1 MAFKKAGLISKF
13 ISKGSFKLNKISKK
27 IFKLNPI
34 LKREKPLKR
43 HKKTKSIKKPFNK
56 NKSFLKASV
65 LLIGALGGLPHLRAS
80 ECRYWSWWSGY
91 HDKIESGS
99 NSPTHNSY
107 CLFSST
113 QGSGTYYLNTLTTYS
128 AGGAS
133 FTQKFNNGTLNVGG
147 NIRFGGTGVN
157 GVNVGYI
164 TGTYDAQTINFNS
177 SRITTGNSLS
187 DGGGATLNFNATNR
201 ITINQAS
208 FDNSDAGAQHSY
220 MNFKGSNINVSGSS
234 FTDDT
239 NGGFSFSG
247 NNNNSAISFNKT
259 KFNQGTY
266 NFTNSANLSFNNS
279 NFNQST
285 YNFNSLQSTF
295 NNSTFNQGTYNFTDN
310 TSFNNDTFNQ
320 GTYNFNTSK
329 VSFSGANTLNSSSP
343 FASLKGSVSF
353 GSGAVFNLN
362 QTLNANQTYDILT
375 TNGTIQYGVYQS
387 YLWDLI
393 NYKGDKAISHVEV
406 GNNTYD
412 VTFDINGQDE
422 TLQETFSNKSITT
435 QFLGDDLQAKA
446 KATYQQDLNN
456 SQSALSNATND
467 NKIASADTGYTNNQN
482 TTIKQDAQN
491 LEHTSQQIAK
501 DEQALQGDLN
511 KLKQLANSSFN
522 EQAFNQAQ
530 SKEQQD
536 EQTLQNEENTFS
548 SEQEGL
554 EKALANA
561 KEQQE
566 QQQAQATYQQDLNN
580 SQSALSNATND
591 NKIASADTDYTKN
604 QNTAIKQDAQ
614 NLENTSQQIT
624 QDQKDLEQDL
634 DKLQQLAN
642 SKTGFNEQAFNQA
655 QSTEQQDEQTL
666 QNEEETFSSEQE
678 GLEKALANAKHT
690 SPTPTKHTAQNNPP
704 NKVSPPTQNLPT
716 TNVWNGVYNFQ
727 NQTYSKKGIYY
738 IDPNLSGQSGQSG
751 NTLSTYGYLDWFTL
765 KNKFSVNA
773 NNGTLII
780 GNNTESANTKG
791 LIWIGDDKGL
801 VYYNTGTFN
810 AANIYLTSNLK
821 TGNGFSGEG
830 ATLNFNA
837 TNRITINQASFD
849 NSDAGAQHSYMN
861 FKGSNINVSGS
872 SFTDDT
878 NGGFSFSGNNNNS
891 AISFNKTKFNQG
903 TYNFTNS
910 ANLSFNNSNFNQSTY
925 NFNSLQSTFNNSTF
939 NQGTY
944 NFTDNT
950 SFNNDTFNQG
960 TYNFNTSKVSFSGA
974 NTLNSSSPFASLKGS
989 VSFGS
994 GAVFNL
1000 NQTLNANQTY
1010 DILTTNGTIQYGVY
1024 QSYLWDL
1031 INYKGDKAISH
1042 VEVGNNTYDVT
1053 FDING
1058 QDETL
1063 QETFSNKSITT
1074 QFLGDD
1080 LQAKAKATYQQ
1091 DLNNS
1096 QSALSNATNDNKI
1109 ASADTGYTNNQ
1120 NTTIKQDAQNL
1131 EHTSQQIAKDE
1142 QALQGDLNK
1151 LKQLA
1156 NSSFNEQAFNQ
1167 AQSKEQQDEQTLQ
1180 NEEETFSSEQEG
1192 LEKALANAKPASPTP
1207 TPTPTPTPSPTP
1219 NPTPTKHTAPNKVP
1233 PTPPTQNLPTTNVW
1247 NGVYWLQNQTYS
1259 QKGVYYIDPNLS
1271 GQSGQSANTLSTY
1284 TANLLGRSFGVN
1296 IQNGTL
1302 IIGNN
1307 TESVNDNGLI
1317 WIGHGGFGYIIGT
1330 FNAANIYLTNN
1341 FKTGEGVSGSDGG
1354 GANIT
1359 FKASDN
1365 ITMDGL
1371 NYNDAETVTKMI
1383 QTGASQHSYATFDAT
1398 NNISV
1403 TNSSFSDMT
1412 WGKFSFNAKNISFS
1426 NASFSGFTNPGG
1438 SSVIS
1443 ANAANSLSFNNSRLN
1458 GGAVYNLWA
1467 NSLIFNNTQAV
1478 FNVLYSRGTSNF
1490 NATTQL
1496 LGNTSFTLSSQS
1508 LLNFNGDTTLQ
1519 NNANITL
1526 GNKSQTAFKNSLT
1539 LDNNSNLSLDNQSVL
1554 NASGASAFNNQ
1565 ASLNIYNG
1573 SQATFNSLFFNGATL
1588 SLNANSKLNASSAS
1602 FSNNTTINLDDS
1614 VLSVS
1619 NASSLN
1625 ANINF
1630 QGASQATFGGN
1641 TTIDAASFNFDS
1653 ASSLSFNNLT
1663 ANGALNFNGYAPS
1676 LSKALM
1682 SVSGQFVLG
1691 NNGDIN
1697 LSDINIFDNI
1707 TKSVTYNILNAQKG
1721 ITGISGANGYEK
1733 ILFYGMKIQNAT
1745 YSDNNNI
1752 QTWSFI
1758 NPLNSSQIIQESIKN
1773 GDLTIEVLNNPN
1785 SASNTIFNIA
1795 PELYN
1800 YQASKQN
1807 PTGYSYDYS
1816 DNQAGTYY
1824 LTSNIKGLFTPKG
1837 SQTPQTPGTYSPF
1850 NQPLNSLN
1858 IYNKGFSSGNLKTLL
1873 GILSQNSAT
1882 LKEMIETNQLDNI
1895 TSINEVLQLLDRIK
1909 ITPAQKQAL
1918 LETINHLTDNINQTF
1933 SNGNLV
1939 IGATQDHVT
1948 NSTSSIWFGGN
1959 GYSSPCALD
1968 SATCSS
1974 FRNTYLGQLLGSTSP
1989 YLGYINADFK
1999 AKSIY
2004 ITGTLGSG
2012 NAFES
2017 GGSADITFQ
2026 SANNLVLNK
2035 ANIEAQATDNIFNL
2049 LGQEGIDKIF
2059 NQGNLANVLSQMAM
2073 EKIKQAGG
2081 LGNFVENALIPLS
2094 KELPSSLQN
2103 ETLGQLIGQNNLDNL
2118 LNNSGV
2124 MNAIQNIISKKL
2136 SIFGNFVTP
2145 SIIENY
2151 LAKQSLKSMLDDK
2164 GLLNFIGGYM
2174 DASELSSILSVIL
2187 KDITNPPTS
2196 LQKDIGVVANDLL
2209 DEFLGQDVVKKL
2221 ESQGLVS
2228 NIINN
2233 IISQGGLS
2241 GIYNQGLGS
2250 VLPPSLQNALKEND
2264 LGALLS
2270 PRGLHDFWQKGYFNF
2285 LSNGYVFVNN
2295 SSFSNATGGSLN
2307 FVANKSIIFN
2317 GDNTIDFSKYQGAL
2331 IFASNGVSNINI
2343 TTLNATNGLSLNAGL
2358 NNVSVQKGEICIN
2371 LANCPTTKN
2380 SSSTNS
2386 SVTPTNE
2393 SLSVRANNFTF
2404 LGVIASNG
2412 AIDLSQVKNNS
2423 VIGTLNLNENA
2434 TLQANNLTIANAFNN
2449 ASNSTANINGDF
2461 TLNQQATLSTNASGL
2476 NVMGNFNSYGDLVFN
2491 LSHSVSH
2498 AIINAQGIA
2507 TIMTN
2512 YNNPLIQFNTSSK
2525 ETGAYTLID
2534 SAKAIY
2540 YGYNDQITGGSSLDN
2555 YLKLYTLININGK
2568 HMVMTDNGLTYNG
2581 QAVSIKDGGLIV
2593 GFKDSQNQ
2601 YIYTSILYNKV
2612 KIAVSNAPIN
2622 NLQAP
2627 TLKQYIAQIQ
2637 GIQGVDSIEQAG
2649 GTQAINWLN
2658 KIFETKG
2665 SPLFAPYYL
2674 ESHSTKDLTTIAG
2687 DIANTLEVI
2696 ANPNFKNDATNILQ
2710 INTYTQQ
2717 MSRLAKLSDTSTFA
2731 SADFHERLEALK
2743 NKRFADAIPN
2753 AMDVILKY
2761 SQRNRVKNNVWA
2773 TGVGGASFINGG
2785 TGTLYGINVGYDRFI
2800 KGVIVGG
2807 YAAYGYSGFH
2817 ANITQSGSSNV
2828 NMGVYSRAF
2837 IKRSELTMSLNET
2850 WGYNKTFINSYD
2862 PLLSIINQS
2871 YRYNTWTTDAKINY
2885 GYDFMFKDKSVIF
2898 KPQIGLAYYYIG
2910 MSGLRGIMDDPI
2922 YNQFRANAD
2931 PNKKSVLTINF
2942 ALESRHYF
2950 NKNSYYFVIADVGRD
2965 LFINSM
2971 GDKMVRFIG
2980 NNTLSYRDGGRYNTF
2995 ASIITGGEIRLFK
3008 TFYVNAGIGARFG
3021 LDYKDINITGNIG
3034 MRYAF

>member
-1 MAFKKAGLISKF
+1 M
-13 ISKGSFKLNKISKK
+13 NKISKK
-27 IFKLNPI
+27 FFTLNQI
-34 LKREKPLKR
+34 LKRKKPLKR
-43 HKKTKSIKKPFNK
+43 HKKTKSIEKPFNK

-65 LLIGALGGLPHLRAS
+65 LLIGALGGLSHLRAN
-80 ECRYWSWWSGY
+80 ECRYWSWSSWSY
-91 HDKIESGS
+91 QDNIESGP

-128 AGGAS
+128 TGGAS
-133 FTQKFNNGTLNVGG
+133 FTQKFNNGTLDIGG
-147 NIRFGGTGVN
+147 NIRFGGTGIN
-157 GVNVGYI
+157 GGDVGYI
-164 TGTYDAQTINFNS
+164 TGTYDAQTMNFNS
-177 SRITTGNSLS
+177 SHITTGNSYA
-187 DGGGATLNFNATNR
+187 DGGGATLNFNATNN

-208 FDNSDAGAQHSY
+208 FDNSDAGTQKSY
-220 MNFKGSNINVSGSS
+220 MNFKGSNIKVSGSS

-239 NGGFSFSG
+239 DGGFSFSG
-247 NNNNSAISFNKT
+247 SNNNSAISFNQT
-259 KFNQGTY
+259 SFNQGTY
-266 NFTNSANLSFNNS
+266 HFNSA
-279 NFNQST
+279 
-285 YNFNSLQSTF
+285 QSTF
-295 NNSTFNQGTYNFTDN
+295 ENSN
-310 TSFNNDTFNQ
+310 FNQ
-320 GTYNFNTSK
+320 GTYNFNDSVSFNNNTFNQGTYDFNDSK
-329 VSFSGANTLNSSSP
+329 VSFSGTNTLNSSSP

-353 GSGAVFNLN
+353 NSNAIFNLN
-362 QTLNANQTYDILT
+362 QTLNNNQTYDILT
-375 TNGTIQYGVYQS
+375 TNGAIQYGVYQS

-422 TLQETFSNKSITT
+422 TLQETFSNQSIIT
-435 QFLGDDLQAKA
+435 QFLGDDLQQQAQK
-446 KATYQQDLNN
+446 TYQEDVNN
-456 SQSALSNATND
+456 SQNALNDVTSDNTIANNDTSYTQSKNATVA
-467 NKIASADTGYTNNQN
+467 K
-482 TTIKQDAQN
+482 DAQS
-491 LEHTSQQIAK
+491 LENTNQQIQK
-501 DEQALQGDLN
+501 DEQALEKDLAQI
-511 KLKQLANSSFN
+511 KQLANSTTGFN
-522 EQAFNQAQ
+522 EQAFTQAQ
-530 SKEQQD
+530 KQEQQD
-536 EQTLQNEENTFS
+536 EQTLQNNENAFNT
-548 SEQEGL
+548 EQEGL
-554 EKALANA
+554 K
-561 KEQQE
+561 
-566 QQQAQATYQQDLNN
+566 QA
-580 SQSALSNATND
+580 
-591 NKIASADTDYTKN
+591 I
-604 QNTAIKQDAQ
+604 
-614 NLENTSQQIT
+614 
-624 QDQKDLEQDL
+624 
-634 DKLQQLAN
+634 
-642 SKTGFNEQAFNQA
+642 
-655 QSTEQQDEQTL
+655 
-666 QNEEETFSSEQE
+666 
-678 GLEKALANAKHT
+678 
-690 SPTPTKHTAQNNPP
+690 
-704 NKVSPPTQNLPT
+704 
-716 TNVWNGVYNFQ
+716 
-727 NQTYSKKGIYY
+727 
-738 IDPNLSGQSGQSG
+738 
-751 NTLSTYGYLDWFTL
+751 
-765 KNKFSVNA
+765 
-773 NNGTLII
+773 
-780 GNNTESANTKG
+780 
-791 LIWIGDDKGL
+791 
-801 VYYNTGTFN
+801 
-810 AANIYLTSNLK
+810 
-821 TGNGFSGEG
+821 
-830 ATLNFNA
+830 
-837 TNRITINQASFD
+837 
-849 NSDAGAQHSYMN
+849 
-861 FKGSNINVSGS
+861 
-872 SFTDDT
+872 
-878 NGGFSFSGNNNNS
+878 
-891 AISFNKTKFNQG
+891 
-903 TYNFTNS
+903 
-910 ANLSFNNSNFNQSTY
+910 
-925 NFNSLQSTFNNSTF
+925 
-939 NQGTY
+939 
-944 NFTDNT
+944 
-950 SFNNDTFNQG
+950 
-960 TYNFNTSKVSFSGA
+960 
-974 NTLNSSSPFASLKGS
+974 
-989 VSFGS
+989 
-994 GAVFNL
+994 
-1000 NQTLNANQTY
+1000 
-1010 DILTTNGTIQYGVY
+1010 
-1024 QSYLWDL
+1024 
-1031 INYKGDKAISH
+1031 
-1042 VEVGNNTYDVT
+1042 
-1053 FDING
+1053 
-1058 QDETL
+1058 
-1063 QETFSNKSITT
+1063 
-1074 QFLGDD
+1074 
-1080 LQAKAKATYQQ
+1080 
-1091 DLNNS
+1091 
-1096 QSALSNATNDNKI
+1096 
-1109 ASADTGYTNNQ
+1109 
-1120 NTTIKQDAQNL
+1120 
-1131 EHTSQQIAKDE
+1131 
-1142 QALQGDLNK
+1142 
-1151 LKQLA
+1151 
-1156 NSSFNEQAFNQ
+1156 
-1167 AQSKEQQDEQTLQ
+1167 
-1180 NEEETFSSEQEG
+1180 
-1192 LEKALANAKPASPTP
+1192 ANAKPASPTP
-1207 TPTPTPTPSPTP
+1207 TPTPS
-1219 NPTPTKHTAPNKVP
+1219 PTKHTAPNTPPSQVP
-1233 PTPPTQNLPTTNVW
+1233 PTPTQNPPAESVW
-1247 NGVYWLQNQTYS
+1247 SGVYWLQNKTYS
-1259 QKGVYYIDPNLS
+1259 NKGIYYIDPNLS
-1271 GQSGQSANTLSTY
+1271 GQIGQSGNTLSTY

-1296 IQNGTL
+1296 IQNGAL
-1302 IIGNN
+1302 IIGND

-1317 WIGHGGFGYIIGT
+1317 WIGHGGFGYITGT

-1341 FKTGEGVSGSDGG
+1341 FKTGEGVSNSDGG

-1371 NYNDAETVTKMI
+1371 NYNNAETVTKMI
-1383 QTGASQHSYATFDAT
+1383 QTGASQHSYATFEAT

-1412 WGKFSFNAKNISFS
+1412 WGKFSFSAENISFS

-1438 SSVIS
+1438 SSTIS
-1443 ANAANSLSFNNSRLN
+1443 ANASNSLSFIDSRLN
-1458 GGAVYNLWA
+1458 GGAVYNLQA

-1496 LGNTSFTLSSQS
+1496 LGNTSFTLISQS

-1526 GNKSQTAFKNSLT
+1526 GNKSQAAFKNSLT

-1573 SQATFNSLFFNGATL
+1573 SQAAFNSLFFNGGTL
-1588 SLNANSKLNASSAS
+1588 SLNANSKLSASSAS

-1614 VLSVS
+1614 VL
-1619 NASSLN
+1619 NANNTSSLN

-1630 QGASQATFGGN
+1630 QGTSQADFGGN
-1641 TTIDAASFNFDS
+1641 TTIDTASFNFDS
-1653 ASSLSFNNLT
+1653 ASSLNFNNLT

-1676 LSKALM
+1676 LTKALM

-1691 NNGDIN
+1691 SNGDIN

-1758 NPLNSSQIIQESIKN
+1758 NPLNYSQIIQESIKN

-1858 IYNKGFSSGNLKTLL
+1858 IYNKGFSSENLKTLL
-1873 GILSQNSAT
+1873 GILSQNSAA
-1882 LKEMIETNQLDNI
+1882 LKEMIESNQLDNI
-1895 TSINEVLQLLDRIK
+1895 TNINEVLQLLDKIK
-1909 ITPAQKQAL
+1909 ITQAQKQAL

-1933 SNGNLV
+1933 NNGNLV
-1939 IGATQDHVT
+1939 IGATQDNVT

-2004 ITGTLGSG
+2004 ITGTIGSG

-2017 GGSADITFQ
+2017 GGSADVTFQ

-2081 LGNFVENALIPLS
+2081 LGNFIENALSPLS
-2094 KELPSSLQN
+2094 KELPASLQD
-2103 ETLGQLIGQNNLDNL
+2103 ETLGQLIGQNNLDDL

-2124 MNAIQNIISKKL
+2124 MNEIQNIISKKL

-2164 GLLNFIGGYM
+2164 GLLNFIGGYI

-2209 DEFLGQDVVKKL
+2209 NEFLGQDVVKKL

-2228 NIINN
+2228 NIINS

-2241 GIYNQGLGS
+2241 GVYDQGLGS
-2250 VLPPSLQNALKEND
+2250 VLPLSLQNALKEND

-2380 SSSTNS
+2380 GSTSSANS

-2393 SLSVRANNFTF
+2393 TLSVHANNFTF
-2404 LGVIASNG
+2404 LGTIASNG
-2412 AIDLSQVKNNS
+2412 AIDLSQVTNNS

-2434 TLQANNLTIANAFNN
+2434 TLQANNLTITNAFNN
-2449 ASNSTANINGDF
+2449 ASNSTANINGNF
-2461 TLNQQATLSTNASGL
+2461 TLNQQATLSTNANGL

-2491 LSHSVSH
+2491 ISHSASH
-2498 AIINAQGIA
+2498 AIINAQGTA
-2507 TIMTN
+2507 TIMAN
-2512 YNNPLIQFNTSSK
+2512 DNNPLIQFNASSK
-2525 ETGAYTLID
+2525 EVGTYTLID

-2540 YGYNDQITGGSSLDN
+2540 YGYNNQITGGSSLDN
-2555 YLKLYTLININGK
+2555 YLKLYALIDINGK

-2581 QAVSIKDGGLIV
+2581 QAVSVKDGGLVV

-2612 KIAVSNAPIN
+2612 KIAVSNDPIN

-2637 GIQGVDSIEQAG
+2637 GVQSVDSIDQAG
-2649 GTQAINWLN
+2649 GNQAINWLN

-2674 ESHSTKDLTTIAG
+2674 ESHSVKDLTTIAG

-2731 SADFHERLEALK
+2731 RSDFLERLEALK

-2773 TGVGGASFINGG
+2773 TGVGGASFISGG

-2828 NMGVYSRAF
+2828 NVGVYSRAF

-2871 YRYNTWTTDAKINY
+2871 YRYDTWTTDAKINY

-2898 KPQIGLAYYYIG
+2898 KPQVGLSYYYIG
-2910 MSGLRGIMDDPI
+2910 LSGLRGIMDDPI

-2971 GDKMVRFIG
+2971 GDKMVRFID

>member
-1 MAFKKAGLISKF
+1 M
-13 ISKGSFKLNKISKK
+13 NKISKK
-27 IFKLNPI
+27 FFTLNQI

-43 HKKTKSIKKPFNK
+43 HKKTKSIEKPFNK

-65 LLIGALGGLPHLRAS
+65 LLIGALGGLSHLRAN
-80 ECRYWSWWSGY
+80 ECRYWSWLSWSY
-91 HDKIESGS
+91 QDNIESGP

-107 CLFSST
+107 CLFSSA

-133 FTQKFNNGTLNVGG
+133 FTQKFNNGTLDIGG
-147 NIRFGGTGVN
+147 NIRFGGTGIN
-157 GVNVGYI
+157 GGDVGYI
-164 TGTYDAQTINFNS
+164 TGTYDAQTMNFNS
-177 SRITTGNSLS
+177 SHITTGNSYA
-187 DGGGATLNFNATNR
+187 DGGGTTLNFNAANN

-208 FDNSDAGAQHSY
+208 FDNSDAGTQKSY
-220 MNFKGSNINVSGSS
+220 MNFKGSNIKVSGSS

-239 NGGFSFSG
+239 NGGFNFSG
-247 NNNNSAISFNKT
+247 NNNNSTISFNQT
-259 KFNQGTY
+259 SFNQGTY
-266 NFTNSANLSFNNS
+266 NFSNSATLSFNNS
-279 NFNQST
+279 NFNQGT
-285 YNFNSLQSTF
+285 YHFNSTQSTF
-295 NNSTFNQGTYNFTDN
+295 ENSNFNQGTYNFNDN

-320 GTYNFNTSK
+320 GTYNFNSSK
-329 VSFSGANTLNSSSP
+329 VSFSGTNTLNSSSP

-353 GSGAVFNLN
+353 NSGAIFNLN
-362 QTLNANQTYDILT
+362 QTLNNNQTYDILT
-375 TNGTIQYGVYQS
+375 TNGAIQYGVYQS

-406 GNNTYD
+406 SNNTYD

-422 TLQETFSNKSITT
+422 TLQETFSNQSIIT
-435 QFLGDDLQAKA
+435 QFLGDDLQQQAQQ
-446 KATYQQDLNN
+446 TYQEDLTN
-456 SQSALSNATND
+456 SKNALSGVTSDNTIANNDTSYTQSKNATIL
-467 NKIASADTGYTNNQN
+467 K
-482 TTIKQDAQN
+482 DAQN
-491 LEHTSQQIAK
+491 LENTNQQIQK
-501 DEQALQGDLN
+501 DEQALEKDLAQI
-511 KLKQLANSSFN
+511 KQLANSTTGFN

-530 SKEQQD
+530 KQEQQD
-536 EQTLQNEENTFS
+536 EQTLQNEENAFNT
-548 SEQEGL
+548 EQEGL
-554 EKALANA
+554 E
-561 KEQQE
+561 
-566 QQQAQATYQQDLNN
+566 QA
-580 SQSALSNATND
+580 
-591 NKIASADTDYTKN
+591 I
-604 QNTAIKQDAQ
+604 
-614 NLENTSQQIT
+614 
-624 QDQKDLEQDL
+624 
-634 DKLQQLAN
+634 
-642 SKTGFNEQAFNQA
+642 
-655 QSTEQQDEQTL
+655 
-666 QNEEETFSSEQE
+666 
-678 GLEKALANAKHT
+678 ANAKHAN
-690 SPTPTKHTAQNNPP
+690 PTPSPTKHTAPNTPP
-704 NKVSPPTQNLPT
+704 SQVPPTPTQNPPAE
-716 TNVWNGVYNFQ
+716 NVWNGVYWLQ
-727 NQTYSKKGIYY
+727 NKTYSNKGIYY

-751 NTLSTYGYLDWFTL
+751 NTLSTY
-765 KNKFSVNA
+765 
-773 NNGTLII
+773 
-780 GNNTESANTKG
+780 
-791 LIWIGDDKGL
+791 
-801 VYYNTGTFN
+801 
-810 AANIYLTSNLK
+810 
-821 TGNGFSGEG
+821 
-830 ATLNFNA
+830 
-837 TNRITINQASFD
+837 
-849 NSDAGAQHSYMN
+849 
-861 FKGSNINVSGS
+861 
-872 SFTDDT
+872 
-878 NGGFSFSGNNNNS
+878 
-891 AISFNKTKFNQG
+891 
-903 TYNFTNS
+903 
-910 ANLSFNNSNFNQSTY
+910 
-925 NFNSLQSTFNNSTF
+925 
-939 NQGTY
+939 
-944 NFTDNT
+944 
-950 SFNNDTFNQG
+950 
-960 TYNFNTSKVSFSGA
+960 
-974 NTLNSSSPFASLKGS
+974 
-989 VSFGS
+989 
-994 GAVFNL
+994 
-1000 NQTLNANQTY
+1000 
-1010 DILTTNGTIQYGVY
+1010 
-1024 QSYLWDL
+1024 
-1031 INYKGDKAISH
+1031 
-1042 VEVGNNTYDVT
+1042 
-1053 FDING
+1053 
-1058 QDETL
+1058 
-1063 QETFSNKSITT
+1063 
-1074 QFLGDD
+1074 
-1080 LQAKAKATYQQ
+1080 
-1091 DLNNS
+1091 
-1096 QSALSNATNDNKI
+1096 
-1109 ASADTGYTNNQ
+1109 
-1120 NTTIKQDAQNL
+1120 
-1131 EHTSQQIAKDE
+1131 
-1142 QALQGDLNK
+1142 
-1151 LKQLA
+1151 
-1156 NSSFNEQAFNQ
+1156 
-1167 AQSKEQQDEQTLQ
+1167 
-1180 NEEETFSSEQEG
+1180 
-1192 LEKALANAKPASPTP
+1192 
-1207 TPTPTPTPSPTP
+1207 
-1219 NPTPTKHTAPNKVP
+1219 
-1233 PTPPTQNLPTTNVW
+1233 
-1247 NGVYWLQNQTYS
+1247 
-1259 QKGVYYIDPNLS
+1259 
-1271 GQSGQSANTLSTY
+1271 

-1296 IQNGTL
+1296 ANNGTL

-1317 WIGHGGFGYIIGT
+1317 WIGHGGFGYITGT

-1341 FKTGEGVSGSDGG
+1341 FKTGEGVSNSDGG

-1371 NYNDAETVTKMI
+1371 NYNNAETVTKMI
-1383 QTGASQHSYATFDAT
+1383 QTGASQHSYAVFDAT

-1443 ANAANSLSFNNSRLN
+1443 ANASNSLSFIDSRLN
-1458 GGAVYNLWA
+1458 GGAVYNLQA

-1526 GNKSQTAFKNSLT
+1526 GNKSQVAFKNSLT

-1554 NASGASAFNNQ
+1554 NASGTSAFNNQ

-1573 SQATFNSLFFNGATL
+1573 SQATFNSLFFNGGTL

-1614 VLSVS
+1614 VL
-1619 NASSLN
+1619 NANNTSSLN

-1630 QGASQATFGGN
+1630 QGASQADFGGN
-1641 TTIDAASFNFDS
+1641 TTIDTASFNFDS
-1653 ASSLSFNNLT
+1653 ASSLNFNNLT

-1676 LSKALM
+1676 LTKALM

-1745 YSDNNNI
+1745 YSDNNNV

-1858 IYNKGFSSGNLKTLL
+1858 IYNKGFSSENLKTLL

-1882 LKEMIETNQLDNI
+1882 LKEMIESNQLDNI
-1895 TSINEVLQLLDRIK
+1895 TNINEVLQLLDKIK
-1909 ITPAQKQAL
+1909 ITQAQKQAL

-1933 SNGNLV
+1933 NNGNLV
-1939 IGATQDHVT
+1939 IGATQDNVT

-2004 ITGTLGSG
+2004 ITGTIGSG

-2017 GGSADITFQ
+2017 GGSADVTFQ

-2081 LGNFVENALIPLS
+2081 LGNFIENALSPLS
-2094 KELPSSLQN
+2094 KELPASLQD
-2103 ETLGQLIGQNNLDNL
+2103 ETLGQLIGQNNLDDL

-2124 MNAIQNIISKKL
+2124 MNEIQNIISQKL

-2164 GLLNFIGGYM
+2164 GLLNFIGGYI
-2174 DASELSSILSVIL
+2174 DASELSSILGVIL

-2209 DEFLGQDVVKKL
+2209 NEFLGQDVVKKL

-2241 GIYNQGLGS
+2241 GVYNQGLGS

-2343 TTLNATNGLSLNAGL
+2343 TTLNATNGLSLNADL

-2380 SSSTNS
+2380 SSSANS

-2393 SLSVRANNFTF
+2393 SLSVHANNFTF
-2404 LGVIASNG
+2404 LGAIASNG
-2412 AIDLSQVKNNS
+2412 AIDLSQVTNNS

-2434 TLQANNLTIANAFNN
+2434 TLQANNLTITNAFNN
-2449 ASNSTANINGDF
+2449 ASNSTANINGNF

-2498 AIINAQGIA
+2498 AIINTQGTA
-2507 TIMTN
+2507 TIMAN
-2512 YNNPLIQFNTSSK
+2512 NNPLIQFNASSK
-2525 ETGAYTLID
+2525 EVGTYTLID

-2540 YGYNDQITGGSSLDN
+2540 YGYNNQITGGSSLDN
-2555 YLKLYTLININGK
+2555 YLKLYALIDINGK

-2581 QAVSIKDGGLIV
+2581 QAVSVKDGGLVV

-2612 KIAVSNAPIN
+2612 KIAVSNNPIN

-2637 GIQGVDSIEQAG
+2637 GVQSVDSIDQAG
-2649 GTQAINWLN
+2649 GNQAINWLN

-2731 SADFHERLEALK
+2731 RSDFLERLEALK

-2785 TGTLYGINVGYDRFI
+2785 TGTLYGINIGYDRFI

-2828 NMGVYSRAF
+2828 NVGVYSRAF

-2871 YRYNTWTTDAKINY
+2871 YRYDTWTTDAKINY

-2898 KPQIGLAYYYIG
+2898 KPQVGLSYYYIG
-2910 MSGLRGIMDDPI
+2910 LSGLRGIMDDPI

>member
-1 MAFKKAGLISKF
+1 MAFEKAGLISKF

-27 IFKLNPI
+27 IFKLNLI
-34 LKREKPLKR
+34 LKREKLLKR
-43 HKKTKSIKKPFNK
+43 HKKTKSVKKPFNK

-65 LLIGALGGLPHLRAS
+65 LLIGALGGLSHLRAS
-80 ECRYWSWWSGY
+80 ECRYWSWSSWSY
-91 HDKIESGS
+91 HDNIESGS

-107 CLFSST
+107 CLFSSA

-157 GVNVGYI
+157 GGNVGYI

-177 SRITTGNSLS
+177 SRITTGNSYS
-187 DGGGATLNFNATNR
+187 TGGGATLNFNATNH

-208 FDNSDAGAQHSY
+208 FDNSDAGTQHSY
-220 MNFKGSNINVSGSS
+220 MNFSSSNINVSDSS

-247 NNNNSAISFNKT
+247 NGANSNLSFDKTNFNQGTYKFTNSANLNFNNSN
-259 KFNQGTY
+259 FNQGTY
-266 NFTNSANLSFNNS
+266 NFNSA
-279 NFNQST
+279 
-285 YNFNSLQSTF
+285 QSTF
-295 NNSTFNQGTYNFTDN
+295 NNDTFSQGTYSFTDN
-310 TSFNNDTFNQ
+310 ASFNNDTFNQ

-353 GSGAVFNLN
+353 GSGAIFNLN
-362 QTLNANQTYDILT
+362 QTLNTNQIYDILT
-375 TNGTIQYGVYQS
+375 TNKTIQYGVYQS

-422 TLQETFSNKSITT
+422 TLQETFSNQSITT

-446 KATYQQDLNN
+446 KATYQQDLSN
-456 SQSALSNATND
+456 SQTALNNATSD
-467 NKIASADTGYTNNQN
+467 NKIASSDTGYTNNQN
-482 TTIKQDAQN
+482 TTIQK
-491 LEHTSQQIAK
+491 
-501 DEQALQGDLN
+501 
-511 KLKQLANSSFN
+511 
-522 EQAFNQAQ
+522 
-530 SKEQQD
+530 
-536 EQTLQNEENTFS
+536 
-548 SEQEGL
+548 
-554 EKALANA
+554 
-561 KEQQE
+561 
-566 QQQAQATYQQDLNN
+566 
-580 SQSALSNATND
+580 
-591 NKIASADTDYTKN
+591 
-604 QNTAIKQDAQ
+604 DAQ
-614 NLENTSQQIT
+614 NLENTDQTIQQDE
-624 QDQKDLEQDL
+624 QALEKDLA
-634 DKLQQLAN
+634 KLQQLA
-642 SKTGFNEQAFNQA
+642 SSTTGLNEQAFKNA
-655 QSTEQQDEQTL
+655 QSAEQQDLQTL
-666 QNEEETFSSEQE
+666 QNDEKTFNAEQE
-678 GLEKALANAKHT
+678 GLK
-690 SPTPTKHTAQNNPP
+690 
-704 NKVSPPTQNLPT
+704 
-716 TNVWNGVYNFQ
+716 
-727 NQTYSKKGIYY
+727 
-738 IDPNLSGQSGQSG
+738 
-751 NTLSTYGYLDWFTL
+751 
-765 KNKFSVNA
+765 
-773 NNGTLII
+773 
-780 GNNTESANTKG
+780 
-791 LIWIGDDKGL
+791 
-801 VYYNTGTFN
+801 
-810 AANIYLTSNLK
+810 
-821 TGNGFSGEG
+821 
-830 ATLNFNA
+830 
-837 TNRITINQASFD
+837 QA
-849 NSDAGAQHSYMN
+849 
-861 FKGSNINVSGS
+861 I
-872 SFTDDT
+872 
-878 NGGFSFSGNNNNS
+878 
-891 AISFNKTKFNQG
+891 
-903 TYNFTNS
+903 
-910 ANLSFNNSNFNQSTY
+910 
-925 NFNSLQSTFNNSTF
+925 
-939 NQGTY
+939 
-944 NFTDNT
+944 
-950 SFNNDTFNQG
+950 
-960 TYNFNTSKVSFSGA
+960 
-974 NTLNSSSPFASLKGS
+974 
-989 VSFGS
+989 
-994 GAVFNL
+994 
-1000 NQTLNANQTY
+1000 
-1010 DILTTNGTIQYGVY
+1010 
-1024 QSYLWDL
+1024 
-1031 INYKGDKAISH
+1031 
-1042 VEVGNNTYDVT
+1042 
-1053 FDING
+1053 
-1058 QDETL
+1058 
-1063 QETFSNKSITT
+1063 
-1074 QFLGDD
+1074 
-1080 LQAKAKATYQQ
+1080 
-1091 DLNNS
+1091 
-1096 QSALSNATNDNKI
+1096 
-1109 ASADTGYTNNQ
+1109 
-1120 NTTIKQDAQNL
+1120 
-1131 EHTSQQIAKDE
+1131 
-1142 QALQGDLNK
+1142 
-1151 LKQLA
+1151 
-1156 NSSFNEQAFNQ
+1156 
-1167 AQSKEQQDEQTLQ
+1167 
-1180 NEEETFSSEQEG
+1180 
-1192 LEKALANAKPASPTP
+1192 ANAKPASPTP
-1207 TPTPTPTPSPTP
+1207 TPT
-1219 NPTPTKHTAPNKVP
+1219 KHTVPNTPPNKVP

-1247 NGVYWLQNQTYS
+1247 NGVYNLQNQTYS
-1259 QKGVYYIDPNLS
+1259 KQGVYYIDPNLS

-1284 TANLLGRSFGVN
+1284 TANLFGRSFGVN

-1317 WIGHGGFGYIIGT
+1317 WIGHGGFGYITGT

-1359 FKASDN
+1359 FKASNN

-1383 QTGASQHSYATFDAT
+1383 QTGASQHSYAAFDAT

-1412 WGKFSFNAKNISFS
+1412 WGKFSFSAKNISFS

-1526 GNKSQTAFKNSLT
+1526 GNKSQAAFKDSLT

-1554 NASGASAFNNQ
+1554 NANGASAFNNQ

-1573 SQATFNSLFFNGATL
+1573 SQATFNSLFFNGGIL

-1614 VLSVS
+1614 VLLAS
-1619 NASSLN
+1619 NTSSLN

-1630 QGASQATFGGN
+1630 QGASQANFGGN
-1641 TTIDAASFNFDS
+1641 TTIDTASFNFDS
-1653 ASSLSFNNLT
+1653 ASSLGFNNLT

-1676 LSKALM
+1676 LTKALM

-1745 YSDNNNI
+1745 YSGNNNI

-1824 LTSNIKGLFTPKG
+1824 LTSNIKGLFTPKN

-1882 LKEMIETNQLDNI
+1882 LKEMIESNQLDNI
-1895 TSINEVLQLLDRIK
+1895 TSINEVLQLLDKIK
-1909 ITPAQKQAL
+1909 ITPVQKQAL

-1939 IGATQDHVT
+1939 IGATQDNVT

-2004 ITGTLGSG
+2004 ITGTVGSA

-2017 GGSADITFQ
+2017 GGSADVTFQ
-2026 SANNLVLNK
+2026 SANNLVLNN

-2081 LGNFVENALIPLS
+2081 LGNFVENALSPLS
-2094 KELPSSLQN
+2094 KELPASLQN

-2124 MNAIQNIISKKL
+2124 MNAIQDIISKKL

-2164 GLLNFIGGYM
+2164 GLLNFIGGYI

-2209 DEFLGQDVVKKL
+2209 NEFLGQDVVKKL

-2241 GIYNQGLGS
+2241 GVYNQGLGS

-2386 SVTPTNE
+2386 SVTPTDE

-2404 LGVIASNG
+2404 LGTIASNG

-2434 TLQANNLTIANAFNN
+2434 TLQANNLTITNAFNN
-2449 ASNSTANINGDF
+2449 ASNSTANINGNF

-2476 NVMGNFNSYGDLVFN
+2476 DVMGNFNSYGDLVFN
-2491 LSHSVSH
+2491 LSHSASH
-2498 AIINAQGIA
+2498 AIINAQGTA
-2507 TIMTN
+2507 TIMADN
-2512 YNNPLIQFNTSSK
+2512 NNPLIQFNTSSK
-2525 ETGAYTLID
+2525 EAGTYTLID

-2555 YLKLYTLININGK
+2555 YLKLYTLIDINGK

-2581 QAVSIKDGGLIV
+2581 QAVNIKDGGLIV

-2612 KIAVSNAPIN
+2612 KIAVSNDPIN

-2637 GIQGVDSIEQAG
+2637 GTQGVDSIDQAG
-2649 GTQAINWLN
+2649 GAQAINWLN

-2696 ANPNFKNDATNILQ
+2696 ANPDFKNDATNILQ

-2785 TGTLYGINVGYDRFI
+2785 TGTLYGINIGYDRFI

-2871 YRYNTWTTDAKINY
+2871 YKYNTWTTDAKINY

-2910 MSGLRGIMDDPI
+2910 LSGLRGIMDDPI

-3008 TFYVNAGIGARFG
+3008 TFYVNASIGARFG

>member
-1 MAFKKAGLISKF
+1 MAFKKARLISKF
-13 ISKGSFKLNKISKK
+13 ISKGFFKLNKISKK
-27 IFKLNPI
+27 IFKLNQI
-34 LKREKPLKR
+34 LKREKPLKC

-56 NKSFLKASV
+56 NKSFLKASI
-65 LLIGALGGLPHLRAS
+65 LLIGALGGLSHLRAN
-80 ECRYWSWWSGY
+80 ECRYWSWSSWSY
-91 HDKIESGS
+91 QDNIESGP

-107 CLFSST
+107 CLFSSA

-133 FTQKFNNGTLNVGG
+133 FTQKFNGGTLNVGG
-147 NIRFGGTGVN
+147 NIRFGGTGIN
-157 GVNVGYI
+157 GGDVGYI

-177 SRITTGNSLS
+177 SHLTTGNSYA
-187 DGGGATLNFNATNR
+187 DGGGATLNFNATNNL
-201 ITINQAS
+201 TINQAS
-208 FDNSDAGAQHSY
+208 FDNSDAGTQKSY
-220 MNFKGSNINVSGSS
+220 MNFKGSNIKVSGSS
-234 FTDDT
+234 FKDDT
-239 NGGFSFSG
+239 NGGFNFSG
-247 NNNNSAISFNKT
+247 NNNNSTISFNQT
-259 KFNQGTY
+259 NFNQGTY
-266 NFTNSANLSFNNS
+266 NFSNSASSSFGNS
-279 NFNQST
+279 N
-285 YNFNSLQSTF
+285 
-295 NNSTFNQGTYNFTDN
+295 FNQGTYNFNDSV
-310 TSFNNDTFNQ
+310 SFNNDTFNQ
-320 GTYNFNTSK
+320 GTYDFNTSK
-329 VSFSGANTLNSSSP
+329 VSFSGINTLNSSSP

-353 GSGAVFNLN
+353 NSGAIFNLN
-362 QTLNANQTYDILT
+362 QTLNNNQTYDILT
-375 TNGTIQYGVYQS
+375 TNGAIQYGVYQS

-393 NYKGDKAISHVEV
+393 NYKGDKAISHVGV

-422 TLQETFSNKSITT
+422 TLQETFNNQSITT
-435 QFLGDDLQAKA
+435 QFLGDNLQAKA
-446 KATYQQDLNN
+446 QKTYQQDLSN
-456 SQSALSNATND
+456 SQSALNNAASD
-467 NKIASADTGYTNNQN
+467 SKIANSDTDYTKSSNP
-482 TTIKQDAQN
+482 TINKDAQN
-491 LEHTSQQIAK
+491 LEHTNQQIAQ
-501 DEQALQGDLN
+501 DEQALQGDLD
-511 KLKQLANSSFN
+511 KLKQLANSKTGFN

-530 SKEQQD
+530 DKEQQD
-536 EQTLQNEENTFS
+536 EQTLQNEEKTFNA
-548 SEQEGL
+548 EQEGL
-554 EKALANA
+554 KQAIQQAQAQE
-561 KEQQE
+561 QE
-566 QQQAQATYQQDLNN
+566 QQQAQKTYQQDLSN
-580 SQSALSNATND
+580 SQSALNNATSD
-591 NKIASADTDYTKN
+591 SKIASSDTDYTQSKN
-604 QNTAIKQDAQ
+604 ATVAKDAQ
-614 NLENTSQQIT
+614 NLEYTSQQIA
-624 QDQKDLEQDL
+624 QDEQALQGDL

-666 QNEEETFSSEQE
+666 QNEEKTFSNEQE
-678 GLEKALANAKHT
+678 GLKQAIANAKHT
-690 SPTPTKHTAQNNPP
+690 SPTPSPTPTPTKHTAPNTPP
-704 NKVSPPTQNLPT
+704 NKVPPTPPTQNLPT

-727 NQTYSKKGIYY
+727 NQTYSNKGIYY
-738 IDPNLSGQSGQSG
+738 IDPNLSGQSGQS
-751 NTLSTYGYLDWFTL
+751 D
-765 KNKFSVNA
+765 
-773 NNGTLII
+773 
-780 GNNTESANTKG
+780 
-791 LIWIGDDKGL
+791 
-801 VYYNTGTFN
+801 
-810 AANIYLTSNLK
+810 
-821 TGNGFSGEG
+821 
-830 ATLNFNA
+830 
-837 TNRITINQASFD
+837 
-849 NSDAGAQHSYMN
+849 
-861 FKGSNINVSGS
+861 
-872 SFTDDT
+872 
-878 NGGFSFSGNNNNS
+878 
-891 AISFNKTKFNQG
+891 
-903 TYNFTNS
+903 
-910 ANLSFNNSNFNQSTY
+910 
-925 NFNSLQSTFNNSTF
+925 
-939 NQGTY
+939 
-944 NFTDNT
+944 
-950 SFNNDTFNQG
+950 
-960 TYNFNTSKVSFSGA
+960 
-974 NTLNSSSPFASLKGS
+974 
-989 VSFGS
+989 
-994 GAVFNL
+994 
-1000 NQTLNANQTY
+1000 
-1010 DILTTNGTIQYGVY
+1010 
-1024 QSYLWDL
+1024 
-1031 INYKGDKAISH
+1031 
-1042 VEVGNNTYDVT
+1042 
-1053 FDING
+1053 
-1058 QDETL
+1058 
-1063 QETFSNKSITT
+1063 
-1074 QFLGDD
+1074 
-1080 LQAKAKATYQQ
+1080 
-1091 DLNNS
+1091 
-1096 QSALSNATNDNKI
+1096 
-1109 ASADTGYTNNQ
+1109 
-1120 NTTIKQDAQNL
+1120 
-1131 EHTSQQIAKDE
+1131 
-1142 QALQGDLNK
+1142 
-1151 LKQLA
+1151 
-1156 NSSFNEQAFNQ
+1156 
-1167 AQSKEQQDEQTLQ
+1167 
-1180 NEEETFSSEQEG
+1180 
-1192 LEKALANAKPASPTP
+1192 
-1207 TPTPTPTPSPTP
+1207 
-1219 NPTPTKHTAPNKVP
+1219 
-1233 PTPPTQNLPTTNVW
+1233 
-1247 NGVYWLQNQTYS
+1247 
-1259 QKGVYYIDPNLS
+1259 
-1271 GQSGQSANTLSTY
+1271 NTLSTY
-1284 TANLLGRSFGVN
+1284 TANLFGRSFGVN

-1317 WIGHGGFGYIIGT
+1317 WIGHGGFGYITGT
-1330 FNAANIYLTNN
+1330 FSAANIYLTNN
-1341 FKTGEGVSGSDGG
+1341 FKTGEGVSNSDGG

-1365 ITMDGL
+1365 ITVDGL

-1383 QTGASQHSYATFDAT
+1383 QTGASQHSYAAFDALD
-1398 NNISV
+1398 NISV

-1412 WGKFSFNAKNISFS
+1412 WGKFSFSAKNISFS

-1438 SSVIS
+1438 SSTIS
-1443 ANAANSLSFNNSRLN
+1443 ANASNSLSFINSRLN
-1458 GGAVYNLWA
+1458 GGAVYNLQA

-1496 LGNTSFTLSSQS
+1496 LGNTNFTLSSQS

-1526 GNKSQTAFKNSLT
+1526 GNKSQATFKNSLT

-1554 NASGASAFNNQ
+1554 NANGTSAFNNQ

-1573 SQATFNSLFFNGATL
+1573 SQAAFNSLFFNGGTL
-1588 SLNANSKLNASSAS
+1588 SLNASSKLNASNAS

-1614 VLSVS
+1614 VLSAS
-1619 NASSLN
+1619 NTSSLD

-1630 QGASQATFGGN
+1630 QGASQADFGGN
-1641 TTIDAASFNFDS
+1641 TTIDTASFNFDS

-1663 ANGALNFNGYAPS
+1663 ANGALNFNGYTPS
-1676 LSKALM
+1676 LTKALM

-1850 NQPLNSLN
+1850 NQPLSSLN
-1858 IYNKGFSSGNLKTLL
+1858 IYNKGFSSENLKTLL
-1873 GILSQNSAT
+1873 GILSQNSAA
-1882 LKEMIETNQLDNI
+1882 LKEMIESNQLDNI
-1895 TSINEVLQLLDRIK
+1895 TNINEVLQLLDKIK
-1909 ITPAQKQAL
+1909 ITQAQKQAL

-1939 IGATQDHVT
+1939 IGATQDNVT

-2004 ITGTLGSG
+2004 ITGTIGSG

-2017 GGSADITFQ
+2017 GGSADVTFQ

-2049 LGQEGIDKIF
+2049 LGQKGIDKIF
-2059 NQGNLANVLSQMAM
+2059 NQGNLANVLSQVAM

-2081 LGNFVENALIPLS
+2081 LGNFIENALSPLS
-2094 KELPSSLQN
+2094 KELPASLQN
-2103 ETLGQLIGQNNLDNL
+2103 ETLGQLIGQNNLDDL

-2124 MNAIQNIISKKL
+2124 MNEIQNIISKKL

-2164 GLLNFIGGYM
+2164 GLLNFIGGYI
-2174 DASELSSILSVIL
+2174 DASELSSILSVVL
-2187 KDITNPPTS
+2187 KDITNPPAS

-2209 DEFLGQDVVKKL
+2209 NEFLGQDVVKKL

-2233 IISQGGLS
+2233 VISQGGLS
-2241 GIYNQGLGS
+2241 GVYNQGLGS
-2250 VLPPSLQNALKEND
+2250 VLPLSLQNALKEND

-2270 PRGLHDFWQKGYFNF
+2270 PRDLHDFWQKGYFNF

-2331 IFASNGVSNINI
+2331 IFASNDVSNINI

-2358 NNVSVQKGEICIN
+2358 NNVSVQKGEICVN
-2371 LANCPTTKN
+2371 LASCPTTKN

-2404 LGVIASNG
+2404 LGAIASNG
-2412 AIDLSQVKNNS
+2412 AIDLSQVTNNS

-2434 TLQANNLTIANAFNN
+2434 TLQANNLTITNAFNN
-2449 ASNSTANINGDF
+2449 ASNSTANINGNF
-2461 TLNQQATLSTNASGL
+2461 TLNQQATLSTNANGL

-2498 AIINAQGIA
+2498 AIINAQGAA
-2507 TIMTN
+2507 TIMAN
-2512 YNNPLIQFNTSSK
+2512 NNNPLIQFNASSK
-2525 ETGAYTLID
+2525 ETGTYTLID

-2540 YGYNDQITGGSSLDN
+2540 YGYNNQITGGSSLDN
-2555 YLKLYTLININGK
+2555 YLKLYALIDINGK

-2581 QAVSIKDGGLIV
+2581 QAVNIKDGGLVV

-2612 KIAVSNAPIN
+2612 KIAVSNDPIN

-2637 GIQGVDSIEQAG
+2637 GIQSVDSIDQAG
-2649 GTQAINWLN
+2649 GSQAINWLN

-2785 TGTLYGINVGYDRFI
+2785 TGTLYGINIGYDRFI

-2871 YRYNTWTTDAKINY
+2871 YKYDTWTTDAKINY

-2898 KPQIGLAYYYIG
+2898 KPQVGLAYYYIG
-2910 MSGLRGIMDDPI
+2910 LSGLRGIMDDPI

>member
-1 MAFKKAGLISKF
+1 MAFKKVRLISKF

-27 IFKLNPI
+27 IFKLNQI

-43 HKKTKSIKKPFNK
+43 HEKTKSIKKPFNQ

-65 LLIGALGGLPHLRAS
+65 LLIGALGGLSHLRAS
-80 ECRYWSWWSGY
+80 ECRYWSWSSWSY
-91 HDKIESGS
+91 QDNIESGP

-133 FTQKFNNGTLNVGG
+133 FTQKFNGGTLNVGG
-147 NIRFGGTGVN
+147 NIRFGGTSIN
-157 GVNVGYI
+157 GGDVGYI

-177 SRITTGNSLS
+177 SYLTTGNSYS
-187 DGGGATLNFNATNR
+187 TGGGATLNFNAANN

-208 FDNSDAGAQHSY
+208 FDNSDAGTQKSY

-239 NGGFSFSG
+239 DGGFSFSG
-247 NNNNSAISFNKT
+247 NNNNSAISFNQT
-259 KFNQGTY
+259 NFNQGTY
-266 NFTNSANLSFNNS
+266 NFSNSATLSFNHS
-279 NFNQST
+279 AFNQGT
-285 YNFNSLQSTF
+285 YHFNSTQSVF
-295 NNSTFNQGTYNFTDN
+295 ENSSFNQGTYNFNDN
-310 TSFNNDTFNQ
+310 ASFDNDTFNQ
-320 GTYNFNTSK
+320 GTYNFNTSQ
-329 VSFSGANTLNSSSP
+329 VSFSGINTLNSSSP

-353 GSGAVFNLN
+353 GSDAIFNLN
-362 QTLNANQTYDILT
+362 QTLNNNQTYDILT
-375 TNGTIQYGVYQS
+375 TNGAIQYGVYQS

-422 TLQETFSNKSITT
+422 TLQETFNKQSIIT

-446 KATYQQDLNN
+446 QKTYQQDLSN
-456 SQSALSNATND
+456 SQTALNNATND
-467 NKIASADTGYTNNQN
+467 SKIAKS
-482 TTIKQDAQN
+482 
-491 LEHTSQQIAK
+491 
-501 DEQALQGDLN
+501 
-511 KLKQLANSSFN
+511 
-522 EQAFNQAQ
+522 
-530 SKEQQD
+530 
-536 EQTLQNEENTFS
+536 
-548 SEQEGL
+548 
-554 EKALANA
+554 
-561 KEQQE
+561 
-566 QQQAQATYQQDLNN
+566 
-580 SQSALSNATND
+580 
-591 NKIASADTDYTKN
+591 DTDYTKN
-604 QNTAIKQDAQ
+604 QNTTIAKDAQ
-614 NLENTSQQIT
+614 NLEHTNQQIAKDK
-624 QDQKDLEQDL
+624 QALEHDLENL
-634 DKLQQLAN
+634 KPLAN
-642 SKTGFNEQAFNQA
+642 SKTGFNEQAFKKA
-655 QSTEQQDEQTL
+655 QSTEQQALQTL
-666 QNEEETFSSEQE
+666 QNEEKTFSSEQE
-678 GLEKALANAKHT
+678 GLKQAIAKPVSPT
-690 SPTPTKHTAQNNPP
+690 PSPTPTKHTAQNTPP
-704 NKVSPPTQNLPT
+704 NKVSPT
-716 TNVWNGVYNFQ
+716 
-727 NQTYSKKGIYY
+727 
-738 IDPNLSGQSGQSG
+738 
-751 NTLSTYGYLDWFTL
+751 
-765 KNKFSVNA
+765 
-773 NNGTLII
+773 
-780 GNNTESANTKG
+780 
-791 LIWIGDDKGL
+791 
-801 VYYNTGTFN
+801 
-810 AANIYLTSNLK
+810 
-821 TGNGFSGEG
+821 
-830 ATLNFNA
+830 
-837 TNRITINQASFD
+837 
-849 NSDAGAQHSYMN
+849 
-861 FKGSNINVSGS
+861 
-872 SFTDDT
+872 
-878 NGGFSFSGNNNNS
+878 
-891 AISFNKTKFNQG
+891 
-903 TYNFTNS
+903 
-910 ANLSFNNSNFNQSTY
+910 
-925 NFNSLQSTFNNSTF
+925 
-939 NQGTY
+939 
-944 NFTDNT
+944 
-950 SFNNDTFNQG
+950 
-960 TYNFNTSKVSFSGA
+960 
-974 NTLNSSSPFASLKGS
+974 
-989 VSFGS
+989 
-994 GAVFNL
+994 
-1000 NQTLNANQTY
+1000 
-1010 DILTTNGTIQYGVY
+1010 
-1024 QSYLWDL
+1024 
-1031 INYKGDKAISH
+1031 
-1042 VEVGNNTYDVT
+1042 
-1053 FDING
+1053 
-1058 QDETL
+1058 
-1063 QETFSNKSITT
+1063 
-1074 QFLGDD
+1074 
-1080 LQAKAKATYQQ
+1080 
-1091 DLNNS
+1091 
-1096 QSALSNATNDNKI
+1096 
-1109 ASADTGYTNNQ
+1109 
-1120 NTTIKQDAQNL
+1120 
-1131 EHTSQQIAKDE
+1131 
-1142 QALQGDLNK
+1142 
-1151 LKQLA
+1151 
-1156 NSSFNEQAFNQ
+1156 
-1167 AQSKEQQDEQTLQ
+1167 
-1180 NEEETFSSEQEG
+1180 
-1192 LEKALANAKPASPTP
+1192 
-1207 TPTPTPTPSPTP
+1207 
-1219 NPTPTKHTAPNKVP
+1219 

-1247 NGVYWLQNQTYS
+1247 NGVYNLQNQTYS
-1259 QKGVYYIDPNLS
+1259 NKGVYYIDPNLS

-1284 TANLLGRSFGVN
+1284 TANLFGRSFGVN

-1317 WIGHGGFGYIIGT
+1317 WIGHGGFGYITGT

-1341 FKTGEGVSGSDGG
+1341 FKTGEGVSNSDGG

-1383 QTGASQHSYATFDAT
+1383 QTGASQHSYAAFDAM

-1403 TNSSFSDMT
+1403 TDSSFSDMT
-1412 WGKFSFNAKNISFS
+1412 WGKFSFSAKNISFS

-1443 ANAANSLSFNNSRLN
+1443 ANASNSLSFVNSRLN
-1458 GGAVYNLWA
+1458 GGAIYNLQA

-1526 GNKSQTAFKNSLT
+1526 GNKSQATFKNSLT

-1554 NASGASAFNNQ
+1554 NANGASAFNNQ

-1573 SQATFNSLFFNGATL
+1573 SQATFNSLFFNGGTL
-1588 SLNANSKLNASSAS
+1588 SLNANSKLNASRTS

-1614 VLSVS
+1614 VLSAS
-1619 NASSLN
+1619 NTNSLN

-1630 QGASQATFGGN
+1630 QGASQADFGGN
-1641 TTIDAASFNFDS
+1641 TTIDTASFNFDS

-1676 LSKALM
+1676 LAKALM

-1745 YSDNNNI
+1745 YSDSNNI

-1837 SQTPQTPGTYSPF
+1837 SQTSQTPGTYSPF

-1858 IYNKGFSSGNLKTLL
+1858 IYNKGFSSENLKTLL

-1882 LKEMIETNQLDNI
+1882 LKEMIESNQLDNI
-1895 TSINEVLQLLDRIK
+1895 TNINEVLQLLDKIK
-1909 ITPAQKQAL
+1909 ITQAQKQAL

-1933 SNGNLV
+1933 NNGNLI
-1939 IGATQDHVT
+1939 IGATQDNVT

-1999 AKSIY
+1999 AKSVY

-2017 GGSADITFQ
+2017 GGSADVTFQ

-2059 NQGNLANVLSQMAM
+2059 NQGNLANVLSQVAM

-2081 LGNFVENALIPLS
+2081 LGNFIENALSPLS
-2094 KELPSSLQN
+2094 KELPASLQD
-2103 ETLGQLIGQNNLDNL
+2103 ETLGQLIGQNNLDDL

-2124 MNAIQNIISKKL
+2124 MNEIQNIISKKL

-2164 GLLNFIGGYM
+2164 GLLNFIGGYI
-2174 DASELSSILSVIL
+2174 DASELSSILSVVL
-2187 KDITNPPTS
+2187 KDITNPPAS

-2209 DEFLGQDVVKKL
+2209 NEFLGQDVVKKL
-2221 ESQGLVS
+2221 ESQGLVN

-2241 GIYNQGLGS
+2241 GVYNQGLGS

-2331 IFASNGVSNINI
+2331 IFASNDVSNINI

-2371 LANCPTTKN
+2371 LANCPATKN
-2380 SSSTNS
+2380 SSPANS

-2423 VIGTLNLNENA
+2423 VIGTINLNENA
-2434 TLQANNLTIANAFNN
+2434 ALQANNLTITNAFNN

-2461 TLNQQATLSTNASGL
+2461 TLNQQATLSTNSSGL
-2476 NVMGNFNSYGDLVFN
+2476 NVMGNFNSYGGLVFN
-2491 LSHSVSH
+2491 ISHSVSH
-2498 AIINAQGIA
+2498 AIINAQGSA
-2507 TIMTN
+2507 TIMAN
-2512 YNNPLIQFNTSSK
+2512 NNPLIQFNTSSK
-2525 ETGAYTLID
+2525 ETGTYTLID

-2555 YLKLYTLININGK
+2555 YLKLYTLIDINGK
-2568 HMVMTDNGLTYNG
+2568 HMVMTENGLTYNG
-2581 QAVSIKDGGLIV
+2581 QAVNIKDGGLIV

-2612 KIAVSNAPIN
+2612 KIAVSNDPIN
-2622 NLQAP
+2622 NPQAP

-2637 GIQGVDSIEQAG
+2637 GVQSVDSIDQAG
-2649 GTQAINWLN
+2649 GNQAINWLN

-2674 ESHSTKDLTTIAG
+2674 ESHSAKDLTTIAG

-2696 ANPNFKNDATNILQ
+2696 ANPDFKNDATNILQ

-2731 SADFHERLEALK
+2731 RSDFLERLEALK

-2871 YRYNTWTTDAKINY
+2871 YKYDTWTTDAKINY

-2910 MSGLRGIMDDPI
+2910 LSGLRGIMDDPI

>member
-1 MAFKKAGLISKF
+1 MAFKKARLISKF

-27 IFKLNPI
+27 IFKLNQI
-34 LKREKPLKR
+34 LKREKPLKC
-43 HKKTKSIKKPFNK
+43 HKKALKSIKKLSNR
-56 NKSFLKASV
+56 NKSFLKASI
-65 LLIGALGGLPHLRAS
+65 LLIGALGGLSHLRAN
-80 ECRYWSWWSGY
+80 ECRYWSWSSWGY
-91 HDKIESGS
+91 QDNIESGP

-133 FTQKFNNGTLNVGG
+133 FTQKFNGGTLDIGG
-147 NIRFGGTGVN
+147 NIRFGGTGIN
-157 GVNVGYI
+157 GGDVGYI

-177 SRITTGNSLS
+177 SHLTTGNSYA
-187 DGGGATLNFNATNR
+187 DGGGATLNFNAANN

-208 FDNSDAGAQHSY
+208 FDNSDAGTQKSY
-220 MNFKGSNINVSGSS
+220 MNFKGSQINVSGSS

-239 NGGFSFSG
+239 DGGFNFSG
-247 NNNNSAISFNKT
+247 NSNNSTISFNQT
-259 KFNQGTY
+259 NFNQGTYHFSNSASSSFDNSNFNQGTY
-266 NFTNSANLSFNNS
+266 NFNSAQSAFNNS
-279 NFNQST
+279 A
-285 YNFNSLQSTF
+285 
-295 NNSTFNQGTYNFTDN
+295 FNQGTYNFN
-310 TSFNNDTFNQ
+310 SAQSAFNNDTFNQ
-320 GTYNFNTSK
+320 GSYDFSNNASFDNDTFNQGTYSFNTSK
-329 VSFSGANTLNSSSP
+329 VSFSGINTLNSSSP

-353 GSGAVFNLN
+353 GSDAIFNLN
-362 QTLNANQTYDILT
+362 QTLNNNQTYDILT
-375 TNGTIQYGVYQS
+375 TNGAIQYGVYQS

-393 NYKGDKAISHVEV
+393 NYKGDKAISHVGV

-422 TLQETFSNKSITT
+422 TLQETFNNQSIIT
-435 QFLGDDLQAKA
+435 QFLGDDLQQQAQKTYQQDWSNSQTAVSDASKDNQIASNDASDTTSKNTAIAKDA
-446 KATYQQDLNN
+446 QGLENTNQKIQQDEQVLEKDLAQIKQLANSTTGFNEQAFNQAQKQEQQDEQTLQNDENAFNTKQDSLNKAIQQVQAQQQKQEQQQAQKTYQQDLSN
-456 SQSALSNATND
+456 SQTALNNAAND
-467 NKIASADTGYTNNQN
+467 NKIASNDTSYTQSKN
-482 TTIKQDAQN
+482 TTVAKDAQN
-491 LEHTSQQIAK
+491 LEHTNQQIAQ
-501 DEQALQGDLN
+501 DEQALEKDLAQI
-511 KLKQLANSSFN
+511 KQLANSPTGFS

-536 EQTLQNEENTFS
+536 EQTLQNEEKTFS

-554 EKALANA
+554 K
-561 KEQQE
+561 
-566 QQQAQATYQQDLNN
+566 QA
-580 SQSALSNATND
+580 
-591 NKIASADTDYTKN
+591 I
-604 QNTAIKQDAQ
+604 
-614 NLENTSQQIT
+614 
-624 QDQKDLEQDL
+624 
-634 DKLQQLAN
+634 
-642 SKTGFNEQAFNQA
+642 
-655 QSTEQQDEQTL
+655 
-666 QNEEETFSSEQE
+666 
-678 GLEKALANAKHT
+678 
-690 SPTPTKHTAQNNPP
+690 
-704 NKVSPPTQNLPT
+704 
-716 TNVWNGVYNFQ
+716 
-727 NQTYSKKGIYY
+727 
-738 IDPNLSGQSGQSG
+738 
-751 NTLSTYGYLDWFTL
+751 
-765 KNKFSVNA
+765 
-773 NNGTLII
+773 
-780 GNNTESANTKG
+780 
-791 LIWIGDDKGL
+791 
-801 VYYNTGTFN
+801 
-810 AANIYLTSNLK
+810 
-821 TGNGFSGEG
+821 
-830 ATLNFNA
+830 
-837 TNRITINQASFD
+837 
-849 NSDAGAQHSYMN
+849 
-861 FKGSNINVSGS
+861 
-872 SFTDDT
+872 
-878 NGGFSFSGNNNNS
+878 
-891 AISFNKTKFNQG
+891 
-903 TYNFTNS
+903 
-910 ANLSFNNSNFNQSTY
+910 
-925 NFNSLQSTFNNSTF
+925 
-939 NQGTY
+939 
-944 NFTDNT
+944 
-950 SFNNDTFNQG
+950 
-960 TYNFNTSKVSFSGA
+960 
-974 NTLNSSSPFASLKGS
+974 
-989 VSFGS
+989 
-994 GAVFNL
+994 
-1000 NQTLNANQTY
+1000 
-1010 DILTTNGTIQYGVY
+1010 
-1024 QSYLWDL
+1024 
-1031 INYKGDKAISH
+1031 
-1042 VEVGNNTYDVT
+1042 
-1053 FDING
+1053 
-1058 QDETL
+1058 
-1063 QETFSNKSITT
+1063 
-1074 QFLGDD
+1074 
-1080 LQAKAKATYQQ
+1080 
-1091 DLNNS
+1091 
-1096 QSALSNATNDNKI
+1096 
-1109 ASADTGYTNNQ
+1109 
-1120 NTTIKQDAQNL
+1120 
-1131 EHTSQQIAKDE
+1131 
-1142 QALQGDLNK
+1142 
-1151 LKQLA
+1151 
-1156 NSSFNEQAFNQ
+1156 
-1167 AQSKEQQDEQTLQ
+1167 
-1180 NEEETFSSEQEG
+1180 
-1192 LEKALANAKPASPTP
+1192 ANAKPTS
-1207 TPTPTPTPSPTP
+1207 PTPSPT
-1219 NPTPTKHTAPNKVP
+1219 PTPTKHTAPNTPPNKVS
-1233 PTPPTQNLPTTNVW
+1233 PTPPTQNPPAESVW
-1247 NGVYWLQNQTYS
+1247 SGVYWLQNKTYS
-1259 QKGVYYIDPNLS
+1259 NKGIYYIDPNLS

-1284 TANLLGRSFGVN
+1284 TANLFGRSFSVN

-1302 IIGNN
+1302 IIGND

-1317 WIGHGGFGYIIGT
+1317 WIGHGGFGYITGT

-1341 FKTGEGVSGSDGG
+1341 FKTGEGVSNSDGG

-1383 QTGASQHSYATFDAT
+1383 QTGASQHSYAAFDAT

-1403 TNSSFSDMT
+1403 TDSSFSDMT
-1412 WGKFSFNAKNISFS
+1412 WGKFSFSAKNISFS

-1443 ANAANSLSFNNSRLN
+1443 ANASNSLSFINSRLN
-1458 GGAVYNLWA
+1458 GGAVYNLQA

-1496 LGNTSFTLSSQS
+1496 LGNTNFTLSSQS

-1519 NNANITL
+1519 DNANITL
-1526 GNKSQTAFKNSLT
+1526 GNKSQAAFKNSLT
-1539 LDNNSNLSLDNQSVL
+1539 LNSNSNLSLDNQSVL
-1554 NASGASAFNNQ
+1554 NANGASAFNNQ

-1573 SQATFNSLFFNGATL
+1573 SQATFKSLFFNGGTL
-1588 SLNANSKLNASSAS
+1588 SLNASSKLNASSAS

-1614 VLSVS
+1614 VLSAS
-1619 NASSLN
+1619 NTSSLN

-1630 QGASQATFGGN
+1630 QGASQADFGGN
-1641 TTIDAASFNFDS
+1641 TTIDTASFNFDS
-1653 ASSLSFNNLT
+1653 ASSLNFNNLT
-1663 ANGALNFNGYAPS
+1663 ANGALNFNGYTPS
-1676 LSKALM
+1676 LAKALM

-1837 SQTPQTPGTYSPF
+1837 SQTPQAPGTYSPF
-1850 NQPLNSLN
+1850 NQPLSSLN
-1858 IYNKGFSSGNLKTLL
+1858 IYNKGFSSENLKTLL

-1882 LKEMIETNQLDNI
+1882 LKEMIESNQLDNI
-1895 TSINEVLQLLDRIK
+1895 TNINEVLQLLDKIK
-1909 ITPAQKQAL
+1909 ITQTQKQAL

-1933 SNGNLV
+1933 NNGNLI
-1939 IGATQDHVT
+1939 IGATQNNVT

-2004 ITGTLGSG
+2004 ITGTIGSA

-2017 GGSADITFQ
+2017 GGSADVTFQ

-2059 NQGNLANVLSQMAM
+2059 NQGNLANVLSQVAM

-2081 LGNFVENALIPLS
+2081 LGNFIENALSPLS
-2094 KELPSSLQN
+2094 KELPTSLQN
-2103 ETLGQLIGQNNLDNL
+2103 ETLGQLIGQNNLDDL

-2164 GLLNFIGGYM
+2164 GLLNFIGGYI
-2174 DASELSSILSVIL
+2174 DASELSSILSVVL
-2187 KDITNPPTS
+2187 KDITNPHAS

-2209 DEFLGQDVVKKL
+2209 NEFLGQDVVKKL
-2221 ESQGLVS
+2221 ESQGLVN

-2241 GIYNQGLGS
+2241 GVYNQGLGS

-2264 LGALLS
+2264 LGTLLS

-2317 GDNTIDFSKYQGAL
+2317 GDNTIDFSKYQGTL
-2331 IFASNGVSNINI
+2331 IFASNDISNINI

-2358 NNVSVQKGEICIN
+2358 NNVSVQKGEICVN

-2404 LGVIASNG
+2404 LGAITSNG
-2412 AIDLSQVKNNS
+2412 VIDLSQVTNNS

-2434 TLQANNLTIANAFNN
+2434 ALQANNLTITNAFNN
-2449 ASNSTANINGDF
+2449 ASNSTANINGNF

-2491 LSHSVSH
+2491 ISHSASH
-2498 AIINAQGIA
+2498 AIINAQGNA
-2507 TIMTN
+2507 TIMAN
-2512 YNNPLIQFNTSSK
+2512 DNNPLIQFNTSSK
-2525 ETGAYTLID
+2525 EAGTYTLID

-2540 YGYNDQITGGSSLDN
+2540 YGYNDQITGDSSLDN
-2555 YLKLYTLININGK
+2555 YLKLYALIDINGK

-2581 QAVSIKDGGLIV
+2581 QAVNVKDGGLVV

-2612 KIAVSNAPIN
+2612 KIAISNDPIN

-2637 GIQGVDSIEQAG
+2637 GVQSVDSIDQAG
-2649 GTQAINWLN
+2649 GSQAINWLN

-2674 ESHSTKDLTTIAG
+2674 ESHSIKDLTTIAG

-2696 ANPNFKNDATNILQ
+2696 ANPDFKNDATNILQ

-2817 ANITQSGSSNV
+2817 GNITQSGSSNV

-2871 YRYNTWTTDAKINY
+2871 YRYDTWTTDAKINY

-2898 KPQIGLAYYYIG
+2898 KPQVGLAYYYIG
-2910 MSGLRGIMDDPI
+2910 LSGLRGIMDDPI

>member
-1 MAFKKAGLISKF
+1 MAFKKARLISNL

-27 IFKLNPI
+27 FFKLNQI

-43 HKKTKSIKKPFNK
+43 HEKTKSIKKPFNK

-65 LLIGALGGLPHLRAS
+65 LLIGALGGLSHLRAS
-80 ECRYWSWWSGY
+80 ECKTWSWSSWDY
-91 HDKIESGS
+91 HDNIESGP

-107 CLFSST
+107 CLFNST
-113 QGSGTYYLNTLTTYS
+113 QGSGTYYLNTLTTYK
-128 AGGAS
+128 AYNVS
-133 FTQKFNNGTLNVGG
+133 FTQKFNDGTLDVGG
-147 NIRFGGTGVN
+147 NIRFGGTGIN
-157 GVNVGYI
+157 GGDVGYI

-177 SRITTGNSLS
+177 SRIATGNSYS
-187 DGGGATLNFNATNR
+187 DGGGATLNFNATNN

-208 FDNSDAGAQHSY
+208 FDNNDAGAQHSY
-220 MNFKGSNINVSGSS
+220 MSFKGSNINVNSSS
-234 FTDDT
+234 FKDNT

-247 NNNNSAISFNKT
+247 SNNNSAISFNQT
-259 KFNQGTY
+259 SFNQGTY
-266 NFTNSANLSFNNS
+266 NFNSTQSAFENS
-279 NFNQST
+279 N
-285 YNFNSLQSTF
+285 
-295 NNSTFNQGTYNFTDN
+295 FNQGTYNFSNSATL
-310 TSFNNDTFNQ
+310 SLNNDTFNQ
-320 GTYNFNTSK
+320 GTYHFNTSK
-329 VSFSGANTLNSSSP
+329 VSFSGINTLNSSSP

-353 GSGAVFNLN
+353 NSGTIFNLN
-362 QTLNANQTYDILT
+362 QTLNNNQTYDILT

-422 TLQETFSNKSITT
+422 TLQETFNQQSITT

-446 KATYQQDLNN
+446 QQTYQGDITN
-456 SQSALSNATND
+456 SQYQNALNSAAND
-467 NKIASADTGYTNNQN
+467 NQIAKNDTDYIKNKN
-482 TTIKQDAQN
+482 TTIAKDTQN
-491 LEHTSQQIAK
+491 LENTNQTIQQ
-501 DEQALQGDLN
+501 DEQKLEQDLT
-511 KLKQLANSSFN
+511 KLKQLADSTTGFN
-522 EQAFNQAQ
+522 EPAFKNAQ
-530 SKEQQD
+530 TKEQQAL
-536 EQTLQNEENTFS
+536 QTLQNNENIFNA
-548 SEQEGL
+548 EQEEL
-554 EKALANA
+554 KQAIA
-561 KEQQE
+561 K
-566 QQQAQATYQQDLNN
+566 D
-580 SQSALSNATND
+580 
-591 NKIASADTDYTKN
+591 
-604 QNTAIKQDAQ
+604 
-614 NLENTSQQIT
+614 
-624 QDQKDLEQDL
+624 
-634 DKLQQLAN
+634 
-642 SKTGFNEQAFNQA
+642 
-655 QSTEQQDEQTL
+655 
-666 QNEEETFSSEQE
+666 
-678 GLEKALANAKHT
+678 T
-690 SPTPTKHTAQNNPP
+690 SPTPAPKHTAKNTPP
-704 NKVSPPTQNLPT
+704 NQ
-716 TNVWNGVYNFQ
+716 
-727 NQTYSKKGIYY
+727 
-738 IDPNLSGQSGQSG
+738 
-751 NTLSTYGYLDWFTL
+751 
-765 KNKFSVNA
+765 
-773 NNGTLII
+773 
-780 GNNTESANTKG
+780 
-791 LIWIGDDKGL
+791 
-801 VYYNTGTFN
+801 
-810 AANIYLTSNLK
+810 
-821 TGNGFSGEG
+821 
-830 ATLNFNA
+830 
-837 TNRITINQASFD
+837 
-849 NSDAGAQHSYMN
+849 
-861 FKGSNINVSGS
+861 
-872 SFTDDT
+872 
-878 NGGFSFSGNNNNS
+878 
-891 AISFNKTKFNQG
+891 
-903 TYNFTNS
+903 
-910 ANLSFNNSNFNQSTY
+910 
-925 NFNSLQSTFNNSTF
+925 
-939 NQGTY
+939 
-944 NFTDNT
+944 
-950 SFNNDTFNQG
+950 
-960 TYNFNTSKVSFSGA
+960 
-974 NTLNSSSPFASLKGS
+974 
-989 VSFGS
+989 
-994 GAVFNL
+994 
-1000 NQTLNANQTY
+1000 
-1010 DILTTNGTIQYGVY
+1010 
-1024 QSYLWDL
+1024 
-1031 INYKGDKAISH
+1031 
-1042 VEVGNNTYDVT
+1042 
-1053 FDING
+1053 
-1058 QDETL
+1058 
-1063 QETFSNKSITT
+1063 
-1074 QFLGDD
+1074 
-1080 LQAKAKATYQQ
+1080 
-1091 DLNNS
+1091 
-1096 QSALSNATNDNKI
+1096 
-1109 ASADTGYTNNQ
+1109 
-1120 NTTIKQDAQNL
+1120 
-1131 EHTSQQIAKDE
+1131 
-1142 QALQGDLNK
+1142 
-1151 LKQLA
+1151 
-1156 NSSFNEQAFNQ
+1156 
-1167 AQSKEQQDEQTLQ
+1167 
-1180 NEEETFSSEQEG
+1180 
-1192 LEKALANAKPASPTP
+1192 
-1207 TPTPTPTPSPTP
+1207 
-1219 NPTPTKHTAPNKVP
+1219 VP
-1233 PTPPTQNLPTTNVW
+1233 PTPPTQNLPTESVW
-1247 NGVYWLQNQTYS
+1247 SGVYWLQNKTYS
-1259 QKGVYYIDPNLS
+1259 NKGVYYIDPNLS
-1271 GQSGQSANTLSTY
+1271 GQSGQSGNTLSTY

-1302 IIGNN
+1302 IIGNDI
-1307 TESVNDNGLI
+1307 ESVNDNGLI
-1317 WIGHGGFGYIIGT
+1317 WIGHGGFGYITGT
-1330 FNAANIYLTNN
+1330 FNATNIYLTNN
-1341 FKTGEGVSGSDGG
+1341 FKTGEGVSNSDGG

-1383 QTGASQHSYATFDAT
+1383 QTGASQHSYAAFEAT

-1403 TNSSFSDMT
+1403 TDSSFSDMT
-1412 WGKFSFNAKNISFS
+1412 WGKFSFSAKNISFS

-1438 SSVIS
+1438 SSVIN
-1443 ANAANSLSFNNSRLN
+1443 ANAANSLSFINSRLN
-1458 GGAVYNLWA
+1458 GGAVYNLQA

-1519 NNANITL
+1519 DNANITL
-1526 GNKSQTAFKNSLT
+1526 GNKSQAVFKNSLT

-1554 NASGASAFNNQ
+1554 NANGASAFNNQ

-1573 SQATFNSLFFNGATL
+1573 SQATFNSLFFNSGIL
-1588 SLNANSKLNASSAS
+1588 SLNANSKLNASNAS

-1614 VLSVS
+1614 VLSA
-1619 NASSLN
+1619 NNTSSLN

-1630 QGASQATFGGN
+1630 QGASQANFGGN
-1641 TTIDAASFNFDS
+1641 TTIDTASFNFDS

-1676 LSKALM
+1676 LAKALM

-1691 NNGDIN
+1691 NNGEIN

-1837 SQTPQTPGTYSPF
+1837 SQTPETPGTYSPF

-1882 LKEMIETNQLDNI
+1882 LKEMIESNQLDNI
-1895 TSINEVLQLLDRIK
+1895 TNINEVLQLLDKIK
-1909 ITPAQKQAL
+1909 ITQAQKQAL

-1933 SNGNLV
+1933 NNGNLI
-1939 IGATQDHVT
+1939 IGATQDNVT

-2004 ITGTLGSG
+2004 ITGTVGSG

-2017 GGSADITFQ
+2017 GGSADVTFQ
-2026 SANNLVLNK
+2026 SASNLVLNK

-2059 NQGNLANVLSQMAM
+2059 NQGNLANVLSQVAM

-2081 LGNFVENALIPLS
+2081 LGNFIENALSPLS
-2094 KELPSSLQN
+2094 KELPASLQN
-2103 ETLGQLIGQNNLDNL
+2103 ETLGQLIGQNNLNNL

-2124 MNAIQNIISKKL
+2124 MNEIQNIISEKL

-2164 GLLNFIGGYM
+2164 GLLNFIGGYI
-2174 DASELSSILSVIL
+2174 DASELSSILSVVL

-2228 NIINN
+2228 DIINN

-2241 GIYNQGLGS
+2241 GVYNQGLGS
-2250 VLPPSLQNALKEND
+2250 VLPLSLQNALKENN

-2307 FVANKSIIFN
+2307 FVASKSIIFN

-2331 IFASNGVSNINI
+2331 IFASNDVSNINI

-2358 NNVSVQKGEICIN
+2358 NNVSVQKGEICVN

-2380 SSSTNS
+2380 SPSTN

-2393 SLSVRANNFTF
+2393 SLSVHANNFTF

-2434 TLQANNLTIANAFNN
+2434 TLQANNLTITNAFNN
-2449 ASNSTANINGDF
+2449 ASNSTANINGNF
-2461 TLNQQATLSTNASGL
+2461 ILNQQAALSTNASGL

-2491 LSHSVSH
+2491 LESSASH
-2498 AIINAQGIA
+2498 AIINVQGTA
-2507 TIMTN
+2507 TIMAN
-2512 YNNPLIQFNTSSK
+2512 NNNPLIQFNASSK
-2525 ETGAYTLID
+2525 EASDYTLID

-2540 YGYNDQITGGSSLDN
+2540 YGYNSQITGGNSLDN
-2555 YLKLYTLININGK
+2555 YLKLYTLIDINGK

-2581 QAVSIKDGGLIV
+2581 QAVSVKDGGLIV

-2612 KIAVSNAPIN
+2612 KIAVSDDPIN

-2637 GIQGVDSIEQAG
+2637 GVQSVDSIEQAG
-2649 GTQAINWLN
+2649 GNQAINWLN

-2696 ANPNFKNDATNILQ
+2696 ANPDFKNDATNILQ

-2731 SADFHERLEALK
+2731 RSDFLERLEALK

-2871 YRYNTWTTDAKINY
+2871 YKYDTWTTDAKINY

-2910 MSGLRGIMDDPI
+2910 LSGLRGIMDDPI

-3034 MRYAF
+3034 MRYVF

>member
-1 MAFKKAGLISKF
+1 MWDLIKTIGVLMAFKKARLISRF

-27 IFKLNPI
+27 IFTLNQI

-65 LLIGALGGLPHLRAS
+65 LLIGALGGLSHLRAN
-80 ECRYWSWWSGY
+80 ECRYWSWSTWGY
-91 HDKIESGS
+91 HDNIESGP

-107 CLFSST
+107 CLFSSA

-133 FTQKFNNGTLNVGG
+133 FTQKFNGGTLNVGG
-147 NIRFGGTGVN
+147 NIRFGGTGIN
-157 GVNVGYI
+157 GGDVGYI

-177 SRITTGNSLS
+177 SHLTTGNSYS
-187 DGGGATLNFNATNR
+187 DGGGATLNFNATNNL
-201 ITINQAS
+201 TINQAS
-208 FDNSDAGAQHSY
+208 FDNSDAGTQHSY

-239 NGGFSFSG
+239 NGGFNFSG
-247 NNNNSAISFNKT
+247 NNNNSAISFNQT
-259 KFNQGTY
+259 NFNQGTY
-266 NFTNSANLSFNNS
+266 NFSNSASSSFDNSSFNQGS
-279 NFNQST
+279 
-285 YNFNSLQSTF
+285 YHFNSTQSTF
-295 NNSTFNQGTYNFTDN
+295 ENSNFNQGTYNFNDN

-320 GTYNFNTSK
+320 GTYSFNTSK

-353 GSGAVFNLN
+353 NSGAIFNLN
-362 QTLNANQTYDILT
+362 QTLNNNQTYDILT
-375 TNGTIQYGVYQS
+375 TNGAIQYGVYQS

-393 NYKGDKAISHVEV
+393 NYKGDKAISHVGV
-406 GNNTYD
+406 GDNTYD

-422 TLQETFSNKSITT
+422 TLQETFNKQSITT
-435 QFLGDDLQAKA
+435 QFLGDNLQQQAQQ
-446 KATYQQDLNN
+446 TYQEDVANSQNALNN
-456 SQSALSNATND
+456 VTSDNTIANNDTSYTQS
-467 NKIASADTGYTNNQN
+467 KN
-482 TTIKQDAQN
+482 TTIAKDAQG
-491 LEHTSQQIAK
+491 LENTNQQITQ
-501 DEQALQGDLN
+501 DEQALEQDLD
-511 KLKQLANSSFN
+511 KLKQLANS
-522 EQAFNQAQ
+522 
-530 SKEQQD
+530 
-536 EQTLQNEENTFS
+536 T
-548 SEQEGL
+548 
-554 EKALANA
+554 
-561 KEQQE
+561 
-566 QQQAQATYQQDLNN
+566 
-580 SQSALSNATND
+580 
-591 NKIASADTDYTKN
+591 
-604 QNTAIKQDAQ
+604 
-614 NLENTSQQIT
+614 
-624 QDQKDLEQDL
+624 
-634 DKLQQLAN
+634 
-642 SKTGFNEQAFNQA
+642 TGFNEQAFNQA
-655 QSTEQQDEQTL
+655 QKQEQQDEQTL
-666 QNEEETFSSEQE
+666 QNDENAFNAEQE
-678 GLEKALANAKHT
+678 GLKQAIANAKPT
-690 SPTPTKHTAQNNPP
+690 SPTPSHAPTPTKHTAQNTPP
-704 NKVSPPTQNLPT
+704 SQVPPTPTQNLPK
-716 TNVWNGVYNFQ
+716 TNVW
-727 NQTYSKKGIYY
+727 
-738 IDPNLSGQSGQSG
+738 
-751 NTLSTYGYLDWFTL
+751 
-765 KNKFSVNA
+765 
-773 NNGTLII
+773 
-780 GNNTESANTKG
+780 
-791 LIWIGDDKGL
+791 
-801 VYYNTGTFN
+801 
-810 AANIYLTSNLK
+810 
-821 TGNGFSGEG
+821 
-830 ATLNFNA
+830 
-837 TNRITINQASFD
+837 
-849 NSDAGAQHSYMN
+849 
-861 FKGSNINVSGS
+861 
-872 SFTDDT
+872 
-878 NGGFSFSGNNNNS
+878 
-891 AISFNKTKFNQG
+891 
-903 TYNFTNS
+903 
-910 ANLSFNNSNFNQSTY
+910 
-925 NFNSLQSTFNNSTF
+925 
-939 NQGTY
+939 
-944 NFTDNT
+944 
-950 SFNNDTFNQG
+950 
-960 TYNFNTSKVSFSGA
+960 
-974 NTLNSSSPFASLKGS
+974 
-989 VSFGS
+989 
-994 GAVFNL
+994 
-1000 NQTLNANQTY
+1000 
-1010 DILTTNGTIQYGVY
+1010 
-1024 QSYLWDL
+1024 
-1031 INYKGDKAISH
+1031 
-1042 VEVGNNTYDVT
+1042 
-1053 FDING
+1053 
-1058 QDETL
+1058 
-1063 QETFSNKSITT
+1063 
-1074 QFLGDD
+1074 
-1080 LQAKAKATYQQ
+1080 
-1091 DLNNS
+1091 
-1096 QSALSNATNDNKI
+1096 
-1109 ASADTGYTNNQ
+1109 
-1120 NTTIKQDAQNL
+1120 
-1131 EHTSQQIAKDE
+1131 
-1142 QALQGDLNK
+1142 
-1151 LKQLA
+1151 
-1156 NSSFNEQAFNQ
+1156 
-1167 AQSKEQQDEQTLQ
+1167 
-1180 NEEETFSSEQEG
+1180 SE
-1192 LEKALANAKPASPTP
+1192 
-1207 TPTPTPTPSPTP
+1207 
-1219 NPTPTKHTAPNKVP
+1219 
-1233 PTPPTQNLPTTNVW
+1233 
-1247 NGVYWLQNQTYS
+1247 VYWLQNQTYS
-1259 QKGVYYIDPNLS
+1259 KQGIYYIDPNLS

-1284 TANLLGRSFGVN
+1284 TANLLGRSFSVN

-1317 WIGHGGFGYIIGT
+1317 WIGHGGFGYITGT

-1341 FKTGEGVSGSDGG
+1341 FKTGEGVSNSDGG

-1383 QTGASQHSYATFDAT
+1383 QTGASQHSYATFDAL

-1403 TNSSFSDMT
+1403 TNSNFSDMT
-1412 WGKFSFNAKNISFS
+1412 WGKFSFSAKNISFS

-1443 ANAANSLSFNNSRLN
+1443 ANASNSLSFINSRLN
-1458 GGAVYNLWA
+1458 GGAVYNLQA

-1526 GNKSQTAFKNSLT
+1526 GNKSQAAFKNSLT

-1554 NASGASAFNNQ
+1554 NANGASAFNNQ

-1573 SQATFNSLFFNGATL
+1573 SQATFNSLFFNGGTL

-1614 VLSVS
+1614 VLSA
-1619 NASSLN
+1619 NNTSSLN

-1630 QGASQATFGGN
+1630 QGASQADFGGN
-1641 TTIDAASFNFDS
+1641 TTIDTASFNFDS

-1676 LSKALM
+1676 LTKALM

-1816 DNQAGTYY
+1816 GNQAGTYY

-1837 SQTPQTPGTYSPF
+1837 SQTPQAPGTYSPF
-1850 NQPLNSLN
+1850 NQPLSSLN
-1858 IYNKGFSSGNLKTLL
+1858 IYNKGFSSENLKTLL

-1882 LKEMIETNQLDNI
+1882 LKEMIESNQLDNI
-1895 TSINEVLQLLDRIK
+1895 TNINEMLQLLDKIK
-1909 ITPAQKQAL
+1909 ITQAQKQAL

-1933 SNGNLV
+1933 NNGNLI
-1939 IGATQDHVT
+1939 IGATQDNVT

-1959 GYSSPCALD
+1959 GYSSPCTLD

-2004 ITGTLGSG
+2004 ITGTIGSG

-2017 GGSADITFQ
+2017 GGSADVTFQ

-2049 LGQEGIDKIF
+2049 LGQKGIDKIF
-2059 NQGNLANVLSQMAM
+2059 NQGNLANVLSQVAM

-2081 LGNFVENALIPLS
+2081 LGNFIENALSPLS
-2094 KELPSSLQN
+2094 KELPASLQD
-2103 ETLGQLIGQNNLDNL
+2103 ETLGQLIGQNNLDDL

-2124 MNAIQNIISKKL
+2124 MNEIQNIISKKL

-2164 GLLNFIGGYM
+2164 GLLNFIGGYI

-2209 DEFLGQDVVKKL
+2209 NEFLGQNVVKKL
-2221 ESQGLVS
+2221 ESQGLVN

-2241 GIYNQGLGS
+2241 GVYNQGLGS

-2285 LSNGYVFVNN
+2285 LSNGYIFVNN

-2307 FVANKSIIFN
+2307 FIANKSIIFN

-2358 NNVSVQKGEICIN
+2358 NNVSVQKGEICVN
-2371 LANCPTTKN
+2371 LASCPTTKN

-2434 TLQANNLTIANAFNN
+2434 TLQANNLTITNAFNN
-2449 ASNSTANINGDF
+2449 ASNSTANINGNF

-2491 LSHSVSH
+2491 LSHSASH
-2498 AIINAQGIA
+2498 AIINAQGAA
-2507 TIMTN
+2507 TIMAN
-2512 YNNPLIQFNTSSK
+2512 DNNPLIQFNTSSK
-2525 ETGAYTLID
+2525 ETGTYTLID

-2540 YGYNDQITGGSSLDN
+2540 YGYNNQITGGSSLDN
-2555 YLKLYTLININGK
+2555 YLKLYALIDINGK

-2581 QAVSIKDGGLIV
+2581 QAVSVKDGGLVV

-2612 KIAVSNAPIN
+2612 KIAVSNDPIN

-2637 GIQGVDSIEQAG
+2637 GTQSVDSIDQVG
-2649 GTQAINWLN
+2649 GNQAINWLN

-2696 ANPNFKNDATNILQ
+2696 ANPDFKNDATNILQ

-2731 SADFHERLEALK
+2731 RSDFLERLEALK

-2817 ANITQSGSSNV
+2817 GNITQSGSSNV
-2828 NMGVYSRAF
+2828 NVGVYSRAF

-2871 YRYNTWTTDAKINY
+2871 YRYDTWTTDAKINY

-2898 KPQIGLAYYYIG
+2898 KPQVSLAYYYIG
-2910 MSGLRGIMDDPI
+2910 LSGLRGIMDDPI

>member
-13 ISKGSFKLNKISKK
+13 ISKRSFKLNKISKK
-27 IFKLNPI
+27 IFKLNLI
-34 LKREKPLKR
+34 LKREKPLS

-65 LLIGALGGLPHLRAS
+65 LLIGALGGLSHLRAS
-80 ECRYWSWWSGY
+80 ECRYWSWSSWSY
-91 HDKIESGS
+91 HDNIESGS

-107 CLFSST
+107 CLFSSA

-157 GVNVGYI
+157 GGDVGYI
-164 TGTYDAQTINFNS
+164 TGTYDAQTINFDS
-177 SRITTGNSLS
+177 SRITTGNSFS
-187 DGGGATLNFNATNR
+187 TGGGTTLNFNATNH

-208 FDNSDAGAQHSY
+208 FDNSDAGTQHSY
-220 MNFKGSNINVSGSS
+220 MNFSGSNINVSGSS

-239 NGGFSFSG
+239 DGGFSFSANG
-247 NNNNSAISFNKT
+247 ANSNLSFNKT
-259 KFNQGTY
+259 NFNQGTYKFTNSANLNFNNSAFNQGTY
-266 NFTNSANLSFNNS
+266 NFNSAQSVFENS
-279 NFNQST
+279 NFNQGT
-285 YNFNSLQSTF
+285 YSFTDNTGLNF
-295 NNSTFNQGTYNFTDN
+295 NNSAFNQGTYNFNSAQSVFENSNFNQGTYSFTDN
-310 TSFNNDTFNQ
+310 TGLNFNNDTFNQ
-320 GTYNFNTSK
+320 GTYSFNASK

-343 FASLKGSVSF
+343 FASLKGNVSF
-353 GSGAVFNLN
+353 GSGAIFNLN
-362 QTLNANQTYDILT
+362 QTFNTNQTYDILT
-375 TNGTIQYGVYQS
+375 TNKTIQYGVYQS

-406 GNNTYD
+406 GSNTYD

-422 TLQETFSNKSITT
+422 TLQETFNNQSITT

-446 KATYQQDLNN
+446 QATYQQDLSN
-456 SQSALSNATND
+456 SQTALNNATSD
-467 NKIASADTGYTNNQN
+467 NKIASSDTGYTNNQN
-482 TTIKQDAQN
+482 TTIKKDAQ
-491 LEHTSQQIAK
+491 S
-501 DEQALQGDLN
+501 
-511 KLKQLANSSFN
+511 
-522 EQAFNQAQ
+522 
-530 SKEQQD
+530 
-536 EQTLQNEENTFS
+536 
-548 SEQEGL
+548 
-554 EKALANA
+554 
-561 KEQQE
+561 
-566 QQQAQATYQQDLNN
+566 
-580 SQSALSNATND
+580 
-591 NKIASADTDYTKN
+591 
-604 QNTAIKQDAQ
+604 
-614 NLENTSQQIT
+614 LENTSQQIA
-624 QDQKDLEQDL
+624 QDKQALKGDL

-642 SKTGFNEQAFNQA
+642 APTGFNEQAFKNA
-655 QSTEQQDEQTL
+655 QSTEQQDLQTL
-666 QNEEETFSSEQE
+666 QENENTFNSEQE
-678 GLEKALANAKHT
+678 GLEKAIANAKPT
-690 SPTPTKHTAQNNPP
+690 SPTPTPTKHTVPNTPP
-704 NKVSPPTQNLPT
+704 NKVPPTPPTQNLPT
-716 TNVWNGVYNFQ
+716 TNVWSGVYWLQ
-727 NQTYSKKGIYY
+727 NQTYSKQGVYY

-751 NTLSTYGYLDWFTL
+751 NTLSTY
-765 KNKFSVNA
+765 
-773 NNGTLII
+773 
-780 GNNTESANTKG
+780 
-791 LIWIGDDKGL
+791 
-801 VYYNTGTFN
+801 
-810 AANIYLTSNLK
+810 
-821 TGNGFSGEG
+821 
-830 ATLNFNA
+830 
-837 TNRITINQASFD
+837 
-849 NSDAGAQHSYMN
+849 
-861 FKGSNINVSGS
+861 
-872 SFTDDT
+872 
-878 NGGFSFSGNNNNS
+878 
-891 AISFNKTKFNQG
+891 
-903 TYNFTNS
+903 
-910 ANLSFNNSNFNQSTY
+910 
-925 NFNSLQSTFNNSTF
+925 
-939 NQGTY
+939 
-944 NFTDNT
+944 
-950 SFNNDTFNQG
+950 
-960 TYNFNTSKVSFSGA
+960 
-974 NTLNSSSPFASLKGS
+974 
-989 VSFGS
+989 
-994 GAVFNL
+994 
-1000 NQTLNANQTY
+1000 
-1010 DILTTNGTIQYGVY
+1010 
-1024 QSYLWDL
+1024 
-1031 INYKGDKAISH
+1031 
-1042 VEVGNNTYDVT
+1042 
-1053 FDING
+1053 
-1058 QDETL
+1058 
-1063 QETFSNKSITT
+1063 
-1074 QFLGDD
+1074 
-1080 LQAKAKATYQQ
+1080 
-1091 DLNNS
+1091 
-1096 QSALSNATNDNKI
+1096 
-1109 ASADTGYTNNQ
+1109 
-1120 NTTIKQDAQNL
+1120 
-1131 EHTSQQIAKDE
+1131 
-1142 QALQGDLNK
+1142 
-1151 LKQLA
+1151 
-1156 NSSFNEQAFNQ
+1156 
-1167 AQSKEQQDEQTLQ
+1167 
-1180 NEEETFSSEQEG
+1180 
-1192 LEKALANAKPASPTP
+1192 
-1207 TPTPTPTPSPTP
+1207 
-1219 NPTPTKHTAPNKVP
+1219 
-1233 PTPPTQNLPTTNVW
+1233 
-1247 NGVYWLQNQTYS
+1247 
-1259 QKGVYYIDPNLS
+1259 
-1271 GQSGQSANTLSTY
+1271 
-1284 TANLLGRSFGVN
+1284 TANLLGRSFSVN
-1296 IQNGTL
+1296 ANNGTL

-1317 WIGHGGFGYIIGT
+1317 WIGHGGFGYITGT

-1383 QTGASQHSYATFDAT
+1383 QTGASQHSYAAFDAT

-1403 TNSSFSDMT
+1403 TNSSFSDIT

-1526 GNKSQTAFKNSLT
+1526 GNKSQAAFKNSLT

-1554 NASGASAFNNQ
+1554 NANGASVFNNQ

-1573 SQATFNSLFFNGATL
+1573 SQATFNSLFFNGGTL
-1588 SLNANSKLNASSAS
+1588 SLNANSKLNASSVS
-1602 FSNNTTINLDDS
+1602 FSNNTIINLDDS
-1614 VLSVS
+1614 VLSAS

-1630 QGASQATFGGN
+1630 QGASQADFGGN
-1641 TTIDAASFNFDS
+1641 TTIDTASFNFDS

-1676 LSKALM
+1676 LTKALM

-1882 LKEMIETNQLDNI
+1882 LKEMIESNQLDNI
-1895 TSINEVLQLLDRIK
+1895 TSINEVLQLLDEIK
-1909 ITPAQKQAL
+1909 ITPVQKQAL

-1939 IGATQDHVT
+1939 IGTTQDNVT

-2004 ITGTLGSG
+2004 ITGTVGSA

-2017 GGSADITFQ
+2017 GGSADVTFQ

-2059 NQGNLANVLSQMAM
+2059 NQGNLANVLSQVAM

-2081 LGNFVENALIPLS
+2081 LGNFVENALSPLS
-2094 KELPSSLQN
+2094 KELPASLQN

-2124 MNAIQNIISKKL
+2124 MNEIQNIISKKL

-2164 GLLNFIGGYM
+2164 GLLNFIGGYI

-2209 DEFLGQDVVKKL
+2209 NEFLGQDVVKKL

-2241 GIYNQGLGS
+2241 GVYNQGLGS

-2270 PRGLHDFWQKGYFNF
+2270 PRDLQDFWQKGYFNF

-2434 TLQANNLTIANAFNN
+2434 TLQANNLTITNAFNN
-2449 ASNSTANINGDF
+2449 ASNSTANINGNF

-2476 NVMGNFNSYGDLVFN
+2476 NVMRNFNSYGDLVFN

-2498 AIINAQGIA
+2498 AIINAQGTA
-2507 TIMTN
+2507 TIMAN
-2512 YNNPLIQFNTSSK
+2512 NNNPLIQFNTSSK

-2540 YGYNDQITGGSSLDN
+2540 YGYNDQITGGSSLAD
-2555 YLKLYTLININGK
+2555 YLKLYTLIDINGK
-2568 HMVMTDNGLTYNG
+2568 HMVMSNNGLTYNG
-2581 QAVSIKDGGLIV
+2581 QAVNIKDGGLIV

-2612 KIAVSNAPIN
+2612 KIAVSNDPIN

-2637 GIQGVDSIEQAG
+2637 GAQGVDSIDQAG
-2649 GTQAINWLN
+2649 GAQAINWLN

-2696 ANPNFKNDATNILQ
+2696 ANPDFKNDATNILQ

-2785 TGTLYGINVGYDRFI
+2785 TGTLYGINIGYDRFI

-2871 YRYNTWTTDAKINY
+2871 YKYNTWTTDAKINY

-2910 MSGLRGIMDDPI
+2910 LSGLRGIMDDPI

-3021 LDYKDINITGNIG
+3021 LDYKDINITGSIG

>member
-1 MAFKKAGLISKF
+1 MAFKKARLISKL

-65 LLIGALGGLPHLRAS
+65 LLIGALGGLSHLRAS
-80 ECRYWSWWSGY
+80 ECKTWSWSSWSY
-91 HDKIESGS
+91 HDNIESGS
-99 NSPTHNSY
+99 NSPTHNTY

-113 QGSGTYYLNTLTTYS
+113 QGSGTYYLNTLTTYDS
-128 AGGAS
+128 GNVS
-133 FTQKFNNGTLNVGG
+133 FTQKFNNGTLDIGG
-147 NIRFGGTGVN
+147 NIRFGGTG
-157 GVNVGYI
+157 GDGGDLGYI

-177 SRITTGNSLS
+177 SRITTGNSFS
-187 DGGGATLNFNATNR
+187 TGGGATLNFNATNN
-201 ITINQAS
+201 ITINQAN
-208 FDNSDAGAQHSY
+208 FDNNDAGAQHSY
-220 MNFKGSNINVSGSS
+220 MNFKGSNINVSNSS
-234 FTDDT
+234 FKDDT

-247 NNNNSAISFNKT
+247 SNKNSAISFNQSN
-259 KFNQGTY
+259 FNQGTY
-266 NFTNSANLSFNNS
+266 NFNSAQSAFENS
-279 NFNQST
+279 DFNQGA
-285 YNFNSLQSTF
+285 YNFN
-295 NNSTFNQGTYNFTDN
+295 GN

-329 VSFSGANTLNSSSP
+329 VSFSGINTLNSSSP
-343 FASLKGSVSF
+343 FASLKGNVSF
-353 GSGAVFNLN
+353 NSNAVFNLN
-362 QTLNANQTYDILT
+362 QTLNNNQTYDILT

-393 NYKGDKAISHVEV
+393 NYKGDKAISHVGV

-422 TLQETFSNKSITT
+422 TLQETFNNQSIIT

-446 KATYQQDLNN
+446 QKTYQEDLTH
-456 SQSALSNATND
+456 SQNALSGATSD
-467 NKIASADTGYTNNQN
+467 NTIASNDTSYTQSKN
-482 TTIKQDAQN
+482 TTIAKDAQG
-491 LEHTSQQIAK
+491 LENTNQQIAQ
-501 DEQALQGDLN
+501 DEQALQGDLD
-511 KLKQLANSSFN
+511 KLKQLANSPTGFN
-522 EQAFNQAQ
+522 QQAFNQAQ
-530 SKEQQD
+530 KQEQQD
-536 EQTLQNEENTFS
+536 EQTLQNEEKTFS

-554 EKALANA
+554 KQAIANA
-561 KEQQE
+561 KP
-566 QQQAQATYQQDLNN
+566 
-580 SQSALSNATND
+580 
-591 NKIASADTDYTKN
+591 
-604 QNTAIKQDAQ
+604 
-614 NLENTSQQIT
+614 TSPT
-624 QDQKDLEQDL
+624 P
-634 DKLQQLAN
+634 
-642 SKTGFNEQAFNQA
+642 SPT
-655 QSTEQQDEQTL
+655 
-666 QNEEETFSSEQE
+666 
-678 GLEKALANAKHT
+678 
-690 SPTPTKHTAQNNPP
+690 PTPTKHT
-704 NKVSPPTQNLPT
+704 V
-716 TNVWNGVYNFQ
+716 
-727 NQTYSKKGIYY
+727 
-738 IDPNLSGQSGQSG
+738 
-751 NTLSTYGYLDWFTL
+751 
-765 KNKFSVNA
+765 
-773 NNGTLII
+773 
-780 GNNTESANTKG
+780 
-791 LIWIGDDKGL
+791 
-801 VYYNTGTFN
+801 
-810 AANIYLTSNLK
+810 
-821 TGNGFSGEG
+821 
-830 ATLNFNA
+830 
-837 TNRITINQASFD
+837 
-849 NSDAGAQHSYMN
+849 
-861 FKGSNINVSGS
+861 
-872 SFTDDT
+872 
-878 NGGFSFSGNNNNS
+878 
-891 AISFNKTKFNQG
+891 
-903 TYNFTNS
+903 
-910 ANLSFNNSNFNQSTY
+910 
-925 NFNSLQSTFNNSTF
+925 
-939 NQGTY
+939 
-944 NFTDNT
+944 
-950 SFNNDTFNQG
+950 
-960 TYNFNTSKVSFSGA
+960 
-974 NTLNSSSPFASLKGS
+974 
-989 VSFGS
+989 
-994 GAVFNL
+994 
-1000 NQTLNANQTY
+1000 
-1010 DILTTNGTIQYGVY
+1010 
-1024 QSYLWDL
+1024 
-1031 INYKGDKAISH
+1031 
-1042 VEVGNNTYDVT
+1042 
-1053 FDING
+1053 
-1058 QDETL
+1058 
-1063 QETFSNKSITT
+1063 
-1074 QFLGDD
+1074 
-1080 LQAKAKATYQQ
+1080 
-1091 DLNNS
+1091 
-1096 QSALSNATNDNKI
+1096 
-1109 ASADTGYTNNQ
+1109 Q
-1120 NTTIKQDAQNL
+1120 NTPP
-1131 EHTSQQIAKDE
+1131 SQ
-1142 QALQGDLNK
+1142 
-1151 LKQLA
+1151 
-1156 NSSFNEQAFNQ
+1156 
-1167 AQSKEQQDEQTLQ
+1167 
-1180 NEEETFSSEQEG
+1180 
-1192 LEKALANAKPASPTP
+1192 
-1207 TPTPTPTPSPTP
+1207 
-1219 NPTPTKHTAPNKVP
+1219 VP

-1247 NGVYWLQNQTYS
+1247 NGVYNLQNQTYS
-1259 QKGVYYIDPNLS
+1259 NKGVYYIDPNLS

-1284 TANLLGRSFGVN
+1284 TANLFGRSFGVN
-1296 IQNGTL
+1296 IQNSTL

-1317 WIGHGGFGYIIGT
+1317 WIGHGGFGYITGT
-1330 FNAANIYLTNN
+1330 FSAANIYLTNN
-1341 FKTGEGVSGSDGG
+1341 FKTGEGVSNSDGG

-1383 QTGASQHSYATFDAT
+1383 QTGASQHSYAAFDAL

-1412 WGKFSFNAKNISFS
+1412 WGKFSFTAKNISFS

-1458 GGAVYNLWA
+1458 GGAVYNLQA

-1496 LGNTSFTLSSQS
+1496 LGNTNFTLSSQS
-1508 LLNFNGDTTLQ
+1508 SLNFNGDTTLQ

-1526 GNKSQTAFKNSLT
+1526 GNKSQAAFKNSLT

-1554 NASGASAFNNQ
+1554 NANGTSAFNNQ

-1573 SQATFNSLFFNGATL
+1573 SQATFKSLFFNGGTL
-1588 SLNANSKLNASSAS
+1588 SLNAGSKLNASNAS
-1602 FSNNTTINLDDS
+1602 FSSNTTINLDDS
-1614 VLSVS
+1614 VLSA
-1619 NASSLN
+1619 NNTSSLN

-1630 QGASQATFGGN
+1630 QGTSQADFGGN
-1641 TTIDAASFNFDS
+1641 TTIDTASFNFDS
-1653 ASSLSFNNLT
+1653 ASSLNFNNLT

-1676 LSKALM
+1676 LTKALM

-1745 YSDNNNI
+1745 YSDSNNI

-1816 DNQAGTYY
+1816 NNQAGTYY

-1858 IYNKGFSSGNLKTLL
+1858 IYNKGFSSENLKTLL

-1882 LKEMIETNQLDNI
+1882 LKELIESNQLDNI
-1895 TSINEVLQLLDRIK
+1895 TNINEVLQLLDKIK
-1909 ITPAQKQAL
+1909 ITQTQKQAL

-1933 SNGNLV
+1933 NNGNLI
-1939 IGATQDHVT
+1939 IGATQDNVT

-1959 GYSSPCALD
+1959 GYSSPCTLD

-2004 ITGTLGSG
+2004 ITGTIGSG

-2017 GGSADITFQ
+2017 GGSADVTFQ

-2049 LGQEGIDKIF
+2049 LGQKGIDKIF
-2059 NQGNLANVLSQMAM
+2059 NQGNLANVLSQVAM

-2081 LGNFVENALIPLS
+2081 LGNFIENALSPLS
-2094 KELPSSLQN
+2094 KELPTSLQD
-2103 ETLGQLIGQNNLDNL
+2103 ETLGQLIGQNNLDDL

-2124 MNAIQNIISKKL
+2124 MNEIQNIISKKL

-2164 GLLNFIGGYM
+2164 GLLNFIGGYI
-2174 DASELSSILSVIL
+2174 DASELSSILSVVL

-2209 DEFLGQDVVKKL
+2209 NEFLGQDVIKKL

-2241 GIYNQGLGS
+2241 GVYNQGLGS

-2331 IFASNGVSNINI
+2331 IFASNDVSNINI
-2343 TTLNATNGLSLNAGL
+2343 TTLNATNGLNLNAGL
-2358 NNVSVQKGEICIN
+2358 NNVSVQKGEICVN

-2412 AIDLSQVKNNS
+2412 AIDLSQVTNNS

-2449 ASNSTANINGDF
+2449 ASNSTANINGNF

-2476 NVMGNFNSYGDLVFN
+2476 NVMGNFNSYGDLVFK

-2498 AIINAQGIA
+2498 AIINAQGSA
-2507 TIMTN
+2507 TIMAN
-2512 YNNPLIQFNTSSK
+2512 NNNPLIQFNTSSK
-2525 ETGAYTLID
+2525 EAGTYTLID

-2555 YLKLYTLININGK
+2555 YLKLYTLIDINGK

-2581 QAVSIKDGGLIV
+2581 QAVNIKDGGLVV

-2612 KIAVSNAPIN
+2612 KIAVSNDPIN

-2637 GIQGVDSIEQAG
+2637 GIQSVDSIDQAG
-2649 GTQAINWLN
+2649 GNQAINWLN

-2696 ANPNFKNDATNILQ
+2696 ANPDFKNDATNILQ

-2871 YRYNTWTTDAKINY
+2871 YRYDTWTTDAKINY

-2910 MSGLRGIMDDPI
+2910 LSSLRGIMDDPI

-3008 TFYVNAGIGARFG
+3008 TFYMNAGIGARFG

>member
-1 MAFKKAGLISKF
+1 MAFKKARLISNF
-13 ISKGSFKLNKISKK
+13 VSKGSFLNKISKK
-27 IFKLNPI
+27 IFKLNQI
-34 LKREKPLKR
+34 LKREKPLS

-65 LLIGALGGLPHLRAS
+65 LLVGALGGLSHLRAS
-80 ECRYWSWWSGY
+80 ECRYWSWSSWSY
-91 HDKIESGS
+91 HDNIESGS

-107 CLFSST
+107 CLFNSA

-128 AGGAS
+128 PGGAS

-157 GVNVGYI
+157 GGDVGYI

-177 SRITTGNSLS
+177 SRITTGNSFS
-187 DGGGATLNFNATNR
+187 TGGGATLNFNAANH

-208 FDNSDAGAQHSY
+208 FDNGDAGTQHSY
-220 MNFKGSNINVSGSS
+220 MNFSGSNINVSGSS

-247 NNNNSAISFNKT
+247 NGTNSNLSFNQTNFNQGVYKFTNSANLNFNNSA
-259 KFNQGTY
+259 FNQGTY
-266 NFTNSANLSFNNS
+266 NFNSAQSVFENS
-279 NFNQST
+279 N
-285 YNFNSLQSTF
+285 
-295 NNSTFNQGTYNFTDN
+295 FNQGTYNFTDN
-310 TSFNNDTFNQ
+310 ASFNNDTFNQ
-320 GTYNFNTSK
+320 GTYSFNASK

-353 GSGAVFNLN
+353 GSGAIFNLN
-362 QTLNANQTYDILT
+362 QTFNANQTYDILT
-375 TNGTIQYGVYQS
+375 TNKTIQYGVYQS

-406 GNNTYD
+406 GSNTYD

-422 TLQETFSNKSITT
+422 TLQETFNNQSIIT

-446 KATYQQDLNN
+446 QKTYQQDLSN
-456 SQSALSNATND
+456 SQTALNNATSD
-467 NKIASADTGYTNNQN
+467 NKIASNDTDYTNNQN
-482 TTIKQDAQN
+482 TTIKKDAQ
-491 LEHTSQQIAK
+491 S
-501 DEQALQGDLN
+501 
-511 KLKQLANSSFN
+511 
-522 EQAFNQAQ
+522 
-530 SKEQQD
+530 
-536 EQTLQNEENTFS
+536 
-548 SEQEGL
+548 
-554 EKALANA
+554 
-561 KEQQE
+561 
-566 QQQAQATYQQDLNN
+566 
-580 SQSALSNATND
+580 
-591 NKIASADTDYTKN
+591 
-604 QNTAIKQDAQ
+604 
-614 NLENTSQQIT
+614 LENTSQQIA

-634 DKLQQLAN
+634 DNLQQLAN
-642 SKTGFNEQAFNQA
+642 APTGLNEQAFNQA
-655 QSTEQQDEQTL
+655 QSTEQQDLKTL
-666 QNEEETFSSEQE
+666 QENENTFSSEQE
-678 GLEKALANAKHT
+678 GLEKA
-690 SPTPTKHTAQNNPP
+690 
-704 NKVSPPTQNLPT
+704 
-716 TNVWNGVYNFQ
+716 
-727 NQTYSKKGIYY
+727 I
-738 IDPNLSGQSGQSG
+738 
-751 NTLSTYGYLDWFTL
+751 
-765 KNKFSVNA
+765 
-773 NNGTLII
+773 
-780 GNNTESANTKG
+780 
-791 LIWIGDDKGL
+791 
-801 VYYNTGTFN
+801 
-810 AANIYLTSNLK
+810 
-821 TGNGFSGEG
+821 
-830 ATLNFNA
+830 
-837 TNRITINQASFD
+837 
-849 NSDAGAQHSYMN
+849 
-861 FKGSNINVSGS
+861 
-872 SFTDDT
+872 
-878 NGGFSFSGNNNNS
+878 
-891 AISFNKTKFNQG
+891 
-903 TYNFTNS
+903 
-910 ANLSFNNSNFNQSTY
+910 
-925 NFNSLQSTFNNSTF
+925 
-939 NQGTY
+939 
-944 NFTDNT
+944 
-950 SFNNDTFNQG
+950 
-960 TYNFNTSKVSFSGA
+960 
-974 NTLNSSSPFASLKGS
+974 
-989 VSFGS
+989 
-994 GAVFNL
+994 
-1000 NQTLNANQTY
+1000 
-1010 DILTTNGTIQYGVY
+1010 
-1024 QSYLWDL
+1024 
-1031 INYKGDKAISH
+1031 
-1042 VEVGNNTYDVT
+1042 
-1053 FDING
+1053 
-1058 QDETL
+1058 
-1063 QETFSNKSITT
+1063 
-1074 QFLGDD
+1074 
-1080 LQAKAKATYQQ
+1080 
-1091 DLNNS
+1091 
-1096 QSALSNATNDNKI
+1096 
-1109 ASADTGYTNNQ
+1109 
-1120 NTTIKQDAQNL
+1120 
-1131 EHTSQQIAKDE
+1131 
-1142 QALQGDLNK
+1142 
-1151 LKQLA
+1151 
-1156 NSSFNEQAFNQ
+1156 
-1167 AQSKEQQDEQTLQ
+1167 
-1180 NEEETFSSEQEG
+1180 
-1192 LEKALANAKPASPTP
+1192 ANAKPASPTP
-1207 TPTPTPTPSPTP
+1207 SPT
-1219 NPTPTKHTAPNKVP
+1219 PTPTKHTAPNTPPNKVP

-1247 NGVYWLQNQTYS
+1247 SGVYWLQNQTYS
-1259 QKGVYYIDPNLS
+1259 KQGVYYIDPNLS
-1271 GQSGQSANTLSTY
+1271 GQSGQSGNTLSTY

-1317 WIGHGGFGYIIGT
+1317 WIGHGGFGYITGT

-1383 QTGASQHSYATFDAT
+1383 QTGASQHSYAAFDAT

-1412 WGKFSFNAKNISFS
+1412 WGKFSFSAKNISFS

-1526 GNKSQTAFKNSLT
+1526 GNKSQAVFKNSLT

-1554 NASGASAFNNQ
+1554 NANGASAFNNQ

-1573 SQATFNSLFFNGATL
+1573 SQATFNSLFFNGGII
-1588 SLNANSKLNASSAS
+1588 SLNANSKLSASSAS

-1614 VLSVS
+1614 ILSAS
-1619 NASSLN
+1619 NTSSLN

-1630 QGASQATFGGN
+1630 QGTSQAHFGGN
-1641 TTIDAASFNFDS
+1641 TTIDTASFNFDS

-1676 LSKALM
+1676 LTKALM

-1745 YSDNNNI
+1745 YSGNNNI

-1824 LTSNIKGLFTPKG
+1824 LTSSIKGLFTPKG

-1882 LKEMIETNQLDNI
+1882 LKEMIESNQLDNI
-1895 TSINEVLQLLDRIK
+1895 TSINEVLQLLDKIK

-1933 SNGNLV
+1933 NNGNLV
-1939 IGATQDHVT
+1939 IGATQDNVT

-1959 GYSSPCALD
+1959 GYSSPCVLD

-2004 ITGTLGSG
+2004 ITGTVGSG

-2017 GGSADITFQ
+2017 GGSADVTFQ
-2026 SANNLVLNK
+2026 SANNLVLSK

-2059 NQGNLANVLSQMAM
+2059 NQGNLANVLSQVAM

-2081 LGNFVENALIPLS
+2081 LGNFVENALSPLS
-2094 KELPSSLQN
+2094 KELPASLQN

-2124 MNAIQNIISKKL
+2124 MNEIQNIISKKL

-2164 GLLNFIGGYM
+2164 GLLNFIGGYI

-2209 DEFLGQDVVKKL
+2209 NEFLGQDVVKKL

-2241 GIYNQGLGS
+2241 GVYNQGLGS

-2371 LANCPTTKN
+2371 LANCPTTKS
-2380 SSSTNS
+2380 SSSTSS

-2404 LGVIASNG
+2404 LGTIASNG

-2434 TLQANNLTIANAFNN
+2434 ALQANNLTITNAFNN
-2449 ASNSTANINGDF
+2449 ASNSTANINGNF

-2498 AIINAQGIA
+2498 AIINAQGTA
-2507 TIMTN
+2507 TIMAN
-2512 YNNPLIQFNTSSK
+2512 NNNPLIQFNTSSK
-2525 ETGAYTLID
+2525 ETGTYTLID
-2534 SAKAIY
+2534 SAKTIY
-2540 YGYNDQITGGSSLDN
+2540 YGYNDQITGGNSLAD
-2555 YLKLYTLININGK
+2555 YLKLYTLIDINGK

-2581 QAVSIKDGGLIV
+2581 QAVNIKDGGLVV

-2612 KIAVSNAPIN
+2612 KIAVSNDPIN

-2637 GIQGVDSIEQAG
+2637 GTQGVDSIDQVG

-2658 KIFETKG
+2658 RIFETKG

-2696 ANPNFKNDATNILQ
+2696 ANPDFKNDATNILQ

-2731 SADFHERLEALK
+2731 STDFHERLEALK

-2785 TGTLYGINVGYDRFI
+2785 TGTLYGINIGYDRFI

-2871 YRYNTWTTDAKINY
+2871 YKYNTWTTDAKINY

-2910 MSGLRGIMDDPI
+2910 LSGLRGIMDDPI

-3008 TFYVNAGIGARFG
+3008 TFYVNASIGARFG

>member
-1 MAFKKAGLISKF
+1 MAFKKDRLISRF
-13 ISKGSFKLNKISKK
+13 ISKGSFKLNQ
-27 IFKLNPI
+27 I
-34 LKREKPLKR
+34 LKREKPLKC

-56 NKSFLKASV
+56 NKSFLKVSV
-65 LLIGALGGLPHLRAS
+65 LLIGALGGLSHLRAN
-80 ECRYWSWWSGY
+80 ECRYWSWPTWSY
-91 HDKIESGS
+91 HDNIESGS

-133 FTQKFNNGTLNVGG
+133 FTQKFNGGTLNVGG
-147 NIRFGGTGVN
+147 NIRFGGTGIN
-157 GVNVGYI
+157 GGDVGYI
-164 TGTYDAQTINFNS
+164 TGTYDAANIYLTS
-177 SRITTGNSLS
+177 HLTTGNSYS
-187 DGGGATLNFNATNR
+187 DGGGATLNFNATNNL
-201 ITINQAS
+201 TINQAS
-208 FDNSDAGAQHSY
+208 FDNSDAGTQHSY
-220 MNFKGSNINVSGSS
+220 MNFKGSNIKVSGSS
-234 FTDDT
+234 FKDDT

-247 NNNNSAISFNKT
+247 NNNNSVISFNQT
-259 KFNQGTY
+259 NFNQGTY
-266 NFTNSANLSFNNS
+266 NFSNSASSSFDNS
-279 NFNQST
+279 NFNQGT
-285 YNFNSLQSTF
+285 YHFNSAQSAF
-295 NNSTFNQGTYNFTDN
+295 NNSAFNQGTYNFN
-310 TSFNNDTFNQ
+310 SNASFDNDTFNQ
-320 GTYNFNTSK
+320 GSYSFNTSK

-343 FASLKGSVSF
+343 FASLKGNVSF
-353 GSGAVFNLN
+353 NSGAIFNLN
-362 QTLNANQTYDILT
+362 QTLNSNQTYDILT
-375 TNGTIQYGVYQS
+375 TNGAIQYGVYQS

-406 GNNTYD
+406 GDNTYD

-422 TLQETFSNKSITT
+422 TLQETFNKQSIIT
-435 QFLGDDLQAKA
+435 QFLGDNLQQQAQQ
-446 KATYQQDLNN
+446 TYQEDVANSQNALNN
-456 SQSALSNATND
+456 VTSD
-467 NKIASADTGYTNNQN
+467 NTIASNDTGYTQSKN
-482 TTIKQDAQN
+482 TTIATDAQN
-491 LEHTSQQIAK
+491 LENTNQQIAQ
-501 DEQALQGDLN
+501 DEQALEKDLAQI
-511 KLKQLANSSFN
+511 KQLANSTTGFN

-536 EQTLQNEENTFS
+536 EQTLQNEEKTFNA
-548 SEQEGL
+548 EQEGL
-554 EKALANA
+554 KQAI
-561 KEQQE
+561 
-566 QQQAQATYQQDLNN
+566 QQAQAQEQKQEQAQAQKTYQQDLSN
-580 SQSALSNATND
+580 SQTAVSDASKDNQIASNDTSYTQSKNATVV
-591 NKIASADTDYTKN
+591 K
-604 QNTAIKQDAQ
+604 DAQ
-614 NLENTSQQIT
+614 NLESTNQKIQQDE
-624 QDQKDLEQDL
+624 QALEKDLAQI
-634 DKLQQLAN
+634 KQLAN
-642 SKTGFNEQAFNQA
+642 STTGFNEQAFTQA
-655 QSTEQQDEQTL
+655 QKQEQQDEQTL
-666 QNEEETFSSEQE
+666 QNDENAFNTEQE
-678 GLEKALANAKHT
+678 GLKQAIANAKPT
-690 SPTPTKHTAQNNPP
+690 SPTPSPTPTPTKHTAQNTPP
-704 NKVSPPTQNLPT
+704 SQVPPTPPTQNPPAES
-716 TNVWNGVYNFQ
+716 VWSGVYNIQ
-727 NQTYSKKGIYY
+727 NQTYSNKGIYY

-751 NTLSTYGYLDWFTL
+751 NTLSTY
-765 KNKFSVNA
+765 
-773 NNGTLII
+773 
-780 GNNTESANTKG
+780 
-791 LIWIGDDKGL
+791 
-801 VYYNTGTFN
+801 
-810 AANIYLTSNLK
+810 
-821 TGNGFSGEG
+821 
-830 ATLNFNA
+830 
-837 TNRITINQASFD
+837 
-849 NSDAGAQHSYMN
+849 
-861 FKGSNINVSGS
+861 
-872 SFTDDT
+872 
-878 NGGFSFSGNNNNS
+878 
-891 AISFNKTKFNQG
+891 
-903 TYNFTNS
+903 
-910 ANLSFNNSNFNQSTY
+910 
-925 NFNSLQSTFNNSTF
+925 
-939 NQGTY
+939 
-944 NFTDNT
+944 
-950 SFNNDTFNQG
+950 
-960 TYNFNTSKVSFSGA
+960 
-974 NTLNSSSPFASLKGS
+974 
-989 VSFGS
+989 
-994 GAVFNL
+994 
-1000 NQTLNANQTY
+1000 
-1010 DILTTNGTIQYGVY
+1010 
-1024 QSYLWDL
+1024 
-1031 INYKGDKAISH
+1031 
-1042 VEVGNNTYDVT
+1042 
-1053 FDING
+1053 
-1058 QDETL
+1058 
-1063 QETFSNKSITT
+1063 
-1074 QFLGDD
+1074 
-1080 LQAKAKATYQQ
+1080 
-1091 DLNNS
+1091 
-1096 QSALSNATNDNKI
+1096 
-1109 ASADTGYTNNQ
+1109 
-1120 NTTIKQDAQNL
+1120 
-1131 EHTSQQIAKDE
+1131 
-1142 QALQGDLNK
+1142 
-1151 LKQLA
+1151 
-1156 NSSFNEQAFNQ
+1156 
-1167 AQSKEQQDEQTLQ
+1167 
-1180 NEEETFSSEQEG
+1180 
-1192 LEKALANAKPASPTP
+1192 
-1207 TPTPTPTPSPTP
+1207 
-1219 NPTPTKHTAPNKVP
+1219 
-1233 PTPPTQNLPTTNVW
+1233 
-1247 NGVYWLQNQTYS
+1247 
-1259 QKGVYYIDPNLS
+1259 
-1271 GQSGQSANTLSTY
+1271 
-1284 TANLLGRSFGVN
+1284 TANLFGRSFGVN

-1302 IIGNN
+1302 IIGND

-1317 WIGHGGFGYIIGT
+1317 WIGHGGFGYITGT

-1341 FKTGEGVSGSDGG
+1341 FKTGEGVSNSDGG

-1383 QTGASQHSYATFDAT
+1383 QTGASQHSYAAFDAT

-1412 WGKFSFNAKNISFS
+1412 WGKFSFSAKNISFS

-1438 SSVIS
+1438 SSTIS
-1443 ANAANSLSFNNSRLN
+1443 ANASNSLSFINSRLN
-1458 GGAVYNLWA
+1458 GGAIYNLQA

-1496 LGNTSFTLSSQS
+1496 LGNTNFTLSSQS

-1526 GNKSQTAFKNSLT
+1526 GNKSQAAFKNSLT

-1554 NASGASAFNNQ
+1554 NANGASAFNNQ

-1573 SQATFNSLFFNGATL
+1573 SQATFNSLFFNGGTL
-1588 SLNANSKLNASSAS
+1588 SLNASSKLNASSAS
-1602 FSNNTTINLDDS
+1602 FSNTTINLDDS
-1614 VLSVS
+1614 VLSAN

-1630 QGASQATFGGN
+1630 QGTSQADFGGN
-1641 TTIDAASFNFDS
+1641 TTIDTASFNFDS
-1653 ASSLSFNNLT
+1653 ASSLNFNNLT
-1663 ANGALNFNGYAPS
+1663 ANGALNFNGYTPS
-1676 LSKALM
+1676 LTKALM

-1858 IYNKGFSSGNLKTLL
+1858 IYNKGFSSENLKTLL
-1873 GILSQNSAT
+1873 GILSQNSAA
-1882 LKEMIETNQLDNI
+1882 LKEMIESDQLDNI
-1895 TSINEVLQLLDRIK
+1895 TNINEVLQLLDKIK
-1909 ITPAQKQAL
+1909 ITQAQKQAL

-1939 IGATQDHVT
+1939 IGATQDNVT

-2017 GGSADITFQ
+2017 GGSADVTFQ

-2049 LGQEGIDKIF
+2049 LGQKGIDKIF
-2059 NQGNLANVLSQMAM
+2059 NQGNLANVLSQVAM

-2081 LGNFVENALIPLS
+2081 LGNFIENALSPLS
-2094 KELPSSLQN
+2094 KELPASLQD
-2103 ETLGQLIGQNNLDNL
+2103 ETLGQLIGQNNLDDL

-2164 GLLNFIGGYM
+2164 GLLNFIGGYI
-2174 DASELSSILSVIL
+2174 DASELSSILSVVL

-2209 DEFLGQDVVKKL
+2209 NEFLGQDVVKKL
-2221 ESQGLVS
+2221 ESQGLAN

-2241 GIYNQGLGS
+2241 GVYNQGLGS

-2358 NNVSVQKGEICIN
+2358 NNVSVQKGEICVN

-2380 SSSTNS
+2380 GSTSSTNS

-2393 SLSVRANNFTF
+2393 TLSVRANNFTF
-2404 LGVIASNG
+2404 LGAIASNG
-2412 AIDLSQVKNNS
+2412 AIDLSQVTNNS

-2434 TLQANNLTIANAFNN
+2434 TLQANNLTITNAFNN
-2449 ASNSTANINGDF
+2449 ASNSTANINGNF

-2491 LSHSVSH
+2491 LSHSASH
-2498 AIINAQGIA
+2498 AIINAQGNA
-2507 TIMTN
+2507 TIMAN
-2512 YNNPLIQFNTSSK
+2512 DNNPLIQFNTSSK
-2525 ETGAYTLID
+2525 EAGTYTLID

-2555 YLKLYTLININGK
+2555 YLKLYALIDINGK
-2568 HMVMTDNGLTYNG
+2568 HMVMSDNGLTYNG
-2581 QAVSIKDGGLIV
+2581 QAVSVKDGGLVV

-2612 KIAVSNAPIN
+2612 KIAVSNDPIN

-2637 GIQGVDSIEQAG
+2637 GIQSVDSIDQVG
-2649 GTQAINWLN
+2649 GNQAINWLN

-2674 ESHSTKDLTTIAG
+2674 ESHSAKDLTTIAG

-2696 ANPNFKNDATNILQ
+2696 ANPDFKNDATNILQ

-2817 ANITQSGSSNV
+2817 GNITQSGSSNV
-2828 NMGVYSRAF
+2828 NIGVYSRAF

-2871 YRYNTWTTDAKINY
+2871 YRYDTWTTDAKINY

-2910 MSGLRGIMDDPI
+2910 LSSLRGIMDDPI

>member
-1 MAFKKAGLISKF
+1 MAFKKVRLISKL

-27 IFKLNPI
+27 IFRLNQI

-56 NKSFLKASV
+56 NKSFLKASI
-65 LLIGALGGLPHLRAS
+65 LLIGALGGLSHLRAN
-80 ECRYWSWWSGY
+80 ECRYWSWSSWNY
-91 HDKIESGS
+91 QDNIESGP

-107 CLFSST
+107 CLFSSA

-133 FTQKFNNGTLNVGG
+133 FTQKFNGGTLDIGG
-147 NIRFGGTGVN
+147 NIRFGGTGIN
-157 GVNVGYI
+157 GGDVGYI
-164 TGTYDAQTINFNS
+164 TGTYDAQTMNFNS
-177 SRITTGNSLS
+177 SHIITGNSYA
-187 DGGGATLNFNATNR
+187 DGGGTTLNFNATNN

-208 FDNSDAGAQHSY
+208 FDNSDAGTQKSY
-220 MNFKGSNINVSGSS
+220 MNFKGSNIKVSGSS
-234 FTDDT
+234 FKDDT
-239 NGGFSFSG
+239 DGGFSFSG
-247 NNNNSAISFNKT
+247 NNNNSAISFNQT
-259 KFNQGTY
+259 SFNQGTY
-266 NFTNSANLSFNNS
+266 NFSNNATLSFNNS
-279 NFNQST
+279 NFNQGT
-285 YNFNSLQSTF
+285 YHFNSTQSTF
-295 NNSTFNQGTYNFTDN
+295 DNSNFNQGAYDFSNN

-329 VSFSGANTLNSSSP
+329 VSFSGINTLNSSSP

-353 GSGAVFNLN
+353 NSGAIFNLN
-362 QTLNANQTYDILT
+362 QTLSGNQTYDILT
-375 TNGTIQYGVYQS
+375 TNGAIQYGVYQS

-422 TLQETFSNKSITT
+422 TLQETFNNQSIIT
-435 QFLGDDLQAKA
+435 QFLGDDLQQQAQK
-446 KATYQQDLNN
+446 TYQEDLTHSQNALNN
-456 SQSALSNATND
+456 VTSDNTIANSDTDYTKNKNTAIAT
-467 NKIASADTGYTNNQN
+467 
-482 TTIKQDAQN
+482 DAQN
-491 LEHTSQQIAK
+491 LENTNQQIAQ
-501 DEQALQGDLN
+501 DEQALQGDLD
-511 KLKQLANSSFN
+511 KLQQLANSTTGFN

-530 SKEQQD
+530 DKEQQD
-536 EQTLQNEENTFS
+536 EQTLQNEEKTFNA
-548 SEQEGL
+548 EQEGL
-554 EKALANA
+554 K
-561 KEQQE
+561 
-566 QQQAQATYQQDLNN
+566 QA
-580 SQSALSNATND
+580 
-591 NKIASADTDYTKN
+591 I
-604 QNTAIKQDAQ
+604 
-614 NLENTSQQIT
+614 
-624 QDQKDLEQDL
+624 
-634 DKLQQLAN
+634 
-642 SKTGFNEQAFNQA
+642 
-655 QSTEQQDEQTL
+655 
-666 QNEEETFSSEQE
+666 
-678 GLEKALANAKHT
+678 ANAKHASPT
-690 SPTPTKHTAQNNPP
+690 PTPTKHTVPNTPP
-704 NKVSPPTQNLPT
+704 NKVSPTPPTQNLPT
-716 TNVWNGVYNFQ
+716 TNVWDGVYNLQ
-727 NQTYSKKGIYY
+727 NQTYSKQGVYY

-751 NTLSTYGYLDWFTL
+751 NTLSTY
-765 KNKFSVNA
+765 
-773 NNGTLII
+773 
-780 GNNTESANTKG
+780 
-791 LIWIGDDKGL
+791 
-801 VYYNTGTFN
+801 
-810 AANIYLTSNLK
+810 
-821 TGNGFSGEG
+821 
-830 ATLNFNA
+830 
-837 TNRITINQASFD
+837 
-849 NSDAGAQHSYMN
+849 
-861 FKGSNINVSGS
+861 
-872 SFTDDT
+872 
-878 NGGFSFSGNNNNS
+878 
-891 AISFNKTKFNQG
+891 
-903 TYNFTNS
+903 
-910 ANLSFNNSNFNQSTY
+910 
-925 NFNSLQSTFNNSTF
+925 
-939 NQGTY
+939 
-944 NFTDNT
+944 
-950 SFNNDTFNQG
+950 
-960 TYNFNTSKVSFSGA
+960 
-974 NTLNSSSPFASLKGS
+974 
-989 VSFGS
+989 
-994 GAVFNL
+994 
-1000 NQTLNANQTY
+1000 
-1010 DILTTNGTIQYGVY
+1010 
-1024 QSYLWDL
+1024 
-1031 INYKGDKAISH
+1031 
-1042 VEVGNNTYDVT
+1042 
-1053 FDING
+1053 
-1058 QDETL
+1058 
-1063 QETFSNKSITT
+1063 
-1074 QFLGDD
+1074 
-1080 LQAKAKATYQQ
+1080 
-1091 DLNNS
+1091 
-1096 QSALSNATNDNKI
+1096 
-1109 ASADTGYTNNQ
+1109 
-1120 NTTIKQDAQNL
+1120 
-1131 EHTSQQIAKDE
+1131 
-1142 QALQGDLNK
+1142 
-1151 LKQLA
+1151 
-1156 NSSFNEQAFNQ
+1156 
-1167 AQSKEQQDEQTLQ
+1167 
-1180 NEEETFSSEQEG
+1180 
-1192 LEKALANAKPASPTP
+1192 
-1207 TPTPTPTPSPTP
+1207 
-1219 NPTPTKHTAPNKVP
+1219 
-1233 PTPPTQNLPTTNVW
+1233 
-1247 NGVYWLQNQTYS
+1247 
-1259 QKGVYYIDPNLS
+1259 
-1271 GQSGQSANTLSTY
+1271 
-1284 TANLLGRSFGVN
+1284 TANLFGRSFGVN

-1317 WIGHGGFGYIIGT
+1317 WIGHGGFGYITGT

-1341 FKTGEGVSGSDGG
+1341 FKTGEGVSNSDGG

-1383 QTGASQHSYATFDAT
+1383 QTGASQHSYAAFDAL

-1412 WGKFSFNAKNISFS
+1412 WGKFSFSAKNISFS

-1443 ANAANSLSFNNSRLN
+1443 ANASNSLSFINSRLN
-1458 GGAVYNLWA
+1458 GGAVYNLQA

-1526 GNKSQTAFKNSLT
+1526 GNKSQAAFKNSLT

-1554 NASGASAFNNQ
+1554 NANGTSAFNNQ

-1573 SQATFNSLFFNGATL
+1573 SQAAFNSLFFNGGTL
-1588 SLNANSKLNASSAS
+1588 SLNASSKLNASSAS
-1602 FSNNTTINLDDS
+1602 FSNSTTINLDDS
-1614 VLSVS
+1614 VLSANS
-1619 NASSLN
+1619 TSSLN

-1630 QGASQATFGGN
+1630 QGASQADFGGN
-1641 TTIDAASFNFDS
+1641 TIIDTASFNFDS
-1653 ASSLSFNNLT
+1653 ASSLNFNNLT

-1676 LSKALM
+1676 LTKALM

-1837 SQTPQTPGTYSPF
+1837 SQTPQAPGTYSPF

-1858 IYNKGFSSGNLKTLL
+1858 IYNKGFSSENLKTLL

-1882 LKEMIETNQLDNI
+1882 LKEMIESNQLDNI
-1895 TSINEVLQLLDRIK
+1895 TSINEVLQLLDKIK
-1909 ITPAQKQAL
+1909 ITQAQKQAL

-1939 IGATQDHVT
+1939 IGATQDNVT

-1959 GYSSPCALD
+1959 GYSSPCTLD

-2004 ITGTLGSG
+2004 ITGTIGSG

-2017 GGSADITFQ
+2017 GGSADVTFQ

-2059 NQGNLANVLSQMAM
+2059 NQGNLANVLSQVAM

-2081 LGNFVENALIPLS
+2081 LGNFIENALSPLS
-2094 KELPSSLQN
+2094 KELPASLQN
-2103 ETLGQLIGQNNLDNL
+2103 ETLGQLIGQNNLDDL
-2118 LNNSGV
+2118 LNNSGI

-2164 GLLNFIGGYM
+2164 GLLNFIGGYI
-2174 DASELSSILSVIL
+2174 DASELSSILSVVL

-2209 DEFLGQDVVKKL
+2209 NEFLGQDVIKKL

-2241 GIYNQGLGS
+2241 GVYNQGLGS

-2285 LSNGYVFVNN
+2285 LSNGYIFVNN

-2331 IFASNGVSNINI
+2331 IFASNDVSNINI
-2343 TTLNATNGLSLNAGL
+2343 TTLNATDGLSLNAGL
-2358 NNVSVQKGEICIN
+2358 NNVSVQKGEICVN

-2380 SSSTNS
+2380 SSTSS

-2434 TLQANNLTIANAFNN
+2434 TLQANNLTITNAFNN
-2449 ASNSTANINGDF
+2449 ASNSTANINGNF

-2498 AIINAQGIA
+2498 AIINAQGNA
-2507 TIMTN
+2507 TIMAN
-2512 YNNPLIQFNTSSK
+2512 DNNPLIQFNAYSK
-2525 ETGAYTLID
+2525 ETGTYTLID

-2555 YLKLYTLININGK
+2555 YLKLYTLIDINGK
-2568 HMVMTDNGLTYNG
+2568 HMVMTGNGLTYNG
-2581 QAVSIKDGGLIV
+2581 QAVSVKDGGLVV

-2612 KIAVSNAPIN
+2612 KIAVSNDPIN

-2637 GIQGVDSIEQAG
+2637 GTQGVDSIDQAG
-2649 GTQAINWLN
+2649 GNQAIDWLN

-2696 ANPNFKNDATNILQ
+2696 ANPDFKNDATNILQ

-2817 ANITQSGSSNV
+2817 GNITQSGSSNV

-2871 YRYNTWTTDAKINY
+2871 YKYDTWTTDAKINY

-2898 KPQIGLAYYYIG
+2898 KPQVGLAYYYIG
-2910 MSGLRGIMDDPI
+2910 LSGLRGIMDDPI

>member
-1 MAFKKAGLISKF
+1 MAFKKARLISRF
-13 ISKGSFKLNKISKK
+13 VSKGSFKLNKISKK
-27 IFKLNPI
+27 FFTLNQI
-34 LKREKPLKR
+34 LKCEKPLKR
-43 HKKTKSIKKPFNK
+43 HKKALKPIKKLSNR

-65 LLIGALGGLPHLRAS
+65 LLIGALGGLSHLRAN
-80 ECRYWSWWSGY
+80 ECRYWSWSSWSY
-91 HDKIESGS
+91 QDNIESGP

-107 CLFSST
+107 CLFSSA
-113 QGSGTYYLNTLTTYS
+113 QGSGTYYLKTLTTYS

-133 FTQKFNNGTLNVGG
+133 FTQKFNGGTLNVGG
-147 NIRFGGTGVN
+147 NIRFGGTGIN
-157 GVNVGYI
+157 GGDVGYI

-177 SRITTGNSLS
+177 SHLTTGNSYA
-187 DGGGATLNFNATNR
+187 DGGGATLNFNAANN

-208 FDNSDAGAQHSY
+208 FDNSDAGAQKSY
-220 MNFKGSNINVSGSS
+220 MNFKGSNIKVSGSS
-234 FTDDT
+234 FKDDT
-239 NGGFSFSG
+239 DGGFSFSG
-247 NNNNSAISFNKT
+247 NNNNSAISFNQT
-259 KFNQGTY
+259 NFNQGTY
-266 NFTNSANLSFNNS
+266 HFSNSTTLSFNH
-279 NFNQST
+279 
-285 YNFNSLQSTF
+285 
-295 NNSTFNQGTYNFTDN
+295 STFNQGTYNFNSAQSVFNNSAFNQGTYNFNDN
-310 TSFNNDTFNQ
+310 ASFDNDTFNQ
-320 GTYNFNTSK
+320 GTYDFNTSK

-353 GSGAVFNLN
+353 GSDAIFNLN
-362 QTLNANQTYDILT
+362 QTLNNNQTYDILT
-375 TNGTIQYGVYQS
+375 TNGAIQYGVYQS

-393 NYKGDKAISHVEV
+393 NYKGDKAISHVGV

-422 TLQETFSNKSITT
+422 TLQETFNKQSIIT

-446 KATYQQDLNN
+446 QKTYQQDWSN
-456 SQSALSNATND
+456 SQSALNNAASD
-467 NKIASADTGYTNNQN
+467 NKIANSDTGYTKNKN
-482 TTIKQDAQN
+482 TTIATDAQN
-491 LEHTSQQIAK
+491 LEHTNQQIAQ
-501 DEQALQGDLN
+501 DEQALQGDLD
-511 KLKQLANSSFN
+511 KLQQLANSTTGFN

-530 SKEQQD
+530 DKEQQD
-536 EQTLQNEENTFS
+536 EQTLQNEEKTFNA
-548 SEQEGL
+548 EQEGL
-554 EKALANA
+554 KQAI
-561 KEQQE
+561 
-566 QQQAQATYQQDLNN
+566 QQAQAQAQEQKQEQAQAQKTYQEDVAHSQNALNN
-580 SQSALSNATND
+580 VTSDNTIANNDTSYTQSKNTT
-591 NKIASADTDYTKN
+591 IAK
-604 QNTAIKQDAQ
+604 DAQ
-614 NLENTSQQIT
+614 GLENTNQKIQQDE
-624 QDQKDLEQDL
+624 QALEKDLAQI
-634 DKLQQLAN
+634 KQLAN
-642 SKTGFNEQAFNQA
+642 STTGFNEQAFNTA
-655 QSTEQQDEQTL
+655 QKQEQQDEQTL
-666 QNEEETFSSEQE
+666 QNEEKTFNSEQE
-678 GLEKALANAKHT
+678 GLKQAIANAKHT
-690 SPTPTKHTAQNNPP
+690 SPTP
-704 NKVSPPTQNLPT
+704 
-716 TNVWNGVYNFQ
+716 
-727 NQTYSKKGIYY
+727 
-738 IDPNLSGQSGQSG
+738 
-751 NTLSTYGYLDWFTL
+751 
-765 KNKFSVNA
+765 
-773 NNGTLII
+773 
-780 GNNTESANTKG
+780 
-791 LIWIGDDKGL
+791 
-801 VYYNTGTFN
+801 
-810 AANIYLTSNLK
+810 
-821 TGNGFSGEG
+821 
-830 ATLNFNA
+830 
-837 TNRITINQASFD
+837 
-849 NSDAGAQHSYMN
+849 
-861 FKGSNINVSGS
+861 
-872 SFTDDT
+872 
-878 NGGFSFSGNNNNS
+878 
-891 AISFNKTKFNQG
+891 
-903 TYNFTNS
+903 
-910 ANLSFNNSNFNQSTY
+910 
-925 NFNSLQSTFNNSTF
+925 
-939 NQGTY
+939 
-944 NFTDNT
+944 
-950 SFNNDTFNQG
+950 
-960 TYNFNTSKVSFSGA
+960 
-974 NTLNSSSPFASLKGS
+974 
-989 VSFGS
+989 
-994 GAVFNL
+994 
-1000 NQTLNANQTY
+1000 
-1010 DILTTNGTIQYGVY
+1010 
-1024 QSYLWDL
+1024 
-1031 INYKGDKAISH
+1031 
-1042 VEVGNNTYDVT
+1042 
-1053 FDING
+1053 
-1058 QDETL
+1058 
-1063 QETFSNKSITT
+1063 
-1074 QFLGDD
+1074 
-1080 LQAKAKATYQQ
+1080 
-1091 DLNNS
+1091 
-1096 QSALSNATNDNKI
+1096 
-1109 ASADTGYTNNQ
+1109 
-1120 NTTIKQDAQNL
+1120 
-1131 EHTSQQIAKDE
+1131 
-1142 QALQGDLNK
+1142 
-1151 LKQLA
+1151 
-1156 NSSFNEQAFNQ
+1156 
-1167 AQSKEQQDEQTLQ
+1167 
-1180 NEEETFSSEQEG
+1180 
-1192 LEKALANAKPASPTP
+1192 SPT
-1207 TPTPTPTPSPTP
+1207 
-1219 NPTPTKHTAPNKVP
+1219 PTPTKHTAPNTPPNKVP

-1247 NGVYWLQNQTYS
+1247 DGVYNLQNQTYS
-1259 QKGVYYIDPNLS
+1259 QKGIYYIDPNLS

-1284 TANLLGRSFGVN
+1284 TANLFGRSFGVN

-1317 WIGHGGFGYIIGT
+1317 WIGHGGFGYITGT

-1341 FKTGEGVSGSDGG
+1341 FKTGEGVSNSDGG

-1359 FKASDN
+1359 LKASDN

-1383 QTGASQHSYATFDAT
+1383 QTGASQHSYATFDAL

-1412 WGKFSFNAKNISFS
+1412 WGKFSFSAKNISFS

-1438 SSVIS
+1438 SSVIG
-1443 ANAANSLSFNNSRLN
+1443 ANATNSLSFINSRLN
-1458 GGAVYNLWA
+1458 GGAIYNLQA

-1490 NATTQL
+1490 NAATQL

-1526 GNKSQTAFKNSLT
+1526 GNKSQAAFKNSLT

-1554 NASGASAFNNQ
+1554 NANGASAFNNQ

-1573 SQATFNSLFFNGATL
+1573 SQATFSSLFFNGGTL
-1588 SLNANSKLNASSAS
+1588 SLNASSKLNASSAS

-1614 VLSVS
+1614 VLSA
-1619 NASSLN
+1619 NNTSSLN

-1630 QGASQATFGGN
+1630 QGASQADFGGN
-1641 TTIDAASFNFDS
+1641 TTIDTASFNFDS

-1676 LSKALM
+1676 LAKALM

-1745 YSDNNNI
+1745 YSDNNNV

-1837 SQTPQTPGTYSPF
+1837 SQTPQAPGTYSPF

-1858 IYNKGFSSGNLKTLL
+1858 IYNKGFSSKNLKTLL

-1882 LKEMIETNQLDNI
+1882 LKEMIESNQLDNI
-1895 TSINEVLQLLDRIK
+1895 TNINEVLQLLDKIK
-1909 ITPAQKQAL
+1909 ITQTQKQVL

-1933 SNGNLV
+1933 NNGNLI
-1939 IGATQDHVT
+1939 IGATQDNVT

-1959 GYSSPCALD
+1959 GYSSPCMLD

-2017 GGSADITFQ
+2017 GGSADVTFQ

-2049 LGQEGIDKIF
+2049 LGQKGIDKIF
-2059 NQGNLANVLSQMAM
+2059 NQGNLANVLSQVAM

-2081 LGNFVENALIPLS
+2081 LGNFIENALSPLS
-2094 KELPSSLQN
+2094 KELPASLQN
-2103 ETLGQLIGQNNLDNL
+2103 ETLGQLIGPNNLDDL

-2164 GLLNFIGGYM
+2164 GLLNFIGGYI
-2174 DASELSSILSVIL
+2174 DASELSSILSVVL
-2187 KDITNPPTS
+2187 KDITNPPAS

-2209 DEFLGQDVVKKL
+2209 NEFLGQDVVKTL

-2241 GIYNQGLGS
+2241 GVYNQGLGS

-2331 IFASNGVSNINI
+2331 IFASNDVSNINI

-2358 NNVSVQKGEICIN
+2358 NNVSIQKGEICVN

-2412 AIDLSQVKNNS
+2412 AIDLSQVKSNS

-2434 TLQANNLTIANAFNN
+2434 ALQANNLTITNAFNN
-2449 ASNSTANINGDF
+2449 ASNSTANINGNF

-2498 AIINAQGIA
+2498 AIINAQGNA
-2507 TIMTN
+2507 TIMAN
-2512 YNNPLIQFNTSSK
+2512 NNNPLIQFNASSK
-2525 ETGAYTLID
+2525 ETGTYTLID

-2555 YLKLYTLININGK
+2555 YLKLYTLIDINGK
-2568 HMVMTDNGLTYNG
+2568 HMVMAGNGLTYNG
-2581 QAVSIKDGGLIV
+2581 QAVNIKDDGLVV

-2612 KIAVSNAPIN
+2612 KITVSNDPIN

-2637 GIQGVDSIEQAG
+2637 GTQGVDSIDQAG

-2696 ANPNFKNDATNILQ
+2696 ANPDFKNDATNILQ

-2850 WGYNKTFINSYD
+2850 WGYNKTFVNSYD

-2871 YRYNTWTTDAKINY
+2871 YKYDTWTTDAKINY

-2898 KPQIGLAYYYIG
+2898 KPQVGLAYYYIG
-2910 MSGLRGIMDDPI
+2910 LSSLRGIMDDPI

-3034 MRYAF
+3034 IRYAF

>member
-27 IFKLNPI
+27 IFKLNLI

-43 HKKTKSIKKPFNK
+43 HKKTKFVKKPFNK

-80 ECRYWSWWSGY
+80 ECRYWSWSSWSY
-91 HDKIESGS
+91 QDNIESGS

-107 CLFSST
+107 CLFSSA

-157 GVNVGYI
+157 GGDVGYI

-177 SRITTGNSLS
+177 SRITTGNSFS
-187 DGGGATLNFNATNR
+187 TGGGATLNFNATNH

-208 FDNSDAGAQHSY
+208 FDNSDAGTQHSY
-220 MNFKGSNINVSGSS
+220 MNFSGSNINVSGSI

-247 NNNNSAISFNKT
+247 NGANSNLSFNQT
-259 KFNQGTY
+259 NFNQGTY
-266 NFTNSANLSFNNS
+266 KFTNSANLN
-279 NFNQST
+279 
-285 YNFNSLQSTF
+285 F
-295 NNSTFNQGTYNFTDN
+295 NNSTFNQGTY
-310 TSFNNDTFNQ
+310 SFNTN
-320 GTYNFNTSK
+320 K

-353 GSGAVFNLN
+353 GSGAIFNLN
-362 QTLNANQTYDILT
+362 QTLNSNQTYDILT
-375 TNGTIQYGVYQS
+375 TNKTIQYGVYQS

-406 GNNTYD
+406 GSNTYD

-422 TLQETFSNKSITT
+422 TLQETFNSQSITT

-446 KATYQQDLNN
+446 QKTYQQDLSN
-456 SQSALSNATND
+456 SQSALNNATND
-467 NKIASADTGYTNNQN
+467 NKIASSDTGYTNNQN
-482 TTIKQDAQN
+482 TTIKKDAQS
-491 LEHTSQQIAK
+491 LEHTSQQIA
-501 DEQALQGDLN
+501 
-511 KLKQLANSSFN
+511 
-522 EQAFNQAQ
+522 
-530 SKEQQD
+530 
-536 EQTLQNEENTFS
+536 
-548 SEQEGL
+548 
-554 EKALANA
+554 
-561 KEQQE
+561 
-566 QQQAQATYQQDLNN
+566 
-580 SQSALSNATND
+580 
-591 NKIASADTDYTKN
+591 
-604 QNTAIKQDAQ
+604 
-614 NLENTSQQIT
+614 

-634 DKLQQLAN
+634 DNLKQLAN
-642 SKTGFNEQAFNQA
+642 APTGFNQQAFKNA

-666 QNEEETFSSEQE
+666 QGEENTFNSEQE
-678 GLEKALANAKHT
+678 GLKQAIANAKPT
-690 SPTPTKHTAQNNPP
+690 SPTPSPTPTPTKHTVP
-704 NKVSPPTQNLPT
+704 N
-716 TNVWNGVYNFQ
+716 
-727 NQTYSKKGIYY
+727 
-738 IDPNLSGQSGQSG
+738 
-751 NTLSTYGYLDWFTL
+751 
-765 KNKFSVNA
+765 
-773 NNGTLII
+773 
-780 GNNTESANTKG
+780 
-791 LIWIGDDKGL
+791 
-801 VYYNTGTFN
+801 
-810 AANIYLTSNLK
+810 
-821 TGNGFSGEG
+821 
-830 ATLNFNA
+830 
-837 TNRITINQASFD
+837 
-849 NSDAGAQHSYMN
+849 
-861 FKGSNINVSGS
+861 
-872 SFTDDT
+872 
-878 NGGFSFSGNNNNS
+878 
-891 AISFNKTKFNQG
+891 
-903 TYNFTNS
+903 
-910 ANLSFNNSNFNQSTY
+910 
-925 NFNSLQSTFNNSTF
+925 
-939 NQGTY
+939 
-944 NFTDNT
+944 
-950 SFNNDTFNQG
+950 
-960 TYNFNTSKVSFSGA
+960 
-974 NTLNSSSPFASLKGS
+974 
-989 VSFGS
+989 
-994 GAVFNL
+994 
-1000 NQTLNANQTY
+1000 
-1010 DILTTNGTIQYGVY
+1010 
-1024 QSYLWDL
+1024 
-1031 INYKGDKAISH
+1031 
-1042 VEVGNNTYDVT
+1042 
-1053 FDING
+1053 
-1058 QDETL
+1058 
-1063 QETFSNKSITT
+1063 
-1074 QFLGDD
+1074 
-1080 LQAKAKATYQQ
+1080 
-1091 DLNNS
+1091 
-1096 QSALSNATNDNKI
+1096 
-1109 ASADTGYTNNQ
+1109 
-1120 NTTIKQDAQNL
+1120 
-1131 EHTSQQIAKDE
+1131 
-1142 QALQGDLNK
+1142 
-1151 LKQLA
+1151 
-1156 NSSFNEQAFNQ
+1156 
-1167 AQSKEQQDEQTLQ
+1167 
-1180 NEEETFSSEQEG
+1180 
-1192 LEKALANAKPASPTP
+1192 TP
-1207 TPTPTPTPSPTP
+1207 
-1219 NPTPTKHTAPNKVP
+1219 PNKVP

-1247 NGVYWLQNQTYS
+1247 SGVYWLQNQTYS
-1259 QKGVYYIDPNLS
+1259 KQGVYYIDPNLS
-1271 GQSGQSANTLSTY
+1271 GQSGQSGNTLSTY

-1383 QTGASQHSYATFDAT
+1383 QTGASQHSYAAFDAT

-1403 TNSSFSDMT
+1403 TDSSFSDMT
-1412 WGKFSFNAKNISFS
+1412 WGKFSFSAKNISFS

-1458 GGAVYNLWA
+1458 GGAIYNLQA

-1496 LGNTSFTLSSQS
+1496 LGNTNFTLSSQS

-1526 GNKSQTAFKNSLT
+1526 GNKSQAAFKNSLT

-1554 NASGASAFNNQ
+1554 NANGASAFNNQ

-1573 SQATFNSLFFNGATL
+1573 SQATFNSLFFNSGTL
-1588 SLNANSKLNASSAS
+1588 SLNANSKLNASNAS

-1614 VLSVS
+1614 VLSAS
-1619 NASSLN
+1619 NTSSLN

-1630 QGASQATFGGN
+1630 QGASQANFGGN
-1641 TTIDAASFNFDS
+1641 TTIDTASFNFDS

-1676 LSKALM
+1676 LTKALM

-1745 YSDNNNI
+1745 YSGNNNI

-1837 SQTPQTPGTYSPF
+1837 SQTSQTPGTYSPF

-1882 LKEMIETNQLDNI
+1882 LKEMIESNQLDNI
-1895 TSINEVLQLLDRIK
+1895 TNINEVLQLLDEIK

-1939 IGATQDHVT
+1939 IGATQDNVT

-2017 GGSADITFQ
+2017 GGSADVTFQ
-2026 SANNLVLNK
+2026 SANNLVLDK

-2059 NQGNLANVLSQMAM
+2059 NQGNLANILSQMAM

-2081 LGNFVENALIPLS
+2081 LGNFVENALSPLS
-2094 KELPSSLQN
+2094 KELPTSLQN

-2209 DEFLGQDVVKKL
+2209 NEFLGQNVVKKL
-2221 ESQGLVS
+2221 EGQGLVS

-2241 GIYNQGLGS
+2241 GVYNQGLGS

-2264 LGALLS
+2264 LSALLS

-2404 LGVIASNG
+2404 LGTIASNG

-2434 TLQANNLTIANAFNN
+2434 TLQANNLTITNAFNN
-2449 ASNSTANINGDF
+2449 ASNSTANINGNF
-2461 TLNQQATLSTNASGL
+2461 ILNQQATLSTNASGL

-2491 LSHSVSH
+2491 LSHSASH
-2498 AIINAQGIA
+2498 AIINAQGTA
-2507 TIMTN
+2507 TIMAN
-2512 YNNPLIQFNTSSK
+2512 NNNPLIQFNTSSK

-2540 YGYNDQITGGSSLDN
+2540 YGYNNQITGGNSLAD
-2555 YLKLYTLININGK
+2555 YLKLYTLIDINGK
-2568 HMVMTDNGLTYNG
+2568 RMVMSNNGLTYNG
-2581 QAVSIKDGGLIV
+2581 QAVNIKDGGLIV

-2612 KIAVSNAPIN
+2612 KIAVSNDPIN

-2627 TLKQYIAQIQ
+2627 TLKQYIAQIH
-2637 GIQGVDSIEQAG
+2637 GTQGVDSIDQAG

-2696 ANPNFKNDATNILQ
+2696 ANPDFKNDATNILQ

-2731 SADFHERLEALK
+2731 STDFHERLEALK

-2785 TGTLYGINVGYDRFI
+2785 TGTLYGINIGYDRFI

-2871 YRYNTWTTDAKINY
+2871 YKYNTWTTDAKINY

-2910 MSGLRGIMDDPI
+2910 LSGLRGIMDDPI

>member
-13 ISKGSFKLNKISKK
+13 ILKGSFKLNKISKK
-27 IFKLNPI
+27 IFKLNLI
-34 LKREKPLKR
+34 LKREKPLS
-43 HKKTKSIKKPFNK
+43 HKKTKSVKKPFNK

-65 LLIGALGGLPHLRAS
+65 LLIGALGGLSHLRAS
-80 ECRYWSWWSGY
+80 ECRYWSWSSWGY
-91 HDKIESGS
+91 HDNIESGS

-107 CLFSST
+107 CLFNSA
-113 QGSGTYYLNTLTTYS
+113 QDSGTYYLNTLTTYS

-133 FTQKFNNGTLNVGG
+133 FTQKFNNGTLDVGG

-157 GVNVGYI
+157 GGDVGYI

-177 SRITTGNSLS
+177 SRITTGNSFS
-187 DGGGATLNFNATNR
+187 TGGGATLNFNATNH

-208 FDNSDAGAQHSY
+208 FDNSDAGTQHSY
-220 MNFKGSNINVSGSS
+220 MNFSGSNINVSGSS

-247 NNNNSAISFNKT
+247 NGTNSNLSFNKT
-259 KFNQGTY
+259 NFNQGTYKFTNSANLNFNNSAFNQGTY
-266 NFTNSANLSFNNS
+266 NFNSAQSVFENS
-279 NFNQST
+279 N
-285 YNFNSLQSTF
+285 
-295 NNSTFNQGTYNFTDN
+295 FNQGTYNFTDN
-310 TSFNNDTFNQ
+310 ASFNNDTFNQ
-320 GTYNFNTSK
+320 GTYSFNASK

-353 GSGAVFNLN
+353 GSDAIFNLN
-362 QTLNANQTYDILT
+362 QTLNSNQTYDILT
-375 TNGTIQYGVYQS
+375 TNKTIQYGVYQS

-406 GNNTYD
+406 GSNTYD

-422 TLQETFSNKSITT
+422 TLQETFNNQSITT

-446 KATYQQDLNN
+446 QATYQQDLSN
-456 SQSALSNATND
+456 SQTALNNATSD
-467 NKIASADTGYTNNQN
+467 SKIASSDTDYTNNQN
-482 TTIKQDAQN
+482 TTIK
-491 LEHTSQQIAK
+491 K
-501 DEQALQGDLN
+501 
-511 KLKQLANSSFN
+511 
-522 EQAFNQAQ
+522 
-530 SKEQQD
+530 
-536 EQTLQNEENTFS
+536 
-548 SEQEGL
+548 
-554 EKALANA
+554 
-561 KEQQE
+561 
-566 QQQAQATYQQDLNN
+566 
-580 SQSALSNATND
+580 
-591 NKIASADTDYTKN
+591 
-604 QNTAIKQDAQ
+604 DAQ
-614 NLENTSQQIT
+614 NLENTSQQIA
-624 QDQKDLEQDL
+624 QDKQALQGDL
-634 DKLQQLAN
+634 DKLQQLA
-642 SKTGFNEQAFNQA
+642 SSTTGFNQQAFNQA
-655 QSTEQQDEQTL
+655 QSTEQQDLQTL
-666 QNEEETFSSEQE
+666 QNEEETFNSEQE
-678 GLEKALANAKHT
+678 GLK
-690 SPTPTKHTAQNNPP
+690 
-704 NKVSPPTQNLPT
+704 
-716 TNVWNGVYNFQ
+716 
-727 NQTYSKKGIYY
+727 
-738 IDPNLSGQSGQSG
+738 
-751 NTLSTYGYLDWFTL
+751 
-765 KNKFSVNA
+765 
-773 NNGTLII
+773 
-780 GNNTESANTKG
+780 
-791 LIWIGDDKGL
+791 
-801 VYYNTGTFN
+801 
-810 AANIYLTSNLK
+810 
-821 TGNGFSGEG
+821 
-830 ATLNFNA
+830 
-837 TNRITINQASFD
+837 QA
-849 NSDAGAQHSYMN
+849 
-861 FKGSNINVSGS
+861 I
-872 SFTDDT
+872 
-878 NGGFSFSGNNNNS
+878 
-891 AISFNKTKFNQG
+891 
-903 TYNFTNS
+903 
-910 ANLSFNNSNFNQSTY
+910 
-925 NFNSLQSTFNNSTF
+925 
-939 NQGTY
+939 
-944 NFTDNT
+944 
-950 SFNNDTFNQG
+950 
-960 TYNFNTSKVSFSGA
+960 
-974 NTLNSSSPFASLKGS
+974 
-989 VSFGS
+989 
-994 GAVFNL
+994 
-1000 NQTLNANQTY
+1000 
-1010 DILTTNGTIQYGVY
+1010 
-1024 QSYLWDL
+1024 
-1031 INYKGDKAISH
+1031 
-1042 VEVGNNTYDVT
+1042 
-1053 FDING
+1053 
-1058 QDETL
+1058 
-1063 QETFSNKSITT
+1063 
-1074 QFLGDD
+1074 
-1080 LQAKAKATYQQ
+1080 
-1091 DLNNS
+1091 
-1096 QSALSNATNDNKI
+1096 
-1109 ASADTGYTNNQ
+1109 
-1120 NTTIKQDAQNL
+1120 
-1131 EHTSQQIAKDE
+1131 
-1142 QALQGDLNK
+1142 
-1151 LKQLA
+1151 
-1156 NSSFNEQAFNQ
+1156 
-1167 AQSKEQQDEQTLQ
+1167 
-1180 NEEETFSSEQEG
+1180 
-1192 LEKALANAKPASPTP
+1192 ANAKPASPTP
-1207 TPTPTPTPSPTP
+1207 TPTKHTVPNTPPNKVPPTP
-1219 NPTPTKHTAPNKVP
+1219 PNKVP

-1247 NGVYWLQNQTYS
+1247 NGVYNLQNQTYS

-1271 GQSGQSANTLSTY
+1271 GQSGQSGNTLSTY
-1284 TANLLGRSFGVN
+1284 TANLFGRSFGVN

-1317 WIGHGGFGYIIGT
+1317 WIGHGGFGYITGT

-1341 FKTGEGVSGSDGG
+1341 FKTGEGVSDSDGG

-1383 QTGASQHSYATFDAT
+1383 QTGASQHSYAAFDAA

-1458 GGAVYNLWA
+1458 GGAIYNLWA

-1526 GNKSQTAFKNSLT
+1526 GNKSQATFKNSLT

-1554 NASGASAFNNQ
+1554 NANGTSAFNNQ

-1573 SQATFNSLFFNGATL
+1573 SQAAFNSLFFNGGTL
-1588 SLNANSKLNASSAS
+1588 SLNASSKLNASSAS

-1614 VLSVS
+1614 ILSAS
-1619 NASSLN
+1619 NTSSLN

-1630 QGASQATFGGN
+1630 QGASQANFGGN
-1641 TTIDAASFNFDS
+1641 TTINTASFNFDS
-1653 ASSLSFNNLT
+1653 ISSLSFNNLT
-1663 ANGALNFNGYAPS
+1663 ANGALNFSGYAPS
-1676 LSKALM
+1676 LTKALM

-1721 ITGISGANGYEK
+1721 IAGISGANGYEK

-1882 LKEMIETNQLDNI
+1882 LKEMIESNQLDNI
-1895 TSINEVLQLLDRIK
+1895 TSINEVLQLLDKIK
-1909 ITPAQKQAL
+1909 ITPTQKQAL

-1933 SNGNLV
+1933 NNGNLV
-1939 IGATQDHVT
+1939 IGATQDNVT

-1959 GYSSPCALD
+1959 GYSSPCTLD

-2017 GGSADITFQ
+2017 GGSADVTFQ
-2026 SANNLVLNK
+2026 SANNLVLDK

-2059 NQGNLANVLSQMAM
+2059 NQGNLANVLSQVAM

-2081 LGNFVENALIPLS
+2081 LGNFVENALSPLS
-2094 KELPSSLQN
+2094 KELPTSLQN

-2124 MNAIQNIISKKL
+2124 MNEIQNIISKKL

-2164 GLLNFIGGYM
+2164 GLLNFIGGYI

-2209 DEFLGQDVVKKL
+2209 NEFLGQDVVKKL

-2241 GIYNQGLGS
+2241 GVYNQGLGS

-2264 LGALLS
+2264 LGTLLS

-2285 LSNGYVFVNN
+2285 LSDGYVFVNN

-2358 NNVSVQKGEICIN
+2358 NNVSVQKGEICVN

-2404 LGVIASNG
+2404 LGTIASNG
-2412 AIDLSQVKNNS
+2412 TIDLSQVKNNS

-2434 TLQANNLTIANAFNN
+2434 TLQANNLTITNAFNN
-2449 ASNSTANINGDF
+2449 ASNSTANINGNF
-2461 TLNQQATLSTNASGL
+2461 TLNQQATLSTNSSGL

-2491 LSHSVSH
+2491 LSHSASH

-2507 TIMTN
+2507 TIMAN
-2512 YNNPLIQFNTSSK
+2512 NNNPLIQFNTSSK
-2525 ETGAYTLID
+2525 ETGTYTLID

-2540 YGYNDQITGGSSLDN
+2540 YGYNGQITGGSSLDN
-2555 YLKLYTLININGK
+2555 YLKLYALIDINGK
-2568 HMVMTDNGLTYNG
+2568 RMVMTDNGLTYNG
-2581 QAVSIKDGGLIV
+2581 QAVNIKDGGLIV

-2612 KIAVSNAPIN
+2612 KIAVSNDPIN

-2637 GIQGVDSIEQAG
+2637 GVQSVDSIDQVG
-2649 GTQAINWLN
+2649 GSQAINWLN

-2696 ANPNFKNDATNILQ
+2696 ANPDFKNDATNILQ

-2731 SADFHERLEALK
+2731 RSDFLERLEALK

-2871 YRYNTWTTDAKINY
+2871 YKYNTWTTDAKINY

-2910 MSGLRGIMDDPI
+2910 LSGLRGIMDDPI

-3008 TFYVNAGIGARFG
+3008 TFYVNASIGARFG

>member
-1 MAFKKAGLISKF
+1 MAFKKARLISRF

-27 IFKLNPI
+27 IFKLNQI
-34 LKREKPLKR
+34 LKREKPLKC
-43 HKKTKSIKKPFNK
+43 HKKTKSIKKLSNR
-56 NKSFLKASV
+56 NKSFLKASI
-65 LLIGALGGLPHLRAS
+65 LLIGALGGLSHLRAN
-80 ECRYWSWWSGY
+80 ECRYWSWSSWGY
-91 HDKIESGS
+91 QDNIESGP

-107 CLFSST
+107 CLFSSA

-133 FTQKFNNGTLNVGG
+133 FTQKFNGGTLNIGG
-147 NIRFGGTGVN
+147 NIRFGGTGIN
-157 GVNVGYI
+157 GGDVGYI

-177 SRITTGNSLS
+177 SRITTGNSYA
-187 DGGGATLNFNATNR
+187 DGGGATLNFNAANN

-208 FDNSDAGAQHSY
+208 FDNSDAGTQHSY

-247 NNNNSAISFNKT
+247 NGTNSTISFNKT

-266 NFTNSANLSFNNS
+266 KFTNSANLSFNNS
-279 NFNQST
+279 A
-285 YNFNSLQSTF
+285 
-295 NNSTFNQGTYNFTDN
+295 FNQGTYNFTDN
-310 TSFNNDTFNQ
+310 ASFNNDTFNQ

-343 FASLKGSVSF
+343 FVSLKGSVSF
-353 GSGAVFNLN
+353 GSGAIFNLN
-362 QTLNANQTYDILT
+362 QTLNNNQTYDILT
-375 TNGTIQYGVYQS
+375 TNGAIQYGVYQS

-393 NYKGDKAISHVEV
+393 NYKGDKAISHVGV

-422 TLQETFSNKSITT
+422 TLQETFNKQSIIT
-435 QFLGDDLQAKA
+435 QFLGDDLQQQAQK
-446 KATYQQDLNN
+446 TYQQDLSN
-456 SQSALSNATND
+456 SQNALNNAAD
-467 NKIASADTGYTNNQN
+467 DSKIASNDTDYTNNQN
-482 TTIKQDAQN
+482 TAIAKDAQG
-491 LEHTSQQIAK
+491 LENTNQQIQQ
-501 DEQALQGDLN
+501 DEQALEKDLAQI
-511 KLKQLANSSFN
+511 KQLANSTTGFN
-522 EQAFNQAQ
+522 EQAFNTAQ
-530 SKEQQD
+530 KQEQQD
-536 EQTLQNEENTFS
+536 EQTLQNEEKTFNA
-548 SEQEGL
+548 EQEGL
-554 EKALANA
+554 KQAI
-561 KEQQE
+561 
-566 QQQAQATYQQDLNN
+566 QQAQEQKQEQAQAQKTYQQDLSN
-580 SQSALSNATND
+580 SQNALNNVTSDNTIASNDTSYTQSKNAT
-591 NKIASADTDYTKN
+591 IAK
-604 QNTAIKQDAQ
+604 DAQ
-614 NLENTSQQIT
+614 GLENTNQQIA
-624 QDQKDLEQDL
+624 QDEQALQGDL
-634 DKLQQLAN
+634 DKLKQLAN

-655 QSTEQQDEQTL
+655 QDKEQQDEQTL
-666 QNEEETFSSEQE
+666 QNEENAFNTEQE
-678 GLEKALANAKHT
+678 ELEQAIANAKPT
-690 SPTPTKHTAQNNPP
+690 SPTPSHVPTPTKHTAPNTPP
-704 NKVSPPTQNLPT
+704 SQIPPTPTQNPPAE
-716 TNVWNGVYNFQ
+716 NVWNGVYWLQ
-727 NQTYSKKGIYY
+727 NQTYSKQGIYY

-751 NTLSTYGYLDWFTL
+751 NTLSTY
-765 KNKFSVNA
+765 
-773 NNGTLII
+773 
-780 GNNTESANTKG
+780 
-791 LIWIGDDKGL
+791 
-801 VYYNTGTFN
+801 
-810 AANIYLTSNLK
+810 
-821 TGNGFSGEG
+821 
-830 ATLNFNA
+830 
-837 TNRITINQASFD
+837 
-849 NSDAGAQHSYMN
+849 
-861 FKGSNINVSGS
+861 
-872 SFTDDT
+872 
-878 NGGFSFSGNNNNS
+878 
-891 AISFNKTKFNQG
+891 
-903 TYNFTNS
+903 
-910 ANLSFNNSNFNQSTY
+910 
-925 NFNSLQSTFNNSTF
+925 
-939 NQGTY
+939 
-944 NFTDNT
+944 
-950 SFNNDTFNQG
+950 
-960 TYNFNTSKVSFSGA
+960 
-974 NTLNSSSPFASLKGS
+974 
-989 VSFGS
+989 
-994 GAVFNL
+994 
-1000 NQTLNANQTY
+1000 
-1010 DILTTNGTIQYGVY
+1010 
-1024 QSYLWDL
+1024 
-1031 INYKGDKAISH
+1031 
-1042 VEVGNNTYDVT
+1042 
-1053 FDING
+1053 
-1058 QDETL
+1058 
-1063 QETFSNKSITT
+1063 
-1074 QFLGDD
+1074 
-1080 LQAKAKATYQQ
+1080 
-1091 DLNNS
+1091 
-1096 QSALSNATNDNKI
+1096 
-1109 ASADTGYTNNQ
+1109 
-1120 NTTIKQDAQNL
+1120 
-1131 EHTSQQIAKDE
+1131 
-1142 QALQGDLNK
+1142 
-1151 LKQLA
+1151 
-1156 NSSFNEQAFNQ
+1156 
-1167 AQSKEQQDEQTLQ
+1167 
-1180 NEEETFSSEQEG
+1180 
-1192 LEKALANAKPASPTP
+1192 
-1207 TPTPTPTPSPTP
+1207 
-1219 NPTPTKHTAPNKVP
+1219 
-1233 PTPPTQNLPTTNVW
+1233 
-1247 NGVYWLQNQTYS
+1247 
-1259 QKGVYYIDPNLS
+1259 
-1271 GQSGQSANTLSTY
+1271 
-1284 TANLLGRSFGVN
+1284 TANLFGRSFGVN

-1307 TESVNDNGLI
+1307 TENVNDNGLI
-1317 WIGHGGFGYIIGT
+1317 WIGHGGFGYITGT

-1341 FKTGEGVSGSDGG
+1341 FKTGEGVSNSDGG

-1383 QTGASQHSYATFDAT
+1383 QTGASQHSYAAFDAL

-1412 WGKFSFNAKNISFS
+1412 WGKFSFTAKNISFS

-1438 SSVIS
+1438 SSTIS
-1443 ANAANSLSFNNSRLN
+1443 ANASNSLSFVNSRLN
-1458 GGAVYNLWA
+1458 GGAIYNLQA

-1496 LGNTSFTLSSQS
+1496 LGNTNFTLSSQS

-1526 GNKSQTAFKNSLT
+1526 GNKSQAAFKNSLT

-1554 NASGASAFNNQ
+1554 NANNTSAFNNQ

-1573 SQATFNSLFFNGATL
+1573 SQATFNSLFFNGGTL
-1588 SLNANSKLNASSAS
+1588 SLNASSKLNASSAS

-1614 VLSVS
+1614 VLSAS
-1619 NASSLN
+1619 NTSSLN

-1630 QGASQATFGGN
+1630 QGTSQADFGGN
-1641 TTIDAASFNFDS
+1641 TTIDTASFNFDS
-1653 ASSLSFNNLT
+1653 TSSLSFNNLT

-1676 LSKALM
+1676 LTKALM

-1773 GDLTIEVLNNPN
+1773 GDLTIEVFNNPN

-1807 PTGYSYDYS
+1807 PTGYNYDYS

-1858 IYNKGFSSGNLKTLL
+1858 IYNKGFSNENLKTLL

-1882 LKEMIETNQLDNI
+1882 LKEMIESNQLDNI
-1895 TSINEVLQLLDRIK
+1895 TNINEVLQLLDKIK
-1909 ITPAQKQAL
+1909 ITQTQKQAL
-1918 LETINHLTDNINQTF
+1918 LETINHLADNINQTF
-1933 SNGNLV
+1933 SNGNLI
-1939 IGATQDHVT
+1939 IGATQDNVT

-1989 YLGYINADFK
+1989 YLGYINANFK

-2004 ITGTLGSG
+2004 ITGTLGSA

-2017 GGSADITFQ
+2017 GGSADVTFQ

-2059 NQGNLANVLSQMAM
+2059 NQGNLANVLSQVAM

-2081 LGNFVENALIPLS
+2081 LGNFIENALSPLS
-2094 KELPSSLQN
+2094 KELPASLQD
-2103 ETLGQLIGQNNLDNL
+2103 ETLGQLIGQNNLDDL

-2124 MNAIQNIISKKL
+2124 MNEIQNIISKKL

-2164 GLLNFIGGYM
+2164 GLLNFIGGYI
-2174 DASELSSILSVIL
+2174 DASELSSILSVVL

-2209 DEFLGQDVVKKL
+2209 NEFLGQDVVKKL

-2241 GIYNQGLGS
+2241 GVYNQGLGS

-2331 IFASNGVSNINI
+2331 IFASNDVSNINI

-2358 NNVSVQKGEICIN
+2358 NNVSVQKGEICVN

-2380 SSSTNS
+2380 SSSANS

-2412 AIDLSQVKNNS
+2412 AIDLSQVTNNS

-2434 TLQANNLTIANAFNN
+2434 TLQANNLTITNAFNN
-2449 ASNSTANINGDF
+2449 ASNSTANINGNF

-2491 LSHSVSH
+2491 LSHSASH
-2498 AIINAQGIA
+2498 AIINAQGNA
-2507 TIMTN
+2507 TIMAN
-2512 YNNPLIQFNTSSK
+2512 NNNPLIQFNTSSK
-2525 ETGAYTLID
+2525 EAGTYTLID

-2540 YGYNDQITGGSSLDN
+2540 YGYNNQITGGSSLDN
-2555 YLKLYTLININGK
+2555 YLKLYALIDINGK

-2581 QAVSIKDGGLIV
+2581 QAVNIKDGGLVV

-2612 KIAVSNAPIN
+2612 KIAVSNDPIN

-2637 GIQGVDSIEQAG
+2637 GVQSVDSIDQAG
-2649 GTQAINWLN
+2649 GNQAINWLN

-2696 ANPNFKNDATNILQ
+2696 ANPDFKNDATNILQ

-2731 SADFHERLEALK
+2731 RSDFLERLEALK

-2817 ANITQSGSSNV
+2817 GNITQSGSSNV

-2871 YRYNTWTTDAKINY
+2871 YKYDTWTTDAKINY

-2910 MSGLRGIMDDPI
+2910 LSGLRGIMDDPI

>member
-1 MAFKKAGLISKF
+1 MAFEKVRLISKF

-27 IFKLNPI
+27 IFKLNQI
-34 LKREKPLKR
+34 LQCEKPLKC
-43 HKKTKSIKKPFNK
+43 HKKALKPIKKLSNR

-65 LLIGALGGLPHLRAS
+65 LLIGALGGLSHLRAN
-80 ECRYWSWWSGY
+80 ECRYWSWSSWNY
-91 HDKIESGS
+91 QDNIESGP

-133 FTQKFNNGTLNVGG
+133 FTQKFNGGTLDIGG
-147 NIRFGGTGVN
+147 NIRFGGTGIN
-157 GVNVGYI
+157 GGDVGYI
-164 TGTYDAQTINFNS
+164 TGTYDAANIYLTS
-177 SRITTGNSLS
+177 HLTTGNSYA
-187 DGGGATLNFNATNR
+187 DGGGATLNFNAANN

-208 FDNSDAGAQHSY
+208 FDNNDAGTQKSY
-220 MNFKGSNINVSGSS
+220 MNFKGSNIKVSGSS
-234 FTDDT
+234 FNDDT
-239 NGGFSFSG
+239 DGGFSFSSS
-247 NNNNSAISFNKT
+247 NNHSAISFNQT
-259 KFNQGTY
+259 NFNQGAYNFSNSTSSSFDNSSFNQGTYHFNSAQSTFENSSFNQGTY
-266 NFTNSANLSFNNS
+266 NFNDSV
-279 NFNQST
+279 
-285 YNFNSLQSTF
+285 
-295 NNSTFNQGTYNFTDN
+295 
-310 TSFNNDTFNQ
+310 SFNNDTFNQ

-329 VSFSGANTLNSSSP
+329 VSFSGINTLNSSSP

-353 GSGAVFNLN
+353 NSNAIFNLN
-362 QTLNANQTYDILT
+362 QTLNNNQTYDILT
-375 TNGTIQYGVYQS
+375 TNGAIQYGVYQS

-393 NYKGDKAISHVEV
+393 NYKGDKAISHVGV

-422 TLQETFSNKSITT
+422 TLQETFNKQSIIT
-435 QFLGDDLQAKA
+435 QFLGDDLQQQAQK
-446 KATYQQDLNN
+446 TYQQDLSN
-456 SQSALSNATND
+456 SQNALNNAASDSKIANSDTDYTTNKNATVA
-467 NKIASADTGYTNNQN
+467 K
-482 TTIKQDAQN
+482 DAQG
-491 LEHTSQQIAK
+491 LENTNQKIQQ
-501 DEQALQGDLN
+501 DEQALEKDLAQI
-511 KLKQLANSSFN
+511 KQLANS
-522 EQAFNQAQ
+522 
-530 SKEQQD
+530 
-536 EQTLQNEENTFS
+536 T
-548 SEQEGL
+548 
-554 EKALANA
+554 
-561 KEQQE
+561 
-566 QQQAQATYQQDLNN
+566 
-580 SQSALSNATND
+580 
-591 NKIASADTDYTKN
+591 
-604 QNTAIKQDAQ
+604 
-614 NLENTSQQIT
+614 
-624 QDQKDLEQDL
+624 
-634 DKLQQLAN
+634 
-642 SKTGFNEQAFNQA
+642 TGFNEQAFNQA
-655 QSTEQQDEQTL
+655 QKQEQQDEQTL
-666 QNEEETFSSEQE
+666 QNDENAFNTEQDS
-678 GLEKALANAKHT
+678 LNKAIQQ
-690 SPTPTKHTAQNNPP
+690 AQAQQQ
-704 NKVSPPTQNLPT
+704 KQE
-716 TNVWNGVYNFQ
+716 Q
-727 NQTYSKKGIYY
+727 QQAQQTYQEDVAHS
-738 IDPNLSGQSGQSG
+738 Q
-751 NTLSTYGYLDWFTL
+751 
-765 KNKFSVNA
+765 NA
-773 NNGTLII
+773 LNN
-780 GNNTESANTKG
+780 
-791 LIWIGDDKGL
+791 
-801 VYYNTGTFN
+801 V
-810 AANIYLTSNLK
+810 TS
-821 TGNGFSGEG
+821 
-830 ATLNFNA
+830 
-837 TNRITINQASFD
+837 
-849 NSDAGAQHSYMN
+849 
-861 FKGSNINVSGS
+861 
-872 SFTDDT
+872 
-878 NGGFSFSGNNNNS
+878 
-891 AISFNKTKFNQG
+891 
-903 TYNFTNS
+903 
-910 ANLSFNNSNFNQSTY
+910 
-925 NFNSLQSTFNNSTF
+925 
-939 NQGTY
+939 
-944 NFTDNT
+944 DNT
-950 SFNNDTFNQG
+950 IASNDTSYTQ
-960 TYNFNTSKVSFSGA
+960 SK
-974 NTLNSSSPFASLKGS
+974 
-989 VSFGS
+989 
-994 GAVFNL
+994 
-1000 NQTLNANQTY
+1000 
-1010 DILTTNGTIQYGVY
+1010 
-1024 QSYLWDL
+1024 
-1031 INYKGDKAISH
+1031 
-1042 VEVGNNTYDVT
+1042 
-1053 FDING
+1053 
-1058 QDETL
+1058 
-1063 QETFSNKSITT
+1063 
-1074 QFLGDD
+1074 
-1080 LQAKAKATYQQ
+1080 
-1091 DLNNS
+1091 
-1096 QSALSNATNDNKI
+1096 
-1109 ASADTGYTNNQ
+1109 
-1120 NTTIKQDAQNL
+1120 NTTVAKDAQNL
-1131 EHTSQQIAKDE
+1131 ENTNQQIAQDE
-1142 QALQGDLNK
+1142 QALQGDLDK

-1156 NSSFNEQAFNQ
+1156 NSTTGFNEQAFNQ
-1167 AQSKEQQDEQTLQ
+1167 AQKQEQQDEQTLQ
-1180 NEEETFSSEQEG
+1180 NKEKTFSSEQEG
-1192 LEKALANAKPASPTP
+1192 LKQAIANAKHAN
-1207 TPTPTPTPSPTP
+1207 PTPSHA
-1219 NPTPTKHTAPNKVP
+1219 PTPTKHTVQNTPPNKVSP
-1233 PTPPTQNLPTTNVW
+1233 TPTPPTQNLPTTNVW
-1247 NGVYWLQNQTYS
+1247 NGVYNLQNQTYS
-1259 QKGVYYIDPNLS
+1259 NKGVYYIDPNLS
-1271 GQSGQSANTLSTY
+1271 GQSGQNGNTLSTY
-1284 TANLLGRSFGVN
+1284 TANLFGRSFGVN

-1317 WIGHGGFGYIIGT
+1317 WIGHGGFGYITGT
-1330 FNAANIYLTNN
+1330 FSAANIYLTNN
-1341 FKTGEGVSGSDGG
+1341 FKTGEGVSNSDGG

-1383 QTGASQHSYATFDAT
+1383 QTGASQHSYAAFDAL

-1412 WGKFSFNAKNISFS
+1412 WGKFSFSAKNISFS

-1438 SSVIS
+1438 SSTIS
-1443 ANAANSLSFNNSRLN
+1443 ANAANSLSFVNSRLN
-1458 GGAVYNLWA
+1458 GGAIYNLQA

-1496 LGNTSFTLSSQS
+1496 LGNTNFTLSSQS

-1526 GNKSQTAFKNSLT
+1526 GNKSQAAFKNSLT
-1539 LDNNSNLSLDNQSVL
+1539 LNNDSNLSLDNQSVL
-1554 NASGASAFNNQ
+1554 NANGASAFNNQ

-1573 SQATFNSLFFNGATL
+1573 SQATFNSLFFNGGTL
-1588 SLNANSKLNASSAS
+1588 SLNASSKLNASSAS

-1614 VLSVS
+1614 VLSAS
-1619 NASSLN
+1619 NTSSLN

-1630 QGASQATFGGN
+1630 QGASQADFGGN
-1641 TTIDAASFNFDS
+1641 TTIDTASFNFDS
-1653 ASSLSFNNLT
+1653 ASSLNFNNLT
-1663 ANGALNFNGYAPS
+1663 ANGALNFNGYVPS
-1676 LSKALM
+1676 LTKALM

-1733 ILFYGMKIQNAT
+1733 ILFYGMKIQNAA

-1800 YQASKQN
+1800 YQVSKQN

-1837 SQTPQTPGTYSPF
+1837 SQTPQAPGTYSPF

-1858 IYNKGFSSGNLKTLL
+1858 IYNKGFSSENLKTLL

-1882 LKEMIETNQLDNI
+1882 LKEMIESNQLDNI
-1895 TSINEVLQLLDRIK
+1895 TNINEVLQLLDKIK
-1909 ITPAQKQAL
+1909 ITQAQKQAL

-1933 SNGNLV
+1933 NNGNLI
-1939 IGATQDHVT
+1939 IGATQDNVT

-1959 GYSSPCALD
+1959 GYSSPCTLD

-2004 ITGTLGSG
+2004 ITGTLGSA

-2017 GGSADITFQ
+2017 GGSADVTFQ

-2059 NQGNLANVLSQMAM
+2059 NQGNLANVLSQVAM

-2081 LGNFVENALIPLS
+2081 LGNFIENALSPLS
-2094 KELPSSLQN
+2094 KELPASLQN
-2103 ETLGQLIGQNNLDNL
+2103 ETLGQLIGQNNLDDL

-2124 MNAIQNIISKKL
+2124 MNEIQNIISKKL

-2164 GLLNFIGGYM
+2164 GLLNFIGGYI
-2174 DASELSSILSVIL
+2174 DASEISSILSVIL
-2187 KDITNPPTS
+2187 KDITNPPAS

-2209 DEFLGQDVVKKL
+2209 NEFLGQDVVKKL
-2221 ESQGLVS
+2221 ESQGLVN

-2241 GIYNQGLGS
+2241 GVYNQGLGS

-2358 NNVSVQKGEICIN
+2358 NNVSVQKGEICVN
-2371 LANCPTTKN
+2371 LASCPTTKN
-2380 SSSTNS
+2380 NSSTNS

-2404 LGVIASNG
+2404 LGAIISNG
-2412 AIDLSQVKNNS
+2412 AIDLSQVTNNS

-2434 TLQANNLTIANAFNN
+2434 TLQANNLTITNAFNN

-2491 LSHSVSH
+2491 ISHSASH
-2498 AIINAQGIA
+2498 AIINAQGTA
-2507 TIMTN
+2507 TIMAN
-2512 YNNPLIQFNTSSK
+2512 DNNPLIQFNTSSK
-2525 ETGAYTLID
+2525 EAGTYTLID

-2555 YLKLYTLININGK
+2555 YLKLYTLIDINGK
-2568 HMVMTDNGLTYNG
+2568 HMVMTGNGLTYNG
-2581 QAVSIKDGGLIV
+2581 QAVNIKDGGLVV

-2612 KIAVSNAPIN
+2612 KIAVSNDPIN

-2637 GIQGVDSIEQAG
+2637 GTQSVDSIDQAG
-2649 GTQAINWLN
+2649 GSQAINWLN

-2871 YRYNTWTTDAKINY
+2871 YKYNTWTTDAKINY

-2910 MSGLRGIMDDPI
+2910 LSSLRGIMDDPI

>member
-1 MAFKKAGLISKF
+1 MAFEKAGLISKF
-13 ISKGSFKLNKISKK
+13 ILKGSFKLNKISKK
-27 IFKLNPI
+27 IFKLNLI
-34 LKREKPLKR
+34 LKREKPLS

-65 LLIGALGGLPHLRAS
+65 LLIGALGGLSHLRAS
-80 ECRYWSWWSGY
+80 ECRYWSWSSWSY
-91 HDKIESGS
+91 HDNIESGS

-107 CLFSST
+107 CLFNSA

-157 GVNVGYI
+157 GGNVGYI

-177 SRITTGNSLS
+177 SRITTGNSFS
-187 DGGGATLNFNATNR
+187 TGGGATLNFNAANR

-208 FDNSDAGAQHSY
+208 FDNGDAGTQHSY
-220 MNFKGSNINVSGSS
+220 MNFSGSNINVSDSS

-247 NNNNSAISFNKT
+247 NGANSNLSFDKT
-259 KFNQGTY
+259 NFNQGTY
-266 NFTNSANLSFNNS
+266 KFTNSANLNFNNS
-279 NFNQST
+279 TFNQGT

-295 NNSTFNQGTYNFTDN
+295 NNDTFSQGTYSSTDN
-310 TSFNNDTFNQ
+310 TGLNFNNDTFNQ
-320 GTYNFNTSK
+320 GTYNFNASK

-353 GSGAVFNLN
+353 GSGAIFNLN
-362 QTLNANQTYDILT
+362 QTLNTNQTYDILT
-375 TNGTIQYGVYQS
+375 TNKTIQYGVYQS

-393 NYKGDKAISHVEV
+393 NYKGDKAISHVEM

-412 VTFDINGQDE
+412 VTFDINRQDE
-422 TLQETFSNKSITT
+422 TLQETFSNQAITT

-446 KATYQQDLNN
+446 QKTYQQDLSN
-456 SQSALSNATND
+456 SQTALNNATSD
-467 NKIASADTGYTNNQN
+467 SKIASSDTDYTNNQN
-482 TTIKQDAQN
+482 TTIAKDAQS
-491 LEHTSQQIAK
+491 LENTSQQITQDK
-501 DEQALQGDLN
+501 QALEKDLD
-511 KLKQLANSSFN
+511 KLQQLANAPTGFN
-522 EQAFNQAQ
+522 QQAFKNAQ
-530 SKEQQD
+530 STEQQD
-536 EQTLQNEENTFS
+536 LQTLQNEEKTFS

-554 EKALANA
+554 EKA
-561 KEQQE
+561 
-566 QQQAQATYQQDLNN
+566 
-580 SQSALSNATND
+580 
-591 NKIASADTDYTKN
+591 I
-604 QNTAIKQDAQ
+604 
-614 NLENTSQQIT
+614 
-624 QDQKDLEQDL
+624 
-634 DKLQQLAN
+634 
-642 SKTGFNEQAFNQA
+642 
-655 QSTEQQDEQTL
+655 
-666 QNEEETFSSEQE
+666 
-678 GLEKALANAKHT
+678 
-690 SPTPTKHTAQNNPP
+690 
-704 NKVSPPTQNLPT
+704 
-716 TNVWNGVYNFQ
+716 
-727 NQTYSKKGIYY
+727 
-738 IDPNLSGQSGQSG
+738 
-751 NTLSTYGYLDWFTL
+751 
-765 KNKFSVNA
+765 
-773 NNGTLII
+773 
-780 GNNTESANTKG
+780 
-791 LIWIGDDKGL
+791 
-801 VYYNTGTFN
+801 
-810 AANIYLTSNLK
+810 
-821 TGNGFSGEG
+821 
-830 ATLNFNA
+830 
-837 TNRITINQASFD
+837 
-849 NSDAGAQHSYMN
+849 
-861 FKGSNINVSGS
+861 
-872 SFTDDT
+872 
-878 NGGFSFSGNNNNS
+878 
-891 AISFNKTKFNQG
+891 
-903 TYNFTNS
+903 
-910 ANLSFNNSNFNQSTY
+910 
-925 NFNSLQSTFNNSTF
+925 
-939 NQGTY
+939 
-944 NFTDNT
+944 
-950 SFNNDTFNQG
+950 
-960 TYNFNTSKVSFSGA
+960 
-974 NTLNSSSPFASLKGS
+974 
-989 VSFGS
+989 
-994 GAVFNL
+994 
-1000 NQTLNANQTY
+1000 
-1010 DILTTNGTIQYGVY
+1010 
-1024 QSYLWDL
+1024 
-1031 INYKGDKAISH
+1031 
-1042 VEVGNNTYDVT
+1042 
-1053 FDING
+1053 
-1058 QDETL
+1058 
-1063 QETFSNKSITT
+1063 
-1074 QFLGDD
+1074 
-1080 LQAKAKATYQQ
+1080 
-1091 DLNNS
+1091 
-1096 QSALSNATNDNKI
+1096 
-1109 ASADTGYTNNQ
+1109 
-1120 NTTIKQDAQNL
+1120 
-1131 EHTSQQIAKDE
+1131 
-1142 QALQGDLNK
+1142 
-1151 LKQLA
+1151 
-1156 NSSFNEQAFNQ
+1156 
-1167 AQSKEQQDEQTLQ
+1167 
-1180 NEEETFSSEQEG
+1180 
-1192 LEKALANAKPASPTP
+1192 ANAKPASPTP
-1207 TPTPTPTPSPTP
+1207 SPT
-1219 NPTPTKHTAPNKVP
+1219 PTPTKHTAPNTPPNKVP
-1233 PTPPTQNLPTTNVW
+1233 PPTQNLPTTNVW

-1259 QKGVYYIDPNLS
+1259 KQGVYYIDPNLS
-1271 GQSGQSANTLSTY
+1271 GQSGQSGNTLSTY
-1284 TANLLGRSFGVN
+1284 TANLLGRGFGVN

-1302 IIGNN
+1302 IIGND

-1317 WIGHGGFGYIIGT
+1317 WIGHGGFGYITGT

-1383 QTGASQHSYATFDAT
+1383 QTGASQHSYAAFDAT

-1403 TNSSFSDMT
+1403 TDSSFSDMT
-1412 WGKFSFNAKNISFS
+1412 WGKFSFSAKNISFS

-1438 SSVIS
+1438 SSAIS

-1526 GNKSQTAFKNSLT
+1526 GNKSQATFKNSLT

-1554 NASGASAFNNQ
+1554 NANGASAFNNQ

-1573 SQATFNSLFFNGATL
+1573 SQATFNSLFFNGGTL
-1588 SLNANSKLNASSAS
+1588 SLNASSKLNASSAS

-1614 VLSVS
+1614 VLSAS
-1619 NASSLN
+1619 NTSSLN

-1630 QGASQATFGGN
+1630 QGTSQANFGGN
-1641 TTIDAASFNFDS
+1641 TTINTASFNFDS

-1676 LSKALM
+1676 LSKTLM

-1745 YSDNNNI
+1745 YSGNNNI

-1882 LKEMIETNQLDNI
+1882 LKEMIESNQLDNI
-1895 TSINEVLQLLDRIK
+1895 TSINEVLQLLDKIK

-1939 IGATQDHVT
+1939 IGATQDNVT

-2017 GGSADITFQ
+2017 GGSADVTFQ

-2035 ANIEAQATDNIFNL
+2035 ASIEAQATDNIFNL

-2059 NQGNLANVLSQMAM
+2059 NQGNLANVLSQVAM

-2081 LGNFVENALIPLS
+2081 LGNFVENALSPLS
-2094 KELPSSLQN
+2094 KELPTSLQN

-2164 GLLNFIGGYM
+2164 GLLNFIGGYI

-2209 DEFLGQDVVKKL
+2209 NEFLGQDVVKKL

-2241 GIYNQGLGS
+2241 GVYNQGLGS
-2250 VLPPSLQNALKEND
+2250 VLPLSLQNALKEND

-2317 GDNTIDFSKYQGAL
+2317 GDNTIDFSKYQGTL

-2404 LGVIASNG
+2404 LGTIASNG

-2434 TLQANNLTIANAFNN
+2434 TLQANNLTITNAFNN
-2449 ASNSTANINGDF
+2449 ASNSTANINGNF

-2491 LSHSVSH
+2491 LSHSASH
-2498 AIINAQGIA
+2498 AIINAQGVA
-2507 TIMTN
+2507 TIMAN
-2512 YNNPLIQFNTSSK
+2512 NNNPLIQFNTSSK
-2525 ETGAYTLID
+2525 ETGTYTLID

-2540 YGYNDQITGGSSLDN
+2540 YGYNDQITGGNSLDN
-2555 YLKLYTLININGK
+2555 YLKLYTLIDIDGK

-2581 QAVSIKDGGLIV
+2581 QAVNIKDGGLIV

-2612 KIAVSNAPIN
+2612 KIAVSNDPIN

-2637 GIQGVDSIEQAG
+2637 GTQGVDSIEQAG

-2696 ANPNFKNDATNILQ
+2696 ANPDFKNDATNILQ

-2785 TGTLYGINVGYDRFI
+2785 TGTLYGINIGYDRFI

-2871 YRYNTWTTDAKINY
+2871 YKYDTWTTDAKINY

-2910 MSGLRGIMDDPI
+2910 LSGLRGIMDDPI

-3034 MRYAF
+3034 IRYAF

>member
-1 MAFKKAGLISKF
+1 MAFKKVGLISKF

-27 IFKLNPI
+27 IFKLNQI
-34 LKREKPLKR
+34 LKREKPLKC
-43 HKKTKSIKKPFNK
+43 HKKTKSIKKPFNQ
-56 NKSFLKASV
+56 NKSLLKASV
-65 LLIGALGGLPHLRAS
+65 LLIGALGGLSHLRAN
-80 ECRYWSWWSGY
+80 ECRYWSWSSWSY
-91 HDKIESGS
+91 QDNIESGP

-107 CLFSST
+107 CLFSSA

-128 AGGAS
+128 TGGAS
-133 FTQKFNNGTLNVGG
+133 FTQKFNGGTLNVGG
-147 NIRFGGTGVN
+147 NIRFGGTGIN
-157 GVNVGYI
+157 GGDVGYI
-164 TGTYDAQTINFNS
+164 TGTYDAQTINFGS
-177 SRITTGNSLS
+177 SRITTGNSFS
-187 DGGGATLNFNATNR
+187 TGGGATLNFNAASN

-208 FDNSDAGAQHSY
+208 FDNSDAGTQHSY

-239 NGGFSFSG
+239 DGGFSFSG
-247 NNNNSAISFNKT
+247 NSNHSAISFNKIN
-259 KFNQGTY
+259 FNQGTY
-266 NFTNSANLSFNNS
+266 NFSNSANLN
-279 NFNQST
+279 
-285 YNFNSLQSTF
+285 F
-295 NNSTFNQGTYNFTDN
+295 NNSTFNQGTYNFNSAQSTFNNDTFSQGTYNFTDN
-310 TSFNNDTFNQ
+310 ASFNNDTFNQ
-320 GTYNFNTSK
+320 GTYNFNASK

-353 GSGAVFNLN
+353 GSGAIFNLN
-362 QTLNANQTYDILT
+362 QTLNSNQTYDILT
-375 TNGTIQYGVYQS
+375 TSGTIQYGVYQS

-393 NYKGDKAISHVEV
+393 NYKGDKAISHVGV
-406 GNNTYD
+406 GSNTYD

-422 TLQETFSNKSITT
+422 TLQETFNNQSITT

-446 KATYQQDLNN
+446 QATYQQDLSN
-456 SQSALSNATND
+456 SQSALNNATSD

-482 TTIKQDAQN
+482 ATIKQDAQN
-491 LEHTSQQIAK
+491 LEHTSQQIVK
-501 DEQALQGDLN
+501 D
-511 KLKQLANSSFN
+511 K
-522 EQAFNQAQ
+522 
-530 SKEQQD
+530 
-536 EQTLQNEENTFS
+536 QTLQ
-548 SEQEGL
+548 G
-554 EKALANA
+554 
-561 KEQQE
+561 
-566 QQQAQATYQQDLNN
+566 
-580 SQSALSNATND
+580 
-591 NKIASADTDYTKN
+591 
-604 QNTAIKQDAQ
+604 
-614 NLENTSQQIT
+614 
-624 QDQKDLEQDL
+624 DL

-655 QSTEQQDEQTL
+655 QNKEQQDEQTL
-666 QNEEETFSSEQE
+666 QNEEKTFSNEQE
-678 GLEKALANAKHT
+678 GLKQAIQQ
-690 SPTPTKHTAQNNPP
+690 AQA
-704 NKVSPPTQNLPT
+704 Q
-716 TNVWNGVYNFQ
+716 
-727 NQTYSKKGIYY
+727 
-738 IDPNLSGQSGQSG
+738 GQEQQ
-751 NTLSTYGYLDWFTL
+751 
-765 KNKFSVNA
+765 
-773 NNGTLII
+773 
-780 GNNTESANTKG
+780 
-791 LIWIGDDKGL
+791 
-801 VYYNTGTFN
+801 
-810 AANIYLTSNLK
+810 
-821 TGNGFSGEG
+821 
-830 ATLNFNA
+830 
-837 TNRITINQASFD
+837 QA
-849 NSDAGAQHSYMN
+849 Q
-861 FKGSNINVSGS
+861 
-872 SFTDDT
+872 
-878 NGGFSFSGNNNNS
+878 
-891 AISFNKTKFNQG
+891 
-903 TYNFTNS
+903 
-910 ANLSFNNSNFNQSTY
+910 
-925 NFNSLQSTFNNSTF
+925 
-939 NQGTY
+939 
-944 NFTDNT
+944 
-950 SFNNDTFNQG
+950 
-960 TYNFNTSKVSFSGA
+960 
-974 NTLNSSSPFASLKGS
+974 
-989 VSFGS
+989 
-994 GAVFNL
+994 
-1000 NQTLNANQTY
+1000 
-1010 DILTTNGTIQYGVY
+1010 
-1024 QSYLWDL
+1024 
-1031 INYKGDKAISH
+1031 
-1042 VEVGNNTYDVT
+1042 
-1053 FDING
+1053 
-1058 QDETL
+1058 
-1063 QETFSNKSITT
+1063 
-1074 QFLGDD
+1074 
-1080 LQAKAKATYQQ
+1080 ATYQQ
-1091 DLNNS
+1091 DLSNS
-1096 QSALSNATNDNKI
+1096 QSALNNATNDNKI
-1109 ASADTGYTNNQ
+1109 ASADTGYTSNQ
-1120 NTTIKQDAQNL
+1120 NTTIKKDAQSL
-1131 EHTSQQIAKDE
+1131 ENTDQTIQQDK
-1142 QALQGDLNK
+1142 QALEKDLAN

-1156 NSSFNEQAFNQ
+1156 NAPTGFNEQAFKN
-1167 AQSKEQQDEQTLQ
+1167 AQSTEQQNLQTLQ
-1180 NEEETFSSEQEG
+1180 NEENTFNSEQEG
-1192 LEKALANAKPASPTP
+1192 LKQAIANAKPTSPT
-1207 TPTPTPTPSPTP
+1207 
-1219 NPTPTKHTAPNKVP
+1219 PTPTKHTAPNTPPNKVP

-1271 GQSGQSANTLSTY
+1271 GQSGQSGNTLSTY

-1330 FNAANIYLTNN
+1330 FSAANIYLTNN

-1383 QTGASQHSYATFDAT
+1383 QTGASQHSYAAFDAT

-1443 ANAANSLSFNNSRLN
+1443 ANATNSLSFVNSRLN
-1458 GGAVYNLWA
+1458 GGAIYNLWA

-1496 LGNTSFTLSSQS
+1496 LGNTNFTLSSQS

-1526 GNKSQTAFKNSLT
+1526 GDKSQATFKNSLT

-1554 NASGASAFNNQ
+1554 NANNTSAFNNQ

-1573 SQATFNSLFFNGATL
+1573 SQATFKSLFFNGGIL
-1588 SLNANSKLNASSAS
+1588 SLNANGKLNASSAS

-1614 VLSVS
+1614 VLSAS
-1619 NASSLN
+1619 NTSSLN

-1630 QGASQATFGGN
+1630 QGASQADFGGN
-1641 TTIDAASFNFDS
+1641 TTIDTASFNFDS

-1745 YSDNNNI
+1745 YSGNNNI

-1800 YQASKQN
+1800 YQVSKQN

-1837 SQTPQTPGTYSPF
+1837 SQTPQAPGTYSPF

-1858 IYNKGFSSGNLKTLL
+1858 IYNKGFSSENLKTLL

-1882 LKEMIETNQLDNI
+1882 LKEMIESNQLDNI
-1895 TSINEVLQLLDRIK
+1895 TSINEMLQLLDEIK
-1909 ITPAQKQAL
+1909 ITQTQKQAL

-1939 IGATQDHVT
+1939 IGATQDNVT

-2004 ITGTLGSG
+2004 ITGTLGSA

-2017 GGSADITFQ
+2017 GGSADVTFQ

-2035 ANIEAQATDNIFNL
+2035 ANIEAQATDNIFSL

-2059 NQGNLANVLSQMAM
+2059 NQGNLANVLSQVAM

-2081 LGNFVENALIPLS
+2081 LGNFVENALSPLS
-2094 KELPSSLQN
+2094 KELPASLQN
-2103 ETLGQLIGQNNLDNL
+2103 ETLGQLIGQNNLDDL

-2164 GLLNFIGGYM
+2164 GLLNFIGGYI

-2209 DEFLGQDVVKKL
+2209 NEFLGQDVVKKL

-2241 GIYNQGLGS
+2241 GVYNQGLGS
-2250 VLPPSLQNALKEND
+2250 VLPLSLQNALKEND

-2331 IFASNGVSNINI
+2331 IFASNSVSNINI

-2380 SSSTNS
+2380 SSSTSS

-2404 LGVIASNG
+2404 LGTIASNG

-2434 TLQANNLTIANAFNN
+2434 ALQANNLTITNAFNN
-2449 ASNSTANINGDF
+2449 ASNSTANINGNF

-2498 AIINAQGIA
+2498 AIINAQGSA
-2507 TIMTN
+2507 TIMAN
-2512 YNNPLIQFNTSSK
+2512 NNNPLIQFNTSSK
-2525 ETGAYTLID
+2525 EAGTYTLID

-2555 YLKLYTLININGK
+2555 YLKLYTLIDINGK
-2568 HMVMTDNGLTYNG
+2568 HMVMTDNGLTYND

-2612 KIAVSNAPIN
+2612 KIAVSNDPIN

-2637 GIQGVDSIEQAG
+2637 GVQSVDSIDQAG
-2649 GTQAINWLN
+2649 GSQAINWLN

-2674 ESHSTKDLTTIAG
+2674 ENHSTKDLTTIAG

-2696 ANPNFKNDATNILQ
+2696 ANPDFKNDATNILQ

-2871 YRYNTWTTDAKINY
+2871 YKYNTWTTDAKINY
-2885 GYDFMFKDKSVIF
+2885 GYDFMFKNKSVIF

-2910 MSGLRGIMDDPI
+2910 LSGLRGIMDDPI

>member
-1 MAFKKAGLISKF
+1 M
-13 ISKGSFKLNKISKK
+13 
-27 IFKLNPI
+27 
-34 LKREKPLKR
+34 
-43 HKKTKSIKKPFNK
+43 
-56 NKSFLKASV
+56 
-65 LLIGALGGLPHLRAS
+65 GGLSHLRAS
-80 ECRYWSWWSGY
+80 ECRYWSWSSWGY
-91 HDKIESGS
+91 HDNIESGS
-99 NSPTHNSY
+99 DSPTHNSY
-107 CLFSST
+107 CLFSSA

-133 FTQKFNNGTLNVGG
+133 FTQKFNNGMLNVGG

-157 GVNVGYI
+157 GGDVGYI

-177 SRITTGNSLS
+177 SRITTGNSYS
-187 DGGGATLNFNATNR
+187 TGGGATLNFNATNH

-208 FDNSDAGAQHSY
+208 FDNGDAGAQHSY
-220 MNFKGSNINVSGSS
+220 MNFSGSNINVSDSS

-239 NGGFSFSG
+239 DGGFSFSG
-247 NNNNSAISFNKT
+247 NGANSNLSFDKT
-259 KFNQGTY
+259 NFNQGTY
-266 NFTNSANLSFNNS
+266 KFTNSANLNFNNSAFNQGIYNFNSAQSTFENS
-279 NFNQST
+279 NFNQGT

-295 NNSTFNQGTYNFTDN
+295 NN
-310 TSFNNDTFNQ
+310 DTFNQ
-320 GTYNFNTSK
+320 GTYSFNASK

-353 GSGAVFNLN
+353 GSGAIFNLN
-362 QTLNANQTYDILT
+362 QTLNTNQTYDILT
-375 TNGTIQYGVYQS
+375 TNKTIQYGVYQS

-406 GNNTYD
+406 GSNTYD

-422 TLQETFSNKSITT
+422 TLQETFSNQAITT

-446 KATYQQDLNN
+446 KATYQQDLTG
-456 SQSALSNATND
+456 SQTALNNATSD
-467 NKIASADTGYTNNQN
+467 NKIASSDTDYTNNQN
-482 TTIKQDAQN
+482 TTIKKDAQS
-491 LEHTSQQIAK
+491 LENTDQTIQQ
-501 DEQALQGDLN
+501 DEQAL
-511 KLKQLANSSFN
+511 
-522 EQAFNQAQ
+522 E
-530 SKEQQD
+530 
-536 EQTLQNEENTFS
+536 
-548 SEQEGL
+548 
-554 EKALANA
+554 
-561 KEQQE
+561 
-566 QQQAQATYQQDLNN
+566 
-580 SQSALSNATND
+580 
-591 NKIASADTDYTKN
+591 
-604 QNTAIKQDAQ
+604 
-614 NLENTSQQIT
+614 
-624 QDQKDLEQDL
+624 KDLA
-634 DKLQQLAN
+634 KLQQLAN
-642 SKTGFNEQAFNQA
+642 SPTGFNQQAFNQA
-655 QSTEQQDEQTL
+655 QSTEQQDLQTL
-666 QNEEETFSSEQE
+666 QENENTFNAEQE
-678 GLEKALANAKHT
+678 GLEQALANAKPT
-690 SPTPTKHTAQNNPP
+690 SPTPTPTKHTAQNTPP
-704 NKVSPPTQNLPT
+704 NKVS
-716 TNVWNGVYNFQ
+716 
-727 NQTYSKKGIYY
+727 
-738 IDPNLSGQSGQSG
+738 
-751 NTLSTYGYLDWFTL
+751 
-765 KNKFSVNA
+765 
-773 NNGTLII
+773 
-780 GNNTESANTKG
+780 
-791 LIWIGDDKGL
+791 
-801 VYYNTGTFN
+801 
-810 AANIYLTSNLK
+810 
-821 TGNGFSGEG
+821 
-830 ATLNFNA
+830 
-837 TNRITINQASFD
+837 
-849 NSDAGAQHSYMN
+849 
-861 FKGSNINVSGS
+861 
-872 SFTDDT
+872 
-878 NGGFSFSGNNNNS
+878 
-891 AISFNKTKFNQG
+891 
-903 TYNFTNS
+903 
-910 ANLSFNNSNFNQSTY
+910 
-925 NFNSLQSTFNNSTF
+925 
-939 NQGTY
+939 
-944 NFTDNT
+944 
-950 SFNNDTFNQG
+950 
-960 TYNFNTSKVSFSGA
+960 
-974 NTLNSSSPFASLKGS
+974 
-989 VSFGS
+989 
-994 GAVFNL
+994 
-1000 NQTLNANQTY
+1000 
-1010 DILTTNGTIQYGVY
+1010 
-1024 QSYLWDL
+1024 
-1031 INYKGDKAISH
+1031 
-1042 VEVGNNTYDVT
+1042 
-1053 FDING
+1053 
-1058 QDETL
+1058 
-1063 QETFSNKSITT
+1063 
-1074 QFLGDD
+1074 
-1080 LQAKAKATYQQ
+1080 
-1091 DLNNS
+1091 
-1096 QSALSNATNDNKI
+1096 
-1109 ASADTGYTNNQ
+1109 
-1120 NTTIKQDAQNL
+1120 
-1131 EHTSQQIAKDE
+1131 
-1142 QALQGDLNK
+1142 
-1151 LKQLA
+1151 
-1156 NSSFNEQAFNQ
+1156 
-1167 AQSKEQQDEQTLQ
+1167 
-1180 NEEETFSSEQEG
+1180 
-1192 LEKALANAKPASPTP
+1192 
-1207 TPTPTPTPSPTP
+1207 
-1219 NPTPTKHTAPNKVP
+1219 

-1247 NGVYWLQNQTYS
+1247 NGVYNLQNQTYS
-1259 QKGVYYIDPNLS
+1259 QKGIYYIDPNLS

-1317 WIGHGGFGYIIGT
+1317 WIGHGGFGYITGT

-1383 QTGASQHSYATFDAT
+1383 QTGASQHSYAAFDAT

-1403 TNSSFSDMT
+1403 TDSSFSDMT
-1412 WGKFSFNAKNISFS
+1412 WGKFSFSAKNISFS

-1438 SSVIS
+1438 SSAIS

-1519 NNANITL
+1519 DNANITL
-1526 GNKSQTAFKNSLT
+1526 GNKSQATFKNSLT

-1554 NASGASAFNNQ
+1554 NANGASAFNNQ

-1573 SQATFNSLFFNGATL
+1573 SQAAFNSLFFNGGII

-1614 VLSVS
+1614 VLSAS

-1630 QGASQATFGGN
+1630 QGTSQANFGGN
-1641 TTIDAASFNFDS
+1641 TTIDTASFNFDS

-1676 LSKALM
+1676 LAKALM

-1691 NNGDIN
+1691 DNGDIN

-1745 YSDNNNI
+1745 YSGNNNI

-1824 LTSNIKGLFTPKG
+1824 LTSSIKGLFTPKG

-1882 LKEMIETNQLDNI
+1882 LKEMIESNQLDNI
-1895 TSINEVLQLLDRIK
+1895 TSINEVLQLLDKIK

-1939 IGATQDHVT
+1939 IGATQDNVT

-2004 ITGTLGSG
+2004 ITGTVGSA

-2017 GGSADITFQ
+2017 GGSADVTFQ
-2026 SANNLVLNK
+2026 SANNLVLNN

-2059 NQGNLANVLSQMAM
+2059 NQGNLANVLSQVAM

-2081 LGNFVENALIPLS
+2081 LGNFVENALSPLS
-2094 KELPSSLQN
+2094 KELPASLQN

-2124 MNAIQNIISKKL
+2124 MNEIQNIISKKL

-2164 GLLNFIGGYM
+2164 GLLNFIGGYI

-2209 DEFLGQDVVKKL
+2209 NEFLGQDVVKKL

-2317 GDNTIDFSKYQGAL
+2317 GDSTIDFSKYQGAL

-2371 LANCPTTKN
+2371 LANCPTTKD

-2404 LGVIASNG
+2404 LGTIASNG

-2434 TLQANNLTIANAFNN
+2434 ALQANNLTITNAFNN

-2476 NVMGNFNSYGDLVFN
+2476 DVMGNFNSYGDLVFN
-2491 LSHSVSH
+2491 LNHSASH
-2498 AIINAQGIA
+2498 AIINAQGTA
-2507 TIMTN
+2507 TIMAN
-2512 YNNPLIQFNTSSK
+2512 NNNPLIQFNTSSK

-2540 YGYNDQITGGSSLDN
+2540 YGYNDQITGGNSLAD
-2555 YLKLYTLININGK
+2555 YLKLYTLIDINGK

-2581 QAVSIKDGGLIV
+2581 QAVNIKDGGLIV

-2612 KIAVSNAPIN
+2612 KIAVSNDPIN

-2637 GIQGVDSIEQAG
+2637 GTQGVDSIEQAG
-2649 GTQAINWLN
+2649 GAQAINWLN

-2696 ANPNFKNDATNILQ
+2696 ANPDFKNDATNILQ

-2717 MSRLAKLSDTSTFA
+2717 MSRLAKLSDTSTLA

-2785 TGTLYGINVGYDRFI
+2785 TGTLYGINIGYDRFV

-2828 NMGVYSRAF
+2828 NMGVYSRVF

-2871 YRYNTWTTDAKINY
+2871 YKYNTWTTDAKINY

-2910 MSGLRGIMDDPI
+2910 LSGLRGIMDDPI

-2980 NNTLSYRDGGRYNTF
+2980 NNTLSYRDGSRYNTF

-3008 TFYVNAGIGARFG
+3008 TFYVNASIGARFG

>member
-1 MAFKKAGLISKF
+1 MAFKKARLISRF
-13 ISKGSFKLNKISKK
+13 ISKGFFKLNKISKK
-27 IFKLNPI
+27 IFKLNQI

-43 HKKTKSIKKPFNK
+43 HKKALKPIKKLSNR

-65 LLIGALGGLPHLRAS
+65 LLIGALGGLSHLRAS
-80 ECRYWSWWSGY
+80 ECRYWSWSSWNY
-91 HDKIESGS
+91 QDNIESGP

-107 CLFSST
+107 CLFSSA

-133 FTQKFNNGTLNVGG
+133 FTQKFNGGTLDIGG
-147 NIRFGGTGVN
+147 NIRFGGTGIN
-157 GVNVGYI
+157 GGDVGYI

-177 SRITTGNSLS
+177 SHLTTGNSYA
-187 DGGGATLNFNATNR
+187 DGGGATLNFNAANN

-208 FDNSDAGAQHSY
+208 FDNSDAGTQKSY
-220 MNFKGSNINVSGSS
+220 MNFKGSNIKVSGSS
-234 FTDDT
+234 FKDDT
-239 NGGFSFSG
+239 DGGFSFSG
-247 NNNNSAISFNKT
+247 NSNNSTISFNQT
-259 KFNQGTY
+259 NFNQGTYHFSNSASSSFDNSSFNQGSYHFNSAQSTFENSNFNQGTY
-266 NFTNSANLSFNNS
+266 NFN
-279 NFNQST
+279 
-285 YNFNSLQSTF
+285 
-295 NNSTFNQGTYNFTDN
+295 DN

-329 VSFSGANTLNSSSP
+329 VSFSGINTLNSSSP

-353 GSGAVFNLN
+353 NSNAIFNLN
-362 QTLNANQTYDILT
+362 QTLNNNQTYDILT
-375 TNGTIQYGVYQS
+375 TNGAIQYGVYQS

-393 NYKGDKAISHVEV
+393 NYKGDKAISHVGV

-422 TLQETFSNKSITT
+422 TLQETFNNQSIIT
-435 QFLGDDLQAKA
+435 QFLGDDLQQQAQQ
-446 KATYQQDLNN
+446 TYQQDLSD
-456 SQSALSNATND
+456 SQSALNNAASD
-467 NKIASADTGYTNNQN
+467 NKIA
-482 TTIKQDAQN
+482 
-491 LEHTSQQIAK
+491 
-501 DEQALQGDLN
+501 
-511 KLKQLANSSFN
+511 NS
-522 EQAFNQAQ
+522 
-530 SKEQQD
+530 
-536 EQTLQNEENTFS
+536 
-548 SEQEGL
+548 
-554 EKALANA
+554 
-561 KEQQE
+561 
-566 QQQAQATYQQDLNN
+566 
-580 SQSALSNATND
+580 
-591 NKIASADTDYTKN
+591 DTDYTKN
-604 QNTAIKQDAQ
+604 KNAAIATDAQ
-614 NLENTSQQIT
+614 NLENTNQQIA
-624 QDQKDLEQDL
+624 QDEQALEKDLAQI
-634 DKLQQLAN
+634 KQLAN
-642 SKTGFNEQAFNQA
+642 STTGFNEQAFNQA
-655 QSTEQQDEQTL
+655 QKQEQQDEQTL
-666 QNEEETFSSEQE
+666 QNDENAFNIEQDSLNKAIQQVQAQQQKQEQQQAQQTYQEDLTNSQSALNNAASDSKIANSDTDYTNNKNTTIKEDAKNLEHTNQQIAQDEQALEKDLAQIKQLANSTTGFNEQAFNTAQKQEQQDEQTLQNDEKTFNAEQE
-678 GLEKALANAKHT
+678 GLKQAIANAKPT
-690 SPTPTKHTAQNNPP
+690 SPTPSPTPTPTKHTAQNTPP
-704 NKVSPPTQNLPT
+704 NKVPPPTQNLPT
-716 TNVWNGVYNFQ
+716 TNVWNGVYN
-727 NQTYSKKGIYY
+727 
-738 IDPNLSGQSGQSG
+738 
-751 NTLSTYGYLDWFTL
+751 
-765 KNKFSVNA
+765 
-773 NNGTLII
+773 
-780 GNNTESANTKG
+780 
-791 LIWIGDDKGL
+791 
-801 VYYNTGTFN
+801 
-810 AANIYLTSNLK
+810 
-821 TGNGFSGEG
+821 
-830 ATLNFNA
+830 
-837 TNRITINQASFD
+837 
-849 NSDAGAQHSYMN
+849 
-861 FKGSNINVSGS
+861 
-872 SFTDDT
+872 
-878 NGGFSFSGNNNNS
+878 
-891 AISFNKTKFNQG
+891 
-903 TYNFTNS
+903 
-910 ANLSFNNSNFNQSTY
+910 
-925 NFNSLQSTFNNSTF
+925 
-939 NQGTY
+939 
-944 NFTDNT
+944 
-950 SFNNDTFNQG
+950 
-960 TYNFNTSKVSFSGA
+960 
-974 NTLNSSSPFASLKGS
+974 
-989 VSFGS
+989 
-994 GAVFNL
+994 
-1000 NQTLNANQTY
+1000 
-1010 DILTTNGTIQYGVY
+1010 
-1024 QSYLWDL
+1024 
-1031 INYKGDKAISH
+1031 
-1042 VEVGNNTYDVT
+1042 
-1053 FDING
+1053 
-1058 QDETL
+1058 
-1063 QETFSNKSITT
+1063 
-1074 QFLGDD
+1074 
-1080 LQAKAKATYQQ
+1080 
-1091 DLNNS
+1091 
-1096 QSALSNATNDNKI
+1096 
-1109 ASADTGYTNNQ
+1109 
-1120 NTTIKQDAQNL
+1120 
-1131 EHTSQQIAKDE
+1131 
-1142 QALQGDLNK
+1142 
-1151 LKQLA
+1151 
-1156 NSSFNEQAFNQ
+1156 
-1167 AQSKEQQDEQTLQ
+1167 
-1180 NEEETFSSEQEG
+1180 
-1192 LEKALANAKPASPTP
+1192 
-1207 TPTPTPTPSPTP
+1207 
-1219 NPTPTKHTAPNKVP
+1219 
-1233 PTPPTQNLPTTNVW
+1233 
-1247 NGVYWLQNQTYS
+1247 LQNQTYS

-1271 GQSGQSANTLSTY
+1271 GQSGQNGNTLSTY
-1284 TANLLGRSFGVN
+1284 TANLFGRSFGVN

-1302 IIGNN
+1302 IIGND
-1307 TESVNDNGLI
+1307 TESVNSNGLI
-1317 WIGHGGFGYIIGT
+1317 WIGHGGFGYITGT
-1330 FNAANIYLTNN
+1330 FSAANIYLTNN
-1341 FKTGEGVSGSDGG
+1341 FKTGEGVSNSDGG

-1383 QTGASQHSYATFDAT
+1383 QTGASQHSYAAFDAL

-1412 WGKFSFNAKNISFS
+1412 WGKFSFSAKNISFS

-1438 SSVIS
+1438 SSTIS
-1443 ANAANSLSFNNSRLN
+1443 ANASNSLSFINSRLN
-1458 GGAVYNLWA
+1458 GGAIYNLQA

-1496 LGNTSFTLSSQS
+1496 LGNTNFTLSSQS

-1526 GNKSQTAFKNSLT
+1526 GNKSQADFKNSLT

-1554 NASGASAFNNQ
+1554 NANGASAFNNQ

-1573 SQATFNSLFFNGATL
+1573 SQAAFNSLFFNGGTL
-1588 SLNANSKLNASSAS
+1588 SLNASSKLNASSAS

-1614 VLSVS
+1614 VLSA
-1619 NASSLN
+1619 NNTSSLN

-1630 QGASQATFGGN
+1630 QGASQADFGGN
-1641 TTIDAASFNFDS
+1641 TTIDTASFNFDS
-1653 ASSLSFNNLT
+1653 ASSLNFNNLT
-1663 ANGALNFNGYAPS
+1663 ANGALDFNGYAPS
-1676 LSKALM
+1676 LTKALM

-1691 NNGDIN
+1691 SNGDIN

-1837 SQTPQTPGTYSPF
+1837 SQTPQAPGTYSPF

-1858 IYNKGFSSGNLKTLL
+1858 IYNKGFSSENLKTLL

-1882 LKEMIETNQLDNI
+1882 LKEMIESNQLDNI
-1895 TSINEVLQLLDRIK
+1895 TNINEVLQLLDKIK
-1909 ITPAQKQAL
+1909 ITQAQKQAL

-1939 IGATQDHVT
+1939 IGATQDNVT

-1959 GYSSPCALD
+1959 GYSSPCTLD

-2004 ITGTLGSG
+2004 ITGTLGSA

-2017 GGSADITFQ
+2017 GGSADVTFQ

-2049 LGQEGIDKIF
+2049 LGQKGINEIF

-2081 LGNFVENALIPLS
+2081 LGNFIENALSPLS
-2094 KELPSSLQN
+2094 KELPTSLQD
-2103 ETLGQLIGQNNLDNL
+2103 ETLGQLIGQNNLDDL

-2124 MNAIQNIISKKL
+2124 MNEIQNIISKKL

-2164 GLLNFIGGYM
+2164 GLLNFIGGYI
-2174 DASELSSILSVIL
+2174 DASELSSILSVVL

-2196 LQKDIGVVANDLL
+2196 LQKDIGVVANGLL
-2209 DEFLGQDVVKKL
+2209 NEFLGQDVVKKL

-2241 GIYNQGLGS
+2241 GVYNQGLGS
-2250 VLPPSLQNALKEND
+2250 VLPPSLQNVLKEND

-2285 LSNGYVFVNN
+2285 LSDGYVFVNN

-2380 SSSTNS
+2380 GSTSSANS
-2386 SVTPTNE
+2386 SITPTNE
-2393 SLSVRANNFTF
+2393 TLSVHANNFTF
-2404 LGVIASNG
+2404 LGTIASNG
-2412 AIDLSQVKNNS
+2412 AIDLSQVTNNS

-2434 TLQANNLTIANAFNN
+2434 ALQANNLTITNAFNN
-2449 ASNSTANINGDF
+2449 ASNSTANINGNF
-2461 TLNQQATLSTNASGL
+2461 TLNQQATLSTNANGL

-2498 AIINAQGIA
+2498 AIINAQGNA
-2507 TIMTN
+2507 TIMAN
-2512 YNNPLIQFNTSSK
+2512 NNNPLIQFNTSSK
-2525 ETGAYTLID
+2525 EAGTYTLID

-2540 YGYNDQITGGSSLDN
+2540 YGYNNQITGGSSLDN
-2555 YLKLYTLININGK
+2555 YLKLYTLIDINGK

-2581 QAVSIKDGGLIV
+2581 RAVNIKDGGLVV

-2612 KIAVSNAPIN
+2612 KIAVSNDPIN

-2637 GIQGVDSIEQAG
+2637 GVQSVNSIDQAG
-2649 GTQAINWLN
+2649 GNQAINWLN

-2696 ANPNFKNDATNILQ
+2696 ANPDFKNDATNILQ

-2731 SADFHERLEALK
+2731 STDFHERLEALK

-2817 ANITQSGSSNV
+2817 GNITQSGSSNV

-2871 YRYNTWTTDAKINY
+2871 YKYDTWTTDVKINY

-2898 KPQIGLAYYYIG
+2898 KPQIGLSYYYIG
-2910 MSGLRGIMDDPI
+2910 LSSLRGIMDDPI

>member
-1 MAFKKAGLISKF
+1 MAFKKARLISKF
-13 ISKGSFKLNKISKK
+13 ILKGSFKLNKISKK
-27 IFKLNPI
+27 IFKLNQI
-34 LKREKPLKR
+34 LKSEKPLS
-43 HKKTKSIKKPFNK
+43 HKKTKSVKKPFNK
-56 NKSFLKASV
+56 SKSFLKASV
-65 LLIGALGGLPHLRAS
+65 LLIGALGGLSHLRAS
-80 ECRYWSWWSGY
+80 ECRYWSWSSWSY
-91 HDKIESGS
+91 HDNIESGS

-107 CLFSST
+107 CLFNSA

-128 AGGAS
+128 PGGAS

-147 NIRFGGTGVN
+147 NIRFGGMGVN
-157 GVNVGYI
+157 GGDVGYI

-177 SRITTGNSLS
+177 SRITTGNSFS
-187 DGGGATLNFNATNR
+187 TGGGATLNFNATNH

-208 FDNSDAGAQHSY
+208 FDNSDAGTQHSY
-220 MNFKGSNINVSGSS
+220 MNFSGSNINVSDSS

-247 NNNNSAISFNKT
+247 NGANSNLSFNKT
-259 KFNQGTY
+259 NFNQGTYKFTNSANLNFNNSAFNQGTY
-266 NFTNSANLSFNNS
+266 NFNSAQSAFENS
-279 NFNQST
+279 N
-285 YNFNSLQSTF
+285 
-295 NNSTFNQGTYNFTDN
+295 FNQGTYNFTDN
-310 TSFNNDTFNQ
+310 ASFNNDTFNQ
-320 GTYNFNTSK
+320 GTYNFNASK
-329 VSFSGANTLNSSSP
+329 VSFSGTNTLNSSSP
-343 FASLKGSVSF
+343 FANLKGSVSF
-353 GSGAVFNLN
+353 GSGAIFNLN

-375 TNGTIQYGVYQS
+375 TNKTIQYGVYQS

-406 GNNTYD
+406 GSNTYD

-422 TLQETFSNKSITT
+422 TLQETFNNQSITT

-446 KATYQQDLNN
+446 
-456 SQSALSNATND
+456 
-467 NKIASADTGYTNNQN
+467 
-482 TTIKQDAQN
+482 
-491 LEHTSQQIAK
+491 
-501 DEQALQGDLN
+501 
-511 KLKQLANSSFN
+511 
-522 EQAFNQAQ
+522 
-530 SKEQQD
+530 
-536 EQTLQNEENTFS
+536 
-548 SEQEGL
+548 
-554 EKALANA
+554 
-561 KEQQE
+561 
-566 QQQAQATYQQDLNN
+566 QATYQQDLSN
-580 SQSALSNATND
+580 SQTALNNATSD
-591 NKIASADTDYTKN
+591 NKIASADTDYTNN
-604 QNTAIKQDAQ
+604 QNTTIKKDAQ
-614 NLENTSQQIT
+614 SLENTSQTIQ
-624 QDQKDLEQDL
+624 QDEQALEKDLA
-634 DKLQQLAN
+634 KLQQLAN
-642 SKTGFNEQAFNQA
+642 APTGFNEQAFKN
-655 QSTEQQDEQTL
+655 
-666 QNEEETFSSEQE
+666 
-678 GLEKALANAKHT
+678 
-690 SPTPTKHTAQNNPP
+690 AQN
-704 NKVSPPTQNLPT
+704 
-716 TNVWNGVYNFQ
+716 
-727 NQTYSKKGIYY
+727 
-738 IDPNLSGQSGQSG
+738 
-751 NTLSTYGYLDWFTL
+751 
-765 KNKFSVNA
+765 
-773 NNGTLII
+773 
-780 GNNTESANTKG
+780 
-791 LIWIGDDKGL
+791 
-801 VYYNTGTFN
+801 
-810 AANIYLTSNLK
+810 
-821 TGNGFSGEG
+821 
-830 ATLNFNA
+830 
-837 TNRITINQASFD
+837 
-849 NSDAGAQHSYMN
+849 
-861 FKGSNINVSGS
+861 
-872 SFTDDT
+872 
-878 NGGFSFSGNNNNS
+878 
-891 AISFNKTKFNQG
+891 
-903 TYNFTNS
+903 
-910 ANLSFNNSNFNQSTY
+910 
-925 NFNSLQSTFNNSTF
+925 
-939 NQGTY
+939 
-944 NFTDNT
+944 
-950 SFNNDTFNQG
+950 
-960 TYNFNTSKVSFSGA
+960 
-974 NTLNSSSPFASLKGS
+974 
-989 VSFGS
+989 
-994 GAVFNL
+994 
-1000 NQTLNANQTY
+1000 
-1010 DILTTNGTIQYGVY
+1010 
-1024 QSYLWDL
+1024 
-1031 INYKGDKAISH
+1031 
-1042 VEVGNNTYDVT
+1042 
-1053 FDING
+1053 
-1058 QDETL
+1058 
-1063 QETFSNKSITT
+1063 
-1074 QFLGDD
+1074 
-1080 LQAKAKATYQQ
+1080 
-1091 DLNNS
+1091 
-1096 QSALSNATNDNKI
+1096 
-1109 ASADTGYTNNQ
+1109 
-1120 NTTIKQDAQNL
+1120 
-1131 EHTSQQIAKDE
+1131 
-1142 QALQGDLNK
+1142 
-1151 LKQLA
+1151 
-1156 NSSFNEQAFNQ
+1156 
-1167 AQSKEQQDEQTLQ
+1167 KEQQDEQTLQ
-1180 NEEETFSSEQEG
+1180 ENENTFNAEQEG
-1192 LEKALANAKPASPTP
+1192 LEKAIANAKPTSPTSSPTP
-1207 TPTPTPTPSPTP
+1207 TPTKRTAPNTP
-1219 NPTPTKHTAPNKVP
+1219 PNKVP

-1247 NGVYWLQNQTYS
+1247 SGVYNLQNQTHS

-1271 GQSGQSANTLSTY
+1271 GQSGQSGNTLSTY

-1383 QTGASQHSYATFDAT
+1383 QTGASQHSYAAFDAT

-1403 TNSSFSDMT
+1403 TDSSFSDMT

-1443 ANAANSLSFNNSRLN
+1443 VNAANSLSFNNSRLN

-1478 FNVLYSRGTSNF
+1478 FNVLYSRGASNF

-1526 GNKSQTAFKNSLT
+1526 GNKSQAAFKNSLT

-1554 NASGASAFNNQ
+1554 NANGASAFNNQ

-1573 SQATFNSLFFNGATL
+1573 SQATFNSLFFNGGII

-1602 FSNNTTINLDDS
+1602 FSNNTIINLDDS
-1614 VLSVS
+1614 VLSAS
-1619 NASSLN
+1619 NTSSLN

-1630 QGASQATFGGN
+1630 QGASQADFGGN
-1641 TTIDAASFNFDS
+1641 TTIDTASFNFDS

-1676 LSKALM
+1676 LTKALM

-1745 YSDNNNI
+1745 YSGNNNI

-1882 LKEMIETNQLDNI
+1882 LKEMIESNQLDNI
-1895 TSINEVLQLLDRIK
+1895 TSINEVLQLLDKIK

-1939 IGATQDHVT
+1939 IGATQDNVT

-2017 GGSADITFQ
+2017 GGSADVTFQ
-2026 SANNLVLNK
+2026 STNNLVLDK

-2059 NQGNLANVLSQMAM
+2059 NQGNLANVLSQVAM

-2081 LGNFVENALIPLS
+2081 LGNFVENALSPLS
-2094 KELPSSLQN
+2094 KELPASLQN

-2124 MNAIQNIISKKL
+2124 MNEIQNIISKKL

-2164 GLLNFIGGYM
+2164 GLLNFIGGYI
-2174 DASELSSILSVIL
+2174 DASELSSILRVIL

-2209 DEFLGQDVVKKL
+2209 NEFLGQDVVKKL

-2241 GIYNQGLGS
+2241 DVYNQGLGS

-2285 LSNGYVFVNN
+2285 LSNGYIFVNN

-2404 LGVIASNG
+2404 LGTIASNG

-2423 VIGTLNLNENA
+2423 IIGTLNLNENA
-2434 TLQANNLTIANAFNN
+2434 TLQANNLTITNAFNN
-2449 ASNSTANINGDF
+2449 ASNSTANINGNF

-2491 LSHSVSH
+2491 LSHSASH
-2498 AIINAQGIA
+2498 AIINAQGTA
-2507 TIMTN
+2507 TIMAN
-2512 YNNPLIQFNTSSK
+2512 NNNPLIQFNTFSK
-2525 ETGAYTLID
+2525 ETGTYTLID

-2540 YGYNDQITGGSSLDN
+2540 YGYNDQITGGNSLAD
-2555 YLKLYTLININGK
+2555 YLKLYTLIDINGK
-2568 HMVMTDNGLTYNG
+2568 HMVMSNNGLTYNG
-2581 QAVSIKDGGLIV
+2581 QAVNIKDGGLIV

-2612 KIAVSNAPIN
+2612 KIAVSNDPIN

-2637 GIQGVDSIEQAG
+2637 GTQGVDSIDQAG

-2696 ANPNFKNDATNILQ
+2696 ANPDFKNDATNILQ

-2773 TGVGGASFINGG
+2773 TGVGGASFIDGG
-2785 TGTLYGINVGYDRFI
+2785 TGTLYGINIGYDRFI
-2800 KGVIVGG
+2800 KSVIVGG

-2871 YRYNTWTTDAKINY
+2871 YKYNTWTTDAKINY

-2910 MSGLRGIMDDPI
+2910 LSGLRGIMDDPI

-2980 NNTLSYRDGGRYNTF
+2980 NNTISYRDGGRYNTF

>member
-1 MAFKKAGLISKF
+1 MAFKKARLISRF
-13 ISKGSFKLNKISKK
+13 ISKGSFKLSKISKK
-27 IFKLNPI
+27 IFKLNQI
-34 LKREKPLKR
+34 LKCEKPLKR

-65 LLIGALGGLPHLRAS
+65 LLIGALGGLSHLRAN
-80 ECRYWSWWSGY
+80 ECRYWSWSSWSY
-91 HDKIESGS
+91 QDNIESGP

-133 FTQKFNNGTLNVGG
+133 FTQKFNGGTLNVGG
-147 NIRFGGTGVN
+147 NIRFGGTGIN
-157 GVNVGYI
+157 GGDVGYI

-177 SRITTGNSLS
+177 SHLTTGNSYA
-187 DGGGATLNFNATNR
+187 DGGGVTLNFNAANN

-208 FDNSDAGAQHSY
+208 LDNSDAGTQKSY
-220 MNFKGSNINVSGSS
+220 MNFKGSNIKVSGSS

-239 NGGFSFSG
+239 DGGFNFSG
-247 NNNNSAISFNKT
+247 NSNNSTISFNQT
-259 KFNQGTY
+259 SFNQGTY
-266 NFTNSANLSFNNS
+266 NFSNSTTLSFGNS
-279 NFNQST
+279 NFNQGT
-285 YNFNSLQSTF
+285 YHFNSAQSTF
-295 NNSTFNQGTYNFTDN
+295 ENSNFNQGTYNFNDN

-320 GTYNFNTSK
+320 GTYDFNTSK
-329 VSFSGANTLNSSSP
+329 VSFSGINTLNSSSP

-353 GSGAVFNLN
+353 GSDAIFNLN
-362 QTLNANQTYDILT
+362 QTLNNNQTYDILT

-393 NYKGDKAISHVEV
+393 NYRGDKAISHVGV

-422 TLQETFSNKSITT
+422 TLQETFNKQSIIT
-435 QFLGDDLQAKA
+435 QFLGDDLQQQAQQ
-446 KATYQQDLNN
+446 TYQEDVANSQNALNN
-456 SQSALSNATND
+456 VTSD
-467 NKIASADTGYTNNQN
+467 NTIASNDTSYTQSKNP
-482 TTIKQDAQN
+482 TIAKDAQG
-491 LEHTSQQIAK
+491 LENTNQKIQQ
-501 DEQALQGDLN
+501 DEQAL
-511 KLKQLANSSFN
+511 
-522 EQAFNQAQ
+522 E
-530 SKEQQD
+530 
-536 EQTLQNEENTFS
+536 
-548 SEQEGL
+548 
-554 EKALANA
+554 
-561 KEQQE
+561 
-566 QQQAQATYQQDLNN
+566 
-580 SQSALSNATND
+580 
-591 NKIASADTDYTKN
+591 
-604 QNTAIKQDAQ
+604 
-614 NLENTSQQIT
+614 
-624 QDQKDLEQDL
+624 KDLAQI
-634 DKLQQLAN
+634 KQLAN

-666 QNEEETFSSEQE
+666 QND
-678 GLEKALANAKHT
+678 EK
-690 SPTPTKHTAQNNPP
+690 
-704 NKVSPPTQNLPT
+704 
-716 TNVWNGVYNFQ
+716 
-727 NQTYSKKGIYY
+727 
-738 IDPNLSGQSGQSG
+738 
-751 NTLSTYGYLDWFTL
+751 
-765 KNKFSVNA
+765 
-773 NNGTLII
+773 
-780 GNNTESANTKG
+780 
-791 LIWIGDDKGL
+791 
-801 VYYNTGTFN
+801 
-810 AANIYLTSNLK
+810 
-821 TGNGFSGEG
+821 
-830 ATLNFNA
+830 
-837 TNRITINQASFD
+837 
-849 NSDAGAQHSYMN
+849 
-861 FKGSNINVSGS
+861 
-872 SFTDDT
+872 
-878 NGGFSFSGNNNNS
+878 
-891 AISFNKTKFNQG
+891 
-903 TYNFTNS
+903 
-910 ANLSFNNSNFNQSTY
+910 
-925 NFNSLQSTFNNSTF
+925 
-939 NQGTY
+939 
-944 NFTDNT
+944 
-950 SFNNDTFNQG
+950 
-960 TYNFNTSKVSFSGA
+960 
-974 NTLNSSSPFASLKGS
+974 
-989 VSFGS
+989 
-994 GAVFNL
+994 
-1000 NQTLNANQTY
+1000 
-1010 DILTTNGTIQYGVY
+1010 
-1024 QSYLWDL
+1024 
-1031 INYKGDKAISH
+1031 
-1042 VEVGNNTYDVT
+1042 
-1053 FDING
+1053 
-1058 QDETL
+1058 
-1063 QETFSNKSITT
+1063 TFSNEQDSLNKAI
-1074 QFLGDD
+1074 Q
-1080 LQAKAKATYQQ
+1080 QAQAQQQKQEQQQAQQTYQE
-1091 DLNNS
+1091 DLTNS
-1096 QSALSNATNDNKI
+1096 QSALNNAASDSKI
-1109 ASADTGYTNNQ
+1109 ANSDTDYTNNK
-1120 NTTIKQDAQNL
+1120 NTTIKEDAKNL
-1131 EHTSQQIAKDE
+1131 EHTNQQIAQDE
-1142 QALQGDLNK
+1142 QALQGDLDK

-1156 NSSFNEQAFNQ
+1156 NSTTGFNEQAFNQ

-1180 NEEETFSSEQEG
+1180 NEEKTFNAEQEG
-1192 LEKALANAKPASPTP
+1192 LKQAIANAKPTSPTP
-1207 TPTPTPTPSPTP
+1207 SHA
-1219 NPTPTKHTAPNKVP
+1219 PTPTKHTAPNTPPNKVS

-1247 NGVYWLQNQTYS
+1247 NGVYNLQNQTYS
-1259 QKGVYYIDPNLS
+1259 NKGVYYIDPNLS
-1271 GQSGQSANTLSTY
+1271 GQSGQSGNTLSTY
-1284 TANLLGRSFGVN
+1284 TANLFGRSFGVN

-1317 WIGHGGFGYIIGT
+1317 WIGHGGFGYITGT

-1341 FKTGEGVSGSDGG
+1341 FKTGEGVSNSDGG

-1383 QTGASQHSYATFDAT
+1383 QTGVSQHSYATFDAT

-1412 WGKFSFNAKNISFS
+1412 WGKFSFSAKNISFS

-1438 SSVIS
+1438 SSTIS
-1443 ANAANSLSFNNSRLN
+1443 ANASNSLSFVNSRLN
-1458 GGAVYNLWA
+1458 GGAIYNLQA

-1496 LGNTSFTLSSQS
+1496 LGNTNFTLSSQS

-1526 GNKSQTAFKNSLT
+1526 GNKSQAAFKNSLT

-1554 NASGASAFNNQ
+1554 NANGTSTFNNQ

-1573 SQATFNSLFFNGATL
+1573 SQAAFKSLFFNGGTL
-1588 SLNANSKLNASSAS
+1588 SLNASSKLNASSAS

-1614 VLSVS
+1614 VLSAS
-1619 NASSLN
+1619 NTSSLN

-1630 QGASQATFGGN
+1630 QGTSQADFGGN
-1641 TTIDAASFNFDS
+1641 TTIDTASFNFDS

-1663 ANGALNFNGYAPS
+1663 ANGALNFNGYTPS
-1676 LSKALM
+1676 LAKALM

-1837 SQTPQTPGTYSPF
+1837 SQTPQAPGTYSPF

-1858 IYNKGFSSGNLKTLL
+1858 IYNKGFSSENLKTLL

-1882 LKEMIETNQLDNI
+1882 LKEMIESNQLDNI
-1895 TSINEVLQLLDRIK
+1895 TNINEVLQLLDKIK
-1909 ITPAQKQAL
+1909 ITQVQKQAL

-1933 SNGNLV
+1933 SNGNLI
-1939 IGATQDHVT
+1939 IGATQDNVT

-1959 GYSSPCALD
+1959 GYSSPCTLD
-1968 SATCSS
+1968 SAICSS

-2004 ITGTLGSG
+2004 ITGTIGSG

-2049 LGQEGIDKIF
+2049 LGQKGIDKIF

-2081 LGNFVENALIPLS
+2081 LGNFIENALSPLS
-2094 KELPSSLQN
+2094 KELPASLQN
-2103 ETLGQLIGQNNLDNL
+2103 ETLGQLIGQNNLDDL

-2124 MNAIQNIISKKL
+2124 MNEIQNIISKKL

-2164 GLLNFIGGYM
+2164 GLLNFIGGYI
-2174 DASELSSILSVIL
+2174 DASELSSILSVVL

-2209 DEFLGQDVVKKL
+2209 NEFLGQDVVKKL
-2221 ESQGLVS
+2221 ESQGLVN

-2241 GIYNQGLGS
+2241 GVYNQGLGS

-2358 NNVSVQKGEICIN
+2358 NNVSVQKGEICVN

-2380 SSSTNS
+2380 SSTSS

-2404 LGVIASNG
+2404 LGAITSNG
-2412 AIDLSQVKNNS
+2412 VIDLSQVKNNS
-2423 VIGTLNLNENA
+2423 VIGTLNLNESA
-2434 TLQANNLTIANAFNN
+2434 TLQANNLTITNAFNN
-2449 ASNSTANINGDF
+2449 ASNSTANINGNF

-2491 LSHSVSH
+2491 LSHSASH
-2498 AIINAQGIA
+2498 AIINAQGTA
-2507 TIMTN
+2507 TLMAN
-2512 YNNPLIQFNTSSK
+2512 SNNPLIQFNTSSK
-2525 ETGAYTLID
+2525 EAGTYTLID

-2540 YGYNDQITGGSSLDN
+2540 YGYNNQITGGSSLDN
-2555 YLKLYTLININGK
+2555 YLKLYALIDINGK

-2612 KIAVSNAPIN
+2612 KIAVSNDPIN

-2637 GIQGVDSIEQAG
+2637 GVQSVDSIDQAG
-2649 GTQAINWLN
+2649 GNQAINWLN

-2817 ANITQSGSSNV
+2817 GNITQSGSSNV

-2871 YRYNTWTTDAKINY
+2871 YRYDTWTTDAKINY

-2910 MSGLRGIMDDPI
+2910 LSGLRGIMDDPI

>member
-1 MAFKKAGLISKF
+1 MAFKKARLISRF

-27 IFKLNPI
+27 FFTLNQI

-43 HKKTKSIKKPFNK
+43 HKKALKPIKKLSNR

-65 LLIGALGGLPHLRAS
+65 LLIGALGGLSHLRAN
-80 ECRYWSWWSGY
+80 ECRYWSWPSWSY
-91 HDKIESGS
+91 QDNIENGP

-133 FTQKFNNGTLNVGG
+133 FTQKFNNGTLDIGG
-147 NIRFGGTGVN
+147 NIRFGGTGIN
-157 GVNVGYI
+157 GGDVGYI

-177 SRITTGNSLS
+177 SHITTGNSYA
-187 DGGGATLNFNATNR
+187 DGGGATLNFNATNN

-208 FDNSDAGAQHSY
+208 FDNSDAGTQKSY
-220 MNFKGSNINVSGSS
+220 MNFKGSNIKVSGSS

-239 NGGFSFSG
+239 NGGFNFSG
-247 NNNNSAISFNKT
+247 SNNNSVISFNQT
-259 KFNQGTY
+259 NFNQGTY
-266 NFTNSANLSFNNS
+266 NFNDNVSFNN
-279 NFNQST
+279 N
-285 YNFNSLQSTF
+285 
-295 NNSTFNQGTYNFTDN
+295 TFNQGTYH
-310 TSFNNDTFNQ
+310 
-320 GTYNFNTSK
+320 FNTSK

-343 FASLKGSVSF
+343 FASLKGNVSF
-353 GSGAVFNLN
+353 NSNAIFNLN
-362 QTLNANQTYDILT
+362 QTLNNNQTYDILT
-375 TNGTIQYGVYQS
+375 TNGAIQYGVYQS

-412 VTFDINGQDE
+412 VTFDIDGQDE
-422 TLQETFSNKSITT
+422 TLQETFNNQSIIT
-435 QFLGDDLQAKA
+435 QFLGDNLQQEAQK
-446 KATYQQDLNN
+446 TYQEDVAHSQNALNGVTSDNTIASADTSYTQSKNPTIAKDAQNLESTNQTIQQDKQALEKDLAQIKQLANSTTGFNEQAFTQAQKQEQQDEQTLQNDENAFNAEQEGLEQAIQQEQVQQQKQEQQEAQKTYQEDVAHSQTALNN
-456 SQSALSNATND
+456 ATSD
-467 NKIASADTGYTNNQN
+467 NKIASADTDYTNNQN
-482 TTIKQDAQN
+482 TTIAKDAQN
-491 LEHTSQQIAK
+491 LESASQQIAQDK
-501 DEQALQGDLN
+501 QALQGDLD
-511 KLKQLANSSFN
+511 KLQQLANATTDFN
-522 EQAFNQAQ
+522 QQAFNQAQ

-536 EQTLQNEENTFS
+536 LQTLQNEEKTFS
-548 SEQEGL
+548 SEQESL
-554 EKALANA
+554 DKAIANA
-561 KEQQE
+561 KVP
-566 QQQAQATYQQDLNN
+566 TP
-580 SQSALSNATND
+580 SPTPSPT
-591 NKIASADTDYTKN
+591 
-604 QNTAIKQDAQ
+604 
-614 NLENTSQQIT
+614 
-624 QDQKDLEQDL
+624 
-634 DKLQQLAN
+634 
-642 SKTGFNEQAFNQA
+642 
-655 QSTEQQDEQTL
+655 
-666 QNEEETFSSEQE
+666 
-678 GLEKALANAKHT
+678 
-690 SPTPTKHTAQNNPP
+690 PTPTKHTAQNTPP
-704 NKVSPPTQNLPT
+704 NKVS
-716 TNVWNGVYNFQ
+716 
-727 NQTYSKKGIYY
+727 
-738 IDPNLSGQSGQSG
+738 
-751 NTLSTYGYLDWFTL
+751 
-765 KNKFSVNA
+765 
-773 NNGTLII
+773 
-780 GNNTESANTKG
+780 
-791 LIWIGDDKGL
+791 
-801 VYYNTGTFN
+801 
-810 AANIYLTSNLK
+810 
-821 TGNGFSGEG
+821 
-830 ATLNFNA
+830 
-837 TNRITINQASFD
+837 
-849 NSDAGAQHSYMN
+849 
-861 FKGSNINVSGS
+861 
-872 SFTDDT
+872 
-878 NGGFSFSGNNNNS
+878 
-891 AISFNKTKFNQG
+891 
-903 TYNFTNS
+903 
-910 ANLSFNNSNFNQSTY
+910 
-925 NFNSLQSTFNNSTF
+925 
-939 NQGTY
+939 
-944 NFTDNT
+944 
-950 SFNNDTFNQG
+950 
-960 TYNFNTSKVSFSGA
+960 
-974 NTLNSSSPFASLKGS
+974 
-989 VSFGS
+989 
-994 GAVFNL
+994 
-1000 NQTLNANQTY
+1000 
-1010 DILTTNGTIQYGVY
+1010 
-1024 QSYLWDL
+1024 
-1031 INYKGDKAISH
+1031 
-1042 VEVGNNTYDVT
+1042 
-1053 FDING
+1053 
-1058 QDETL
+1058 
-1063 QETFSNKSITT
+1063 
-1074 QFLGDD
+1074 
-1080 LQAKAKATYQQ
+1080 
-1091 DLNNS
+1091 
-1096 QSALSNATNDNKI
+1096 
-1109 ASADTGYTNNQ
+1109 
-1120 NTTIKQDAQNL
+1120 
-1131 EHTSQQIAKDE
+1131 
-1142 QALQGDLNK
+1142 
-1151 LKQLA
+1151 
-1156 NSSFNEQAFNQ
+1156 
-1167 AQSKEQQDEQTLQ
+1167 
-1180 NEEETFSSEQEG
+1180 
-1192 LEKALANAKPASPTP
+1192 
-1207 TPTPTPTPSPTP
+1207 
-1219 NPTPTKHTAPNKVP
+1219 
-1233 PTPPTQNLPTTNVW
+1233 PPTQNLPTTNVW

-1259 QKGVYYIDPNLS
+1259 KQGVYYIDPNLS

-1317 WIGHGGFGYIIGT
+1317 WIGHGGFGYITGT

-1341 FKTGEGVSGSDGG
+1341 FKTGEGVSNSDGG

-1371 NYNDAETVTKMI
+1371 NYNNAETVTKMI
-1383 QTGASQHSYATFDAT
+1383 QTGASQHSYTTFDAT

-1412 WGKFSFNAKNISFS
+1412 WGKFSFSAKNISFS

-1443 ANAANSLSFNNSRLN
+1443 ANASNSLSFTDSRLN
-1458 GGAVYNLWA
+1458 GGAIYNLQA

-1519 NNANITL
+1519 NHANITL
-1526 GNKSQTAFKNSLT
+1526 GNKSQAAFKNSLT

-1554 NASGASAFNNQ
+1554 NANGASAFNNQ

-1573 SQATFNSLFFNGATL
+1573 SQATFNSLFFNGGTL
-1588 SLNANSKLNASSAS
+1588 SLNANSKLSTSSAS

-1614 VLSVS
+1614 VL
-1619 NASSLN
+1619 NANNTSSLN

-1630 QGASQATFGGN
+1630 QGASQADFGGN
-1641 TTIDAASFNFDS
+1641 TTIDTASFNFDS
-1653 ASSLSFNNLT
+1653 ASSLNFNNLT

-1676 LSKALM
+1676 LTKALM

-1850 NQPLNSLN
+1850 NQPLSSLN
-1858 IYNKGFSSGNLKTLL
+1858 IYNKGFSSENLKTLL

-1882 LKEMIETNQLDNI
+1882 LKEMIESNQLDNI
-1895 TSINEVLQLLDRIK
+1895 TNINEVLQLLDKIK
-1909 ITPAQKQAL
+1909 ITQAQKQAL

-1933 SNGNLV
+1933 NNGNLV
-1939 IGATQDHVT
+1939 IGATQDNVT

-2004 ITGTLGSG
+2004 ITGTIGSG

-2017 GGSADITFQ
+2017 GGSADVTFQ

-2035 ANIEAQATDNIFNL
+2035 ADIEAQATDNIFNL

-2081 LGNFVENALIPLS
+2081 LGNFIENALSPLS
-2094 KELPSSLQN
+2094 KELPASLQD

-2124 MNAIQNIISKKL
+2124 MNEIQNIISQKL

-2164 GLLNFIGGYM
+2164 GLLNFIGGYI
-2174 DASELSSILSVIL
+2174 DASEISSILGVIL

-2209 DEFLGQDVVKKL
+2209 NEFLGQDVVKKL

-2233 IISQGGLS
+2233 VISQGGLS
-2241 GIYNQGLGS
+2241 GVYNQGLGS

-2285 LSNGYVFVNN
+2285 LSDGYVFVNN

-2380 SSSTNS
+2380 GSTSSANS

-2393 SLSVRANNFTF
+2393 TLSVHANNFTF
-2404 LGVIASNG
+2404 LGTIASNG
-2412 AIDLSQVKNNS
+2412 AIDLSQVTNNS

-2434 TLQANNLTIANAFNN
+2434 TLQANNLTITNAFNN
-2449 ASNSTANINGDF
+2449 ASNFTANINGNF

-2498 AIINAQGIA
+2498 AIINTQGTA
-2507 TIMTN
+2507 TIMAN
-2512 YNNPLIQFNTSSK
+2512 NNPLIQFNASSK
-2525 ETGAYTLID
+2525 EAGTYTLID

-2540 YGYNDQITGGSSLDN
+2540 YGYNNQITGGSSLDN
-2555 YLKLYTLININGK
+2555 YLKLYTLIDINGK
-2568 HMVMTDNGLTYNG
+2568 HIMMTDNGLTYNG
-2581 QAVSIKDGGLIV
+2581 QAVSVKDGGLVV

-2612 KIAVSNAPIN
+2612 KIAVSNDPIN

-2637 GIQGVDSIEQAG
+2637 GVQSVDSIDQAG
-2649 GTQAINWLN
+2649 GNQAINWLN

-2731 SADFHERLEALK
+2731 RSDFLERLEALK

-2828 NMGVYSRAF
+2828 NVGVYSRAF

-2871 YRYNTWTTDAKINY
+2871 YRYDTWTTDAKINY

-2898 KPQIGLAYYYIG
+2898 KPQVGLAYYYIG
-2910 MSGLRGIMDDPI
+2910 LSGLRGIMDDPI

>member
-27 IFKLNPI
+27 IFKLNLI

-65 LLIGALGGLPHLRAS
+65 LLIGALGGLSHLRAS
-80 ECRYWSWWSGY
+80 ECRYWSWSSWSY
-91 HDKIESGS
+91 HDNIESGS

-107 CLFSST
+107 CLFSSA

-157 GVNVGYI
+157 GGNVGYI
-164 TGTYDAQTINFNS
+164 TGTYDAQTIDFNS
-177 SRITTGNSLS
+177 SHLTTGNSYA
-187 DGGGATLNFNATNR
+187 DGGGATLNFNATNH
-201 ITINQAS
+201 ITIDQAS
-208 FDNSDAGAQHSY
+208 FDNSDAGTQHSY
-220 MNFKGSNINVSGSS
+220 MNFSGSNINVISSS

-239 NGGFSFSG
+239 DGGFSFSG
-247 NNNNSAISFNKT
+247 NSNNSAISFNKT
-259 KFNQGTY
+259 NFNQGTYKFTNSTNLNFNNSNFNQGTY
-266 NFTNSANLSFNNS
+266 NFNSA
-279 NFNQST
+279 QSV
-285 YNFNSLQSTF
+285 FE
-295 NNSTFNQGTYNFTDN
+295 NSTFNQGTYNFTDN
-310 TSFNNDTFNQ
+310 TGLNFNNDTFNQ

-353 GSGAVFNLN
+353 GSDAIFNLN
-362 QTLNANQTYDILT
+362 QTLNSNQTYDILT
-375 TNGTIQYGVYQS
+375 TNKTIQYGVYQS

-406 GNNTYD
+406 GSNTYD

-422 TLQETFSNKSITT
+422 TLQETFSNQSITT

-446 KATYQQDLNN
+446 KATYQQDLSN
-456 SQSALSNATND
+456 SQTALNNATSD
-467 NKIASADTGYTNNQN
+467 NKIASSDTGYTNNQN
-482 TTIKQDAQN
+482 TTIKKDAQS
-491 LEHTSQQIAK
+491 LENTSQQIAQDK
-501 DEQALQGDLN
+501 QALKGDLD
-511 KLKQLANSSFN
+511 KLQQLANSTTGFN

-530 SKEQQD
+530 DKEQQD
-536 EQTLQNEENTFS
+536 EQTLQNEEKTFS

-554 EKALANA
+554 KQALANA
-561 KEQQE
+561 
-566 QQQAQATYQQDLNN
+566 N
-580 SQSALSNATND
+580 
-591 NKIASADTDYTKN
+591 
-604 QNTAIKQDAQ
+604 
-614 NLENTSQQIT
+614 
-624 QDQKDLEQDL
+624 
-634 DKLQQLAN
+634 
-642 SKTGFNEQAFNQA
+642 
-655 QSTEQQDEQTL
+655 
-666 QNEEETFSSEQE
+666 
-678 GLEKALANAKHT
+678 HT
-690 SPTPTKHTAQNNPP
+690 SPTPTPTKHTAP
-704 NKVSPPTQNLPT
+704 N
-716 TNVWNGVYNFQ
+716 
-727 NQTYSKKGIYY
+727 
-738 IDPNLSGQSGQSG
+738 
-751 NTLSTYGYLDWFTL
+751 
-765 KNKFSVNA
+765 
-773 NNGTLII
+773 
-780 GNNTESANTKG
+780 
-791 LIWIGDDKGL
+791 
-801 VYYNTGTFN
+801 
-810 AANIYLTSNLK
+810 
-821 TGNGFSGEG
+821 
-830 ATLNFNA
+830 
-837 TNRITINQASFD
+837 
-849 NSDAGAQHSYMN
+849 
-861 FKGSNINVSGS
+861 
-872 SFTDDT
+872 
-878 NGGFSFSGNNNNS
+878 
-891 AISFNKTKFNQG
+891 
-903 TYNFTNS
+903 
-910 ANLSFNNSNFNQSTY
+910 
-925 NFNSLQSTFNNSTF
+925 
-939 NQGTY
+939 
-944 NFTDNT
+944 
-950 SFNNDTFNQG
+950 
-960 TYNFNTSKVSFSGA
+960 
-974 NTLNSSSPFASLKGS
+974 
-989 VSFGS
+989 
-994 GAVFNL
+994 
-1000 NQTLNANQTY
+1000 
-1010 DILTTNGTIQYGVY
+1010 
-1024 QSYLWDL
+1024 
-1031 INYKGDKAISH
+1031 
-1042 VEVGNNTYDVT
+1042 
-1053 FDING
+1053 
-1058 QDETL
+1058 
-1063 QETFSNKSITT
+1063 
-1074 QFLGDD
+1074 
-1080 LQAKAKATYQQ
+1080 
-1091 DLNNS
+1091 
-1096 QSALSNATNDNKI
+1096 
-1109 ASADTGYTNNQ
+1109 
-1120 NTTIKQDAQNL
+1120 
-1131 EHTSQQIAKDE
+1131 
-1142 QALQGDLNK
+1142 
-1151 LKQLA
+1151 
-1156 NSSFNEQAFNQ
+1156 
-1167 AQSKEQQDEQTLQ
+1167 
-1180 NEEETFSSEQEG
+1180 
-1192 LEKALANAKPASPTP
+1192 TP
-1207 TPTPTPTPSPTP
+1207 
-1219 NPTPTKHTAPNKVP
+1219 PNKVP

-1247 NGVYWLQNQTYS
+1247 NGVYNLQNQTYS

-1284 TANLLGRSFGVN
+1284 TANLFGRSFGVN

-1317 WIGHGGFGYIIGT
+1317 WIGHGGFGYITGT

-1341 FKTGEGVSGSDGG
+1341 FKTGEGVSNSDGG

-1383 QTGASQHSYATFDAT
+1383 QTGASQHSYAAFDAT

-1412 WGKFSFNAKNISFS
+1412 WGKFSFSAKNISFS

-1519 NNANITL
+1519 DNANITL
-1526 GNKSQTAFKNSLT
+1526 GNKSQAAFKDSLT

-1554 NASGASAFNNQ
+1554 NANSTSAFNNQ

-1573 SQATFNSLFFNGATL
+1573 SQATFNSLFFNGGII

-1614 VLSVS
+1614 VLSAS
-1619 NASSLN
+1619 NTSSLN

-1630 QGASQATFGGN
+1630 QGTSQADFGGN
-1641 TTIDAASFNFDS
+1641 TTIDTASFNFDS
-1653 ASSLSFNNLT
+1653 TSSLSFNNLT

-1676 LSKALM
+1676 LTKALM

-1745 YSDNNNI
+1745 YSGNNNI

-1882 LKEMIETNQLDNI
+1882 LKEMIESNQLDNI
-1895 TSINEVLQLLDRIK
+1895 TSINEVLQLLDKIK
-1909 ITPAQKQAL
+1909 ITPVQKQAF

-1933 SNGNLV
+1933 NNGNLV
-1939 IGATQDHVT
+1939 IGATQDNVT

-1959 GYSSPCALD
+1959 GYSSPCTLD

-2017 GGSADITFQ
+2017 GGSADVTFQ

-2059 NQGNLANVLSQMAM
+2059 NQGNLANVLSQVAM

-2081 LGNFVENALIPLS
+2081 LGNFVENALSPLS
-2094 KELPSSLQN
+2094 KELPTSLQN

-2209 DEFLGQDVVKKL
+2209 NEFLGQDVVKKL

-2241 GIYNQGLGS
+2241 GVYNQGLGS
-2250 VLPPSLQNALKEND
+2250 VLPLSLQNALKEND

-2358 NNVSVQKGEICIN
+2358 NNVSVQKGEICVN
-2371 LANCPTTKN
+2371 LANCSATKN
-2380 SSSTNS
+2380 SSPANS

-2404 LGVIASNG
+2404 LGTIASNG

-2449 ASNSTANINGDF
+2449 ASNSTANINGNF

-2498 AIINAQGIA
+2498 AIINAQGVA
-2507 TIMTN
+2507 TIMAN
-2512 YNNPLIQFNTSSK
+2512 NNNPLIQFNTSSK
-2525 ETGAYTLID
+2525 ETTTYTLID
-2534 SAKAIY
+2534 STKAIY

-2555 YLKLYTLININGK
+2555 YLKLYTLIDINGK
-2568 HMVMTDNGLTYNG
+2568 RMVMTGNGLTYNG
-2581 QAVSIKDGGLIV
+2581 QAVNIKDGGLVV

-2612 KIAVSNAPIN
+2612 KIAVSNDPIN

-2637 GIQGVDSIEQAG
+2637 GTQGVDSIDQAG
-2649 GTQAINWLN
+2649 GNQAINWLN

-2674 ESHSTKDLTTIAG
+2674 ESHSIKDLTTIAG

-2696 ANPNFKNDATNILQ
+2696 ANPDFKNDATNILQ

-2785 TGTLYGINVGYDRFI
+2785 TGTLYGINIGYDRFI

-2871 YRYNTWTTDAKINY
+2871 YKYNTWTTDAKINY

-2910 MSGLRGIMDDPI
+2910 LSGLRGIMDDSI

>member
-13 ISKGSFKLNKISKK
+13 ILKGSFKLNKISKK
-27 IFKLNPI
+27 IFKLNLI

-43 HKKTKSIKKPFNK
+43 HEKTKSIKKPFNK

-65 LLIGALGGLPHLRAS
+65 LLIGALGGLSHLRAS
-80 ECRYWSWWSGY
+80 ECRYWSWSSWGY
-91 HDKIESGS
+91 HDNIESGS

-157 GVNVGYI
+157 GGDVGYI
-164 TGTYDAQTINFNS
+164 TGAYDAQTINFNS
-177 SRITTGNSLS
+177 SRITTGNSFS
-187 DGGGATLNFNATNR
+187 TGGGVTLNFNAANH

-208 FDNSDAGAQHSY
+208 FDNSDAGTQHSY
-220 MNFKGSNINVSGSS
+220 MNFSGSNINVSSSS

-247 NNNNSAISFNKT
+247 NGANSNLSFNKT
-259 KFNQGTY
+259 NFNQGTY
-266 NFTNSANLSFNNS
+266 KFTNSANLNFNNS
-279 NFNQST
+279 A
-285 YNFNSLQSTF
+285 
-295 NNSTFNQGTYNFTDN
+295 FNQGTYNFTDN
-310 TSFNNDTFNQ
+310 ASFNNDTFNQ
-320 GTYNFNTSK
+320 GTYSFNSAQSVFENSNFNQGTYNFTDNASFNNDTFNQGTYSFNTSK
-329 VSFSGANTLNSSSP
+329 VSFSGTNTLNSSSP

-353 GSGAVFNLN
+353 GSGAIFNLN

-375 TNGTIQYGVYQS
+375 TNKTIQYGVYQS

-393 NYKGDKAISHVEV
+393 NYKGDKAISHVGV
-406 GNNTYD
+406 GSNTYD

-422 TLQETFSNKSITT
+422 TLQETFNNQSITT

-446 KATYQQDLNN
+446 QATYQQDLSN
-456 SQSALSNATND
+456 SQTALNNATSD
-467 NKIASADTGYTNNQN
+467 SKIASNDTDYTNNQN
-482 TTIKQDAQN
+482 TTIKKDAQ
-491 LEHTSQQIAK
+491 S
-501 DEQALQGDLN
+501 
-511 KLKQLANSSFN
+511 
-522 EQAFNQAQ
+522 
-530 SKEQQD
+530 
-536 EQTLQNEENTFS
+536 
-548 SEQEGL
+548 
-554 EKALANA
+554 
-561 KEQQE
+561 
-566 QQQAQATYQQDLNN
+566 
-580 SQSALSNATND
+580 
-591 NKIASADTDYTKN
+591 
-604 QNTAIKQDAQ
+604 
-614 NLENTSQQIT
+614 LENTSQQIT
-624 QDQKDLEQDL
+624 QDKQALEKDL

-642 SKTGFNEQAFNQA
+642 APTGFNQQAFNQA
-655 QSTEQQDEQTL
+655 Q
-666 QNEEETFSSEQE
+666 N
-678 GLEKALANAKHT
+678 
-690 SPTPTKHTAQNNPP
+690 
-704 NKVSPPTQNLPT
+704 
-716 TNVWNGVYNFQ
+716 
-727 NQTYSKKGIYY
+727 
-738 IDPNLSGQSGQSG
+738 
-751 NTLSTYGYLDWFTL
+751 
-765 KNKFSVNA
+765 
-773 NNGTLII
+773 
-780 GNNTESANTKG
+780 
-791 LIWIGDDKGL
+791 
-801 VYYNTGTFN
+801 
-810 AANIYLTSNLK
+810 
-821 TGNGFSGEG
+821 
-830 ATLNFNA
+830 
-837 TNRITINQASFD
+837 
-849 NSDAGAQHSYMN
+849 
-861 FKGSNINVSGS
+861 
-872 SFTDDT
+872 
-878 NGGFSFSGNNNNS
+878 
-891 AISFNKTKFNQG
+891 
-903 TYNFTNS
+903 
-910 ANLSFNNSNFNQSTY
+910 
-925 NFNSLQSTFNNSTF
+925 
-939 NQGTY
+939 
-944 NFTDNT
+944 
-950 SFNNDTFNQG
+950 
-960 TYNFNTSKVSFSGA
+960 
-974 NTLNSSSPFASLKGS
+974 
-989 VSFGS
+989 
-994 GAVFNL
+994 
-1000 NQTLNANQTY
+1000 
-1010 DILTTNGTIQYGVY
+1010 
-1024 QSYLWDL
+1024 
-1031 INYKGDKAISH
+1031 
-1042 VEVGNNTYDVT
+1042 
-1053 FDING
+1053 
-1058 QDETL
+1058 
-1063 QETFSNKSITT
+1063 
-1074 QFLGDD
+1074 
-1080 LQAKAKATYQQ
+1080 
-1091 DLNNS
+1091 
-1096 QSALSNATNDNKI
+1096 
-1109 ASADTGYTNNQ
+1109 
-1120 NTTIKQDAQNL
+1120 
-1131 EHTSQQIAKDE
+1131 
-1142 QALQGDLNK
+1142 
-1151 LKQLA
+1151 
-1156 NSSFNEQAFNQ
+1156 
-1167 AQSKEQQDEQTLQ
+1167 KEQQDLQTLQ
-1180 NEEETFSSEQEG
+1180 ENEKTFNSEQEG

-1207 TPTPTPTPSPTP
+1207 SPT
-1219 NPTPTKHTAPNKVP
+1219 PTPTKHTVPN
-1233 PTPPTQNLPTTNVW
+1233 TPPTQNLPTTNVW
-1247 NGVYWLQNQTYS
+1247 SGVYNLQNQTYS
-1259 QKGVYYIDPNLS
+1259 KQGVYYIDPNLS
-1271 GQSGQSANTLSTY
+1271 GQSGQSGNTLSTY

-1317 WIGHGGFGYIIGT
+1317 WIGHGGFGYITGT
-1330 FNAANIYLTNN
+1330 FNVANIYLTNN

-1359 FKASDN
+1359 FKANDN

-1383 QTGASQHSYATFDAT
+1383 QTGASQHSYAAFDAT

-1403 TNSSFSDMT
+1403 TDSSFSDMT
-1412 WGKFSFNAKNISFS
+1412 WGKFSFSAKNISFS

-1438 SSVIS
+1438 SSAIS
-1443 ANAANSLSFNNSRLN
+1443 VDAANSLSFNNSRLN

-1526 GNKSQTAFKNSLT
+1526 GNKSQATFKNSLT

-1554 NASGASAFNNQ
+1554 NANGASAFNNQ

-1573 SQATFNSLFFNGATL
+1573 SQATFKSLFFNGGTL

-1614 VLSVS
+1614 VLSAS
-1619 NASSLN
+1619 NTSSLN

-1630 QGASQATFGGN
+1630 QGSSQANFGGN
-1641 TTIDAASFNFDS
+1641 TTINTASFNFDS
-1653 ASSLSFNNLT
+1653 ASSLGFNNLT
-1663 ANGALNFNGYAPS
+1663 ANRALNFNGYAPS
-1676 LSKALM
+1676 LTKALM

-1691 NNGDIN
+1691 DNGDIN

-1745 YSDNNNI
+1745 YSGNNNI

-1882 LKEMIETNQLDNI
+1882 LKEMIESNQLDNI
-1895 TSINEVLQLLDRIK
+1895 TSINEVLQLLDKIK
-1909 ITPAQKQAL
+1909 ITPVQKQAL

-1939 IGATQDHVT
+1939 IGATQDNVT
-1948 NSTSSIWFGGN
+1948 NSASSIWFGGN

-2017 GGSADITFQ
+2017 GGSADVTFQ
-2026 SANNLVLNK
+2026 STNNLVLNN

-2059 NQGNLANVLSQMAM
+2059 NQGNLANVLSQVAM

-2081 LGNFVENALIPLS
+2081 LGNFIENALSPLS
-2094 KELPSSLQN
+2094 KELPASLQN
-2103 ETLGQLIGQNNLDNL
+2103 ETLGQLIGQNNLDDL

-2124 MNAIQNIISKKL
+2124 MNEIQNIISKKL

-2196 LQKDIGVVANDLL
+2196 LQKDIGMVANDLL
-2209 DEFLGQDVVKKL
+2209 NEFLGQDVVKKL

-2241 GIYNQGLGS
+2241 GVYNQGLGS

-2264 LGALLS
+2264 LGVLLS

-2285 LSNGYVFVNN
+2285 LSNSYVFVNN
-2295 SSFSNATGGSLN
+2295 SSFNNATGGSLN

-2358 NNVSVQKGEICIN
+2358 NNVSVQKGEICVN

-2404 LGVIASNG
+2404 LGTIASNG

-2434 TLQANNLTIANAFNN
+2434 TLQANNLTITNAFNN
-2449 ASNSTANINGDF
+2449 ASNSTANINGNF

-2476 NVMGNFNSYGDLVFN
+2476 DVMGNFNSYGDLVFN
-2491 LSHSVSH
+2491 LSHSASH
-2498 AIINAQGIA
+2498 AIINAQGVA
-2507 TIMTN
+2507 TIMAN
-2512 YNNPLIQFNTSSK
+2512 NNNPLIQFNTSSK
-2525 ETGAYTLID
+2525 EAGTYTLID

-2555 YLKLYTLININGK
+2555 YLKLYTLIDINGK
-2568 HMVMTDNGLTYNG
+2568 RMVMSNNGLTYNG
-2581 QAVSIKDGGLIV
+2581 QAVNIKDGGLIV

-2612 KIAVSNAPIN
+2612 KIAVSNDPIN

-2637 GIQGVDSIEQAG
+2637 GTQGVDSIDQVG
-2649 GTQAINWLN
+2649 GSQAINWLN

-2696 ANPNFKNDATNILQ
+2696 ANPDFKNDATNILQ

-2731 SADFHERLEALK
+2731 HSDFLERLEALK

-2807 YAAYGYSGFH
+2807 YATYGYSGFH
-2817 ANITQSGSSNV
+2817 GNITQSGSSNV
-2828 NMGVYSRAF
+2828 NIGVYSRAF

-2871 YRYNTWTTDAKINY
+2871 YRYDTWTTDAKINY
-2885 GYDFMFKDKSVIF
+2885 GYDFIFKDKSVIF
-2898 KPQIGLAYYYIG
+2898 KPQVGLAYYYIG
-2910 MSGLRGIMDDPI
+2910 LSGLRGIMDDPI

>member
-1 MAFKKAGLISKF
+1 MAFKKARLISRF

-27 IFKLNPI
+27 IFKLNQI
-34 LKREKPLKR
+34 LKCEKPLKC
-43 HKKTKSIKKPFNK
+43 HKKTKSIKKLSNR

-65 LLIGALGGLPHLRAS
+65 LLIGALGGLSHLRAN
-80 ECRYWSWWSGY
+80 ECRYWSWSSWSY
-91 HDKIESGS
+91 QDNIESGS

-107 CLFSST
+107 CLFSSA

-133 FTQKFNNGTLNVGG
+133 FTQKFNNGTLDIGG
-147 NIRFGGTGVN
+147 NIRFGGTGIN
-157 GVNVGYI
+157 GGDIGYI

-177 SRITTGNSLS
+177 SHLTTGNSYA
-187 DGGGATLNFNATNR
+187 DGGGATLNFNATNH

-208 FDNSDAGAQHSY
+208 FDNSDAGTQKSY
-220 MNFKGSNINVSGSS
+220 MNFKGSQINVSGSS

-239 NGGFSFSG
+239 NGGFNFSG
-247 NNNNSAISFNKT
+247 NNNNSAISFNQT
-259 KFNQGTY
+259 NFNQGTY
-266 NFTNSANLSFNNS
+266 HFSNSASSSFDNSSFNQGS
-279 NFNQST
+279 
-285 YNFNSLQSTF
+285 YHFNSAQSTF
-295 NNSTFNQGTYNFTDN
+295 ENSN
-310 TSFNNDTFNQ
+310 FNQ
-320 GTYNFNTSK
+320 GTYNFNNNASFNNNTFNQGTYSFNTNK
-329 VSFSGANTLNSSSP
+329 VSFSGINTLNSSSP

-353 GSGAVFNLN
+353 GSDAIFNLN
-362 QTLNANQTYDILT
+362 QTLNSNQTYDILT
-375 TNGTIQYGVYQS
+375 TNGAIQYGVYQS

-422 TLQETFSNKSITT
+422 TLQETFNKQSIIT
-435 QFLGDDLQAKA
+435 QFLGDDLQQQAQQ
-446 KATYQQDLNN
+446 TYQEDLTH
-456 SQSALSNATND
+456 SQNALNKVTSD
-467 NKIASADTGYTNNQN
+467 NTIASNDTGYTNNKN
-482 TTIKQDAQN
+482 TTIAKDAQN
-491 LEHTSQQIAK
+491 LENTNQQIQQ
-501 DEQALQGDLN
+501 DEQALEKDLAQI
-511 KLKQLANSSFN
+511 KQLANSPTGFN
-522 EQAFNQAQ
+522 EQAFNTAQ
-530 SKEQQD
+530 KQEQQD
-536 EQTLQNEENTFS
+536 EQTLQNEEKTFNA
-548 SEQEGL
+548 EQEGL
-554 EKALANA
+554 K
-561 KEQQE
+561 
-566 QQQAQATYQQDLNN
+566 QA
-580 SQSALSNATND
+580 
-591 NKIASADTDYTKN
+591 I
-604 QNTAIKQDAQ
+604 
-614 NLENTSQQIT
+614 
-624 QDQKDLEQDL
+624 
-634 DKLQQLAN
+634 
-642 SKTGFNEQAFNQA
+642 
-655 QSTEQQDEQTL
+655 
-666 QNEEETFSSEQE
+666 
-678 GLEKALANAKHT
+678 
-690 SPTPTKHTAQNNPP
+690 
-704 NKVSPPTQNLPT
+704 
-716 TNVWNGVYNFQ
+716 
-727 NQTYSKKGIYY
+727 
-738 IDPNLSGQSGQSG
+738 
-751 NTLSTYGYLDWFTL
+751 
-765 KNKFSVNA
+765 
-773 NNGTLII
+773 
-780 GNNTESANTKG
+780 
-791 LIWIGDDKGL
+791 
-801 VYYNTGTFN
+801 
-810 AANIYLTSNLK
+810 
-821 TGNGFSGEG
+821 
-830 ATLNFNA
+830 
-837 TNRITINQASFD
+837 
-849 NSDAGAQHSYMN
+849 
-861 FKGSNINVSGS
+861 
-872 SFTDDT
+872 
-878 NGGFSFSGNNNNS
+878 
-891 AISFNKTKFNQG
+891 
-903 TYNFTNS
+903 
-910 ANLSFNNSNFNQSTY
+910 
-925 NFNSLQSTFNNSTF
+925 
-939 NQGTY
+939 
-944 NFTDNT
+944 
-950 SFNNDTFNQG
+950 
-960 TYNFNTSKVSFSGA
+960 
-974 NTLNSSSPFASLKGS
+974 
-989 VSFGS
+989 
-994 GAVFNL
+994 
-1000 NQTLNANQTY
+1000 
-1010 DILTTNGTIQYGVY
+1010 
-1024 QSYLWDL
+1024 
-1031 INYKGDKAISH
+1031 
-1042 VEVGNNTYDVT
+1042 
-1053 FDING
+1053 
-1058 QDETL
+1058 
-1063 QETFSNKSITT
+1063 
-1074 QFLGDD
+1074 
-1080 LQAKAKATYQQ
+1080 
-1091 DLNNS
+1091 
-1096 QSALSNATNDNKI
+1096 
-1109 ASADTGYTNNQ
+1109 
-1120 NTTIKQDAQNL
+1120 
-1131 EHTSQQIAKDE
+1131 
-1142 QALQGDLNK
+1142 
-1151 LKQLA
+1151 
-1156 NSSFNEQAFNQ
+1156 
-1167 AQSKEQQDEQTLQ
+1167 
-1180 NEEETFSSEQEG
+1180 
-1192 LEKALANAKPASPTP
+1192 ANAKPASPTP
-1207 TPTPTPTPSPTP
+1207 SHA
-1219 NPTPTKHTAPNKVP
+1219 PTPTKHTAPNTPPNKVSP
-1233 PTPPTQNLPTTNVW
+1233 TPTPPTQNLPTTNVW
-1247 NGVYWLQNQTYS
+1247 NGVYNLQNQTYS
-1259 QKGVYYIDPNLS
+1259 NKGVYYIDPNLS

-1284 TANLLGRSFGVN
+1284 TANLFGRSFGVN

-1317 WIGHGGFGYIIGT
+1317 WIGHGGFGYITGT
-1330 FNAANIYLTNN
+1330 FSAANIYLTNN
-1341 FKTGEGVSGSDGG
+1341 FKTGEGVSNSDGG

-1383 QTGASQHSYATFDAT
+1383 QTGASQHSYAAFDAL

-1412 WGKFSFNAKNISFS
+1412 WGKFSFSAKNISFS

-1443 ANAANSLSFNNSRLN
+1443 ANASNSLSFINSRLN
-1458 GGAVYNLWA
+1458 GGAVYNLQA

-1526 GNKSQTAFKNSLT
+1526 GNKSQAAFKNSLT

-1554 NASGASAFNNQ
+1554 NANNTSAFNNQ

-1573 SQATFNSLFFNGATL
+1573 SQATFNSLFFNGGTL
-1588 SLNANSKLNASSAS
+1588 SLNASSKLNASSAS
-1602 FSNNTTINLDDS
+1602 FSNTTINLDDS
-1614 VLSVS
+1614 VLSA
-1619 NASSLN
+1619 NNTSSLN

-1630 QGASQATFGGN
+1630 QGASQADFGGN
-1641 TTIDAASFNFDS
+1641 TTIDTASFNFDS

-1676 LSKALM
+1676 LAKALM
-1682 SVSGQFVLG
+1682 NVSGQFVLG
-1691 NNGDIN
+1691 SNGDIN

-1800 YQASKQN
+1800 YQTSKQN

-1816 DNQAGTYY
+1816 DNQVGTYY

-1837 SQTPQTPGTYSPF
+1837 SQTPQAPGTYSPF

-1858 IYNKGFSSGNLKTLL
+1858 IYNKGFSSENLKTLL

-1882 LKEMIETNQLDNI
+1882 LKEMIESNQLDNI
-1895 TSINEVLQLLDRIK
+1895 TNINEVLQLLDKIK
-1909 ITPAQKQAL
+1909 ITQAQKQAL

-1933 SNGNLV
+1933 NNGNLI
-1939 IGATQDHVT
+1939 IGATQDNVT

-2004 ITGTLGSG
+2004 ITGTLGSA

-2017 GGSADITFQ
+2017 GGSADVTFQ

-2081 LGNFVENALIPLS
+2081 LGNFVENALSPLS
-2094 KELPSSLQN
+2094 KELPASLQN
-2103 ETLGQLIGQNNLDNL
+2103 ETLGQLIGQNNLDDL

-2164 GLLNFIGGYM
+2164 GLLNFIGGYI
-2174 DASELSSILSVIL
+2174 DASELSSILSVVL

-2209 DEFLGQDVVKKL
+2209 NEFLGQDVIKKL
-2221 ESQGLVS
+2221 ESQGLVN

-2241 GIYNQGLGS
+2241 GVYNQGLGS

-2307 FVANKSIIFN
+2307 FIANKSIIFN
-2317 GDNTIDFSKYQGAL
+2317 GDNTIDFSKYQGTL

-2393 SLSVRANNFTF
+2393 SLSVRVNNFTF

-2434 TLQANNLTIANAFNN
+2434 TLQANNLTITNAFNN
-2449 ASNSTANINGDF
+2449 ASNSTANIDGNF

-2491 LSHSVSH
+2491 LSHSASH
-2498 AIINAQGIA
+2498 AIINAQGSA
-2507 TIMTN
+2507 TIMAN
-2512 YNNPLIQFNTSSK
+2512 NNNPLIQFNASSK
-2525 ETGAYTLID
+2525 EAGTYTLID

-2555 YLKLYTLININGK
+2555 YLKLYTLIDINGK

-2581 QAVSIKDGGLIV
+2581 QAVNIKDGGLVV

-2612 KIAVSNAPIN
+2612 KIAVSNDPIN

-2637 GIQGVDSIEQAG
+2637 GTQGVDSIDQAG
-2649 GTQAINWLN
+2649 GSQAINWLN

-2696 ANPNFKNDATNILQ
+2696 ANPDFKNDATNILQ

-2871 YRYNTWTTDAKINY
+2871 YKYDTWTTDAKINY

-2898 KPQIGLAYYYIG
+2898 KPQVGLAYYYIG
-2910 MSGLRGIMDDPI
+2910 LSSLRGIMDDPI

>member
-1 MAFKKAGLISKF
+1 MAFKKARLISRF

-27 IFKLNPI
+27 FFTLNQI
-34 LKREKPLKR
+34 LKREKPLKH
-43 HKKTKSIKKPFNK
+43 HKKALKPIKKLSNR

-65 LLIGALGGLPHLRAS
+65 LLIGALGGLSHLRAN
-80 ECRYWSWWSGY
+80 ECRYWSWSSWSY
-91 HDKIESGS
+91 QDNIESGP

-133 FTQKFNNGTLNVGG
+133 FTQKFNNGTLDIGG
-147 NIRFGGTGVN
+147 NIRFGGTGIN
-157 GVNVGYI
+157 GGDVGYI
-164 TGTYDAQTINFNS
+164 TGTYDAQTMNFNS
-177 SRITTGNSLS
+177 SHITTGNSYT
-187 DGGGATLNFNATNR
+187 DGGGATLNFNATNN

-208 FDNSDAGAQHSY
+208 FDNSDAGTQKSY
-220 MNFKGSNINVSGSS
+220 MNFKGSNIKISGSS
-234 FTDDT
+234 FKDDT
-239 NGGFSFSG
+239 DGGFNFSG
-247 NNNNSAISFNKT
+247 SSNNSTISFNQT
-259 KFNQGTY
+259 SFNQGTY
-266 NFTNSANLSFNNS
+266 NFSNSTTLSFNNS
-279 NFNQST
+279 NFNQGT
-285 YNFNSLQSTF
+285 YHFNDNASF
-295 NNSTFNQGTYNFTDN
+295 NNNTFNQGTYDFSNN

-320 GTYNFNTSK
+320 GAYNFNTSK
-329 VSFSGANTLNSSSP
+329 VSFSGINTLNSSSP

-353 GSGAVFNLN
+353 NSNAIFNLN
-362 QTLNANQTYDILT
+362 QTLNNNQTYDILT
-375 TNGTIQYGVYQS
+375 TNGAIQYGVYQS

-422 TLQETFSNKSITT
+422 TLQETFNKQSIIT
-435 QFLGDDLQAKA
+435 QFLGD
-446 KATYQQDLNN
+446 
-456 SQSALSNATND
+456 
-467 NKIASADTGYTNNQN
+467 
-482 TTIKQDAQN
+482 N
-491 LEHTSQQIAK
+491 L
-501 DEQALQGDLN
+501 
-511 KLKQLANSSFN
+511 
-522 EQAFNQAQ
+522 
-530 SKEQQD
+530 
-536 EQTLQNEENTFS
+536 
-548 SEQEGL
+548 
-554 EKALANA
+554 
-561 KEQQE
+561 
-566 QQQAQATYQQDLNN
+566 QQQAQQTYQEDVAH
-580 SQSALSNATND
+580 SQNALSGATSD
-591 NKIASADTDYTKN
+591 NTIASNDTSYTQSKN
-604 QNTAIKQDAQ
+604 AAVAKDAQ
-614 NLENTSQQIT
+614 SLENTNQQI
-624 QDQKDLEQDL
+624 QKDQQALEKDL
-634 DKLQQLAN
+634 AQIQQLAN
-642 SKTGFNEQAFNQA
+642 STTGFNEQAFNQA
-655 QSTEQQDEQTL
+655 QKQEQQDEQTL
-666 QNEEETFSSEQE
+666 QNDENAFNTEQE
-678 GLEKALANAKHT
+678 GLEQAIANAKPAN
-690 SPTPTKHTAQNNPP
+690 PTPNPTPSPTKHTGPNTPP
-704 NKVSPPTQNLPT
+704 SQVPPTPPSQNLPK
-716 TNVWNGVYNFQ
+716 TNVWNGVYWLQ
-727 NQTYSKKGIYY
+727 NKTYSKQGIYY

-751 NTLSTYGYLDWFTL
+751 NTLSTYTANLLGRSFG
-765 KNKFSVNA
+765 VNA

-780 GNNTESANTKG
+780 GNNTES
-791 LIWIGDDKGL
+791 
-801 VYYNTGTFN
+801 V
-810 AANIYLTSNLK
+810 
-821 TGNGFSGEG
+821 
-830 ATLNFNA
+830 
-837 TNRITINQASFD
+837 
-849 NSDAGAQHSYMN
+849 
-861 FKGSNINVSGS
+861 
-872 SFTDDT
+872 
-878 NGGFSFSGNNNNS
+878 NN
-891 AISFNKTKFNQG
+891 
-903 TYNFTNS
+903 
-910 ANLSFNNSNFNQSTY
+910 
-925 NFNSLQSTFNNSTF
+925 
-939 NQGTY
+939 
-944 NFTDNT
+944 
-950 SFNNDTFNQG
+950 
-960 TYNFNTSKVSFSGA
+960 
-974 NTLNSSSPFASLKGS
+974 
-989 VSFGS
+989 
-994 GAVFNL
+994 
-1000 NQTLNANQTY
+1000 
-1010 DILTTNGTIQYGVY
+1010 
-1024 QSYLWDL
+1024 
-1031 INYKGDKAISH
+1031 
-1042 VEVGNNTYDVT
+1042 
-1053 FDING
+1053 
-1058 QDETL
+1058 
-1063 QETFSNKSITT
+1063 
-1074 QFLGDD
+1074 
-1080 LQAKAKATYQQ
+1080 
-1091 DLNNS
+1091 
-1096 QSALSNATNDNKI
+1096 
-1109 ASADTGYTNNQ
+1109 
-1120 NTTIKQDAQNL
+1120 
-1131 EHTSQQIAKDE
+1131 
-1142 QALQGDLNK
+1142 
-1151 LKQLA
+1151 
-1156 NSSFNEQAFNQ
+1156 
-1167 AQSKEQQDEQTLQ
+1167 
-1180 NEEETFSSEQEG
+1180 
-1192 LEKALANAKPASPTP
+1192 
-1207 TPTPTPTPSPTP
+1207 
-1219 NPTPTKHTAPNKVP
+1219 
-1233 PTPPTQNLPTTNVW
+1233 
-1247 NGVYWLQNQTYS
+1247 
-1259 QKGVYYIDPNLS
+1259 
-1271 GQSGQSANTLSTY
+1271 
-1284 TANLLGRSFGVN
+1284 
-1296 IQNGTL
+1296 
-1302 IIGNN
+1302 
-1307 TESVNDNGLI
+1307 NGLI
-1317 WIGHGGFGYIIGT
+1317 WIGHGGFGYITGT
-1330 FNAANIYLTNN
+1330 FSAANIYLTNN
-1341 FKTGEGVSGSDGG
+1341 FKTGEGVSNSDGG

-1371 NYNDAETVTKMI
+1371 NYNNAETVTKMI
-1383 QTGASQHSYATFDAT
+1383 QTGASQHSYTTFDAT

-1412 WGKFSFNAKNISFS
+1412 WGKFSFSAENISFS

-1438 SSVIS
+1438 SSTIS
-1443 ANAANSLSFNNSRLN
+1443 ANASNSLSFIDSRLN
-1458 GGAVYNLWA
+1458 GGAVYNLQA

-1490 NATTQL
+1490 NATTQF

-1526 GNKSQTAFKNSLT
+1526 GNKSQAAFKNSLT

-1554 NASGASAFNNQ
+1554 NANGTSAFNNQ

-1573 SQATFNSLFFNGATL
+1573 SQATFNSLFFNGGTL

-1602 FSNNTTINLDDS
+1602 FSNNTTINLDGS
-1614 VLSVS
+1614 VLSA
-1619 NASSLN
+1619 NNTSSLN

-1630 QGASQATFGGN
+1630 QGASQADFGGN
-1641 TTIDAASFNFDS
+1641 TTIDTASFNFDS
-1653 ASSLSFNNLT
+1653 ASSLNFNNLT

-1676 LSKALM
+1676 LTKALM

-1721 ITGISGANGYEK
+1721 IIGISGANGYEK

-1745 YSDNNNI
+1745 YSDNNNV

-1824 LTSNIKGLFTPKG
+1824 LTSNVKGLFTPKG
-1837 SQTPQTPGTYSPF
+1837 SQTPQAPGTYSPF
-1850 NQPLNSLN
+1850 NQPLSSLN
-1858 IYNKGFSSGNLKTLL
+1858 IYNKGFSSENLKTLL

-1882 LKEMIETNQLDNI
+1882 LKEMIESNQLDNI
-1895 TSINEVLQLLDRIK
+1895 TNINEVLQLLDKIK
-1909 ITPAQKQAL
+1909 ITQAQKQAL

-1933 SNGNLV
+1933 NNGNLV
-1939 IGATQDHVT
+1939 IGATQDNVT

-2004 ITGTLGSG
+2004 ITGTIGSG

-2017 GGSADITFQ
+2017 GGSADVTFQ

-2081 LGNFVENALIPLS
+2081 LGNFIENALSPLS
-2094 KELPSSLQN
+2094 KELPASLQD
-2103 ETLGQLIGQNNLDNL
+2103 ETLGQLIGQNNLDDL

-2124 MNAIQNIISKKL
+2124 MNEIQNIISQKL

-2164 GLLNFIGGYM
+2164 GLLNFIGGYI
-2174 DASELSSILSVIL
+2174 DASELSSILSVVL
-2187 KDITNPPTS
+2187 KDITNPPAS

-2209 DEFLGQDVVKKL
+2209 NEFLGQDVVKKL
-2221 ESQGLVS
+2221 ESQGLVN

-2241 GIYNQGLGS
+2241 GVYNQGLGS

-2358 NNVSVQKGEICIN
+2358 NNVSVQKGEICVN
-2371 LANCPTTKN
+2371 LASCPTTKN
-2380 SSSTNS
+2380 GSTSSANS

-2393 SLSVRANNFTF
+2393 SLSVHANNFTF
-2404 LGVIASNG
+2404 LGAITSNG

-2434 TLQANNLTIANAFNN
+2434 TLQANNLTITNAFNN
-2449 ASNSTANINGDF
+2449 ASNSTANINGNF

-2491 LSHSVSH
+2491 ISHSASH
-2498 AIINAQGIA
+2498 AIINAQGAA
-2507 TIMTN
+2507 TIMAN
-2512 YNNPLIQFNTSSK
+2512 NNNPLIQFNTSSK
-2525 ETGAYTLID
+2525 EVGTYTLID

-2555 YLKLYTLININGK
+2555 YLKLYALIDINGK
-2568 HMVMTDNGLTYNG
+2568 HMVMSDNGLTYNG
-2581 QAVSIKDGGLIV
+2581 QAVSVKDGGLVV

-2612 KIAVSNAPIN
+2612 KIAVSNDPIN

-2637 GIQGVDSIEQAG
+2637 GVQSVDSIDQAG
-2649 GTQAINWLN
+2649 GNQAINWLN

-2696 ANPNFKNDATNILQ
+2696 ANPDFKNDATNILQ

-2773 TGVGGASFINGG
+2773 TGVGGASFISGG
-2785 TGTLYGINVGYDRFI
+2785 TGTLYGINIGYDRFI

-2817 ANITQSGSSNV
+2817 ANITQSGSSNANV
-2828 NMGVYSRAF
+2828 GVYSRAF

-2871 YRYNTWTTDAKINY
+2871 YRYDTWTTDAKINY

-2898 KPQIGLAYYYIG
+2898 KPQVGLAYYYIG
-2910 MSGLRGIMDDPI
+2910 LSGLRGIMDDPI

>member
-27 IFKLNPI
+27 IFKLNQI
-34 LKREKPLKR
+34 LKREKPLS
-43 HKKTKSIKKPFNK
+43 HKKTKSVKKPFNK
-56 NKSFLKASV
+56 SKSFLKASV
-65 LLIGALGGLPHLRAS
+65 LLIGALGGLSHLRAS
-80 ECRYWSWWSGY
+80 ECRYWSWSSWGY
-91 HDKIESGS
+91 HDNIESGS

-107 CLFSST
+107 CLFSSA

-128 AGGAS
+128 PGGAS

-157 GVNVGYI
+157 GGDVGYI

-187 DGGGATLNFNATNR
+187 TGGGATLNFNAANH
-201 ITINQAS
+201 ITIDQAS
-208 FDNSDAGAQHSY
+208 FDNGDTGTQRSY
-220 MNFKGSNINVSGSS
+220 MNFSGSNINVISS
-234 FTDDT
+234 NFTDDT

-247 NNNNSAISFNKT
+247 NGTNSNLSFNKT
-259 KFNQGTY
+259 NFNQGTYKFTNSTNLNFNNSAFNQGTY
-266 NFTNSANLSFNNS
+266 NFSSAQSTFNNS
-279 NFNQST
+279 NFNQ
-285 YNFNSLQSTF
+285 
-295 NNSTFNQGTYNFTDN
+295 GTYSFTDN
-310 TSFNNDTFNQ
+310 TGLNFNNDTFNQ
-320 GTYNFNTSK
+320 GTYSFNVSK

-353 GSGAVFNLN
+353 GSGTIFNLN
-362 QTLNANQTYDILT
+362 QTLNSNQTYDILT
-375 TNGTIQYGVYQS
+375 TNKTIQYGVYQS

-406 GNNTYD
+406 GSNTYD

-422 TLQETFSNKSITT
+422 TLQETFNNQSITT

-446 KATYQQDLNN
+446 KATYQQDLSN
-456 SQSALSNATND
+456 SQTALNNATSD
-467 NKIASADTGYTNNQN
+467 NKIASSDTSYTNNQN
-482 TTIKQDAQN
+482 TTIAKDAQ
-491 LEHTSQQIAK
+491 S
-501 DEQALQGDLN
+501 
-511 KLKQLANSSFN
+511 
-522 EQAFNQAQ
+522 
-530 SKEQQD
+530 
-536 EQTLQNEENTFS
+536 
-548 SEQEGL
+548 
-554 EKALANA
+554 
-561 KEQQE
+561 
-566 QQQAQATYQQDLNN
+566 
-580 SQSALSNATND
+580 
-591 NKIASADTDYTKN
+591 
-604 QNTAIKQDAQ
+604 
-614 NLENTSQQIT
+614 LENTSQQIA

-642 SKTGFNEQAFNQA
+642 APTGFNEQAFNQA
-655 QSTEQQDEQTL
+655 QSTEQQDLQTL
-666 QNEEETFSSEQE
+666 QGEEKTFSSEQE
-678 GLEKALANAKHT
+678 GLEKAIANAKVPT
-690 SPTPTKHTAQNNPP
+690 PSPTPTPTKHTAQNTPP
-704 NKVSPPTQNLPT
+704 NKV
-716 TNVWNGVYNFQ
+716 
-727 NQTYSKKGIYY
+727 
-738 IDPNLSGQSGQSG
+738 
-751 NTLSTYGYLDWFTL
+751 
-765 KNKFSVNA
+765 
-773 NNGTLII
+773 
-780 GNNTESANTKG
+780 
-791 LIWIGDDKGL
+791 
-801 VYYNTGTFN
+801 
-810 AANIYLTSNLK
+810 
-821 TGNGFSGEG
+821 
-830 ATLNFNA
+830 
-837 TNRITINQASFD
+837 
-849 NSDAGAQHSYMN
+849 
-861 FKGSNINVSGS
+861 
-872 SFTDDT
+872 
-878 NGGFSFSGNNNNS
+878 
-891 AISFNKTKFNQG
+891 
-903 TYNFTNS
+903 
-910 ANLSFNNSNFNQSTY
+910 
-925 NFNSLQSTFNNSTF
+925 
-939 NQGTY
+939 
-944 NFTDNT
+944 
-950 SFNNDTFNQG
+950 
-960 TYNFNTSKVSFSGA
+960 
-974 NTLNSSSPFASLKGS
+974 
-989 VSFGS
+989 
-994 GAVFNL
+994 
-1000 NQTLNANQTY
+1000 
-1010 DILTTNGTIQYGVY
+1010 
-1024 QSYLWDL
+1024 
-1031 INYKGDKAISH
+1031 
-1042 VEVGNNTYDVT
+1042 
-1053 FDING
+1053 
-1058 QDETL
+1058 
-1063 QETFSNKSITT
+1063 
-1074 QFLGDD
+1074 
-1080 LQAKAKATYQQ
+1080 
-1091 DLNNS
+1091 
-1096 QSALSNATNDNKI
+1096 
-1109 ASADTGYTNNQ
+1109 
-1120 NTTIKQDAQNL
+1120 
-1131 EHTSQQIAKDE
+1131 
-1142 QALQGDLNK
+1142 
-1151 LKQLA
+1151 
-1156 NSSFNEQAFNQ
+1156 
-1167 AQSKEQQDEQTLQ
+1167 
-1180 NEEETFSSEQEG
+1180 
-1192 LEKALANAKPASPTP
+1192 
-1207 TPTPTPTPSPTP
+1207 PTPS
-1219 NPTPTKHTAPNKVP
+1219 
-1233 PTPPTQNLPTTNVW
+1233 PTQNLPTTNVW

-1259 QKGVYYIDPNLS
+1259 QKGIYYIDPNLS
-1271 GQSGQSANTLSTY
+1271 RQSGQSGNTLSTY

-1317 WIGHGGFGYIIGT
+1317 WIGHGGFGYITGT

-1383 QTGASQHSYATFDAT
+1383 QTGASQHSYAAFDAT

-1412 WGKFSFNAKNISFS
+1412 WGKFSFSAKNISFS

-1478 FNVLYSRGTSNF
+1478 FNVLYSRGASNF

-1526 GNKSQTAFKNSLT
+1526 GNKSQATFKNSLT

-1554 NASGASAFNNQ
+1554 NVNGSSAFNNQ

-1573 SQATFNSLFFNGATL
+1573 SQATFNSLFFNGGTL

-1614 VLSVS
+1614 VLSAS
-1619 NASSLN
+1619 NTSSLN

-1630 QGASQATFGGN
+1630 QGASQADFGGN
-1641 TTIDAASFNFDS
+1641 TTIDTASFNFDS

-1663 ANGALNFNGYAPS
+1663 ANGALNFNGYVPS
-1676 LSKALM
+1676 LTKALM
-1682 SVSGQFVLG
+1682 SVSGQFVLE

-1824 LTSNIKGLFTPKG
+1824 LTSSIKGLFTPKG

-1882 LKEMIETNQLDNI
+1882 LKEMIESNQLDNI
-1895 TSINEVLQLLDRIK
+1895 TNINEVLQLLDKIK

-1939 IGATQDHVT
+1939 IGATQDNVT

-2017 GGSADITFQ
+2017 GGSADVTFQ
-2026 SANNLVLNK
+2026 SANNLVLDK
-2035 ANIEAQATDNIFNL
+2035 ANIESQATDNIFNL

-2059 NQGNLANVLSQMAM
+2059 NQGNLANVLSQVAM

-2081 LGNFVENALIPLS
+2081 LGNFVENALSPLS
-2094 KELPSSLQN
+2094 KELPTSLQN
-2103 ETLGQLIGQNNLDNL
+2103 ETLGQLIGQNNLDDL

-2164 GLLNFIGGYM
+2164 GLLNFIGGYI

-2209 DEFLGQDVVKKL
+2209 NEFLGQDVVKKL

-2434 TLQANNLTIANAFNN
+2434 TLQANNLTITNAFNN
-2449 ASNSTANINGDF
+2449 ASNSTANINGNF

-2498 AIINAQGIA
+2498 AIINTQGIA
-2507 TIMTN
+2507 TIMAN
-2512 YNNPLIQFNTSSK
+2512 NNNPLIQFNTFSK
-2525 ETGAYTLID
+2525 ETGTYTLID

-2540 YGYNDQITGGSSLDN
+2540 YGYNDQITGGNSLDN
-2555 YLKLYTLININGK
+2555 YLKLYTLIDINGK

-2581 QAVSIKDGGLIV
+2581 QAVNIKDGGLIV

-2612 KIAVSNAPIN
+2612 KIAVSNDPIN

-2637 GIQGVDSIEQAG
+2637 GTQGVDSIEQAG
-2649 GTQAINWLN
+2649 GAQAINWLN

-2696 ANPNFKNDATNILQ
+2696 ANPNFKNDAANILQ

-2731 SADFHERLEALK
+2731 STDFHERLEALK

-2785 TGTLYGINVGYDRFI
+2785 TGTLYGINIGYDRFI

-2871 YRYNTWTTDAKINY
+2871 YKYNTWTTDAKINY

-2910 MSGLRGIMDDPI
+2910 LSGLRGIMDDPI

>member
-1 MAFKKAGLISKF
+1 M
-13 ISKGSFKLNKISKK
+13 
-27 IFKLNPI
+27 
-34 LKREKPLKR
+34 
-43 HKKTKSIKKPFNK
+43 
-56 NKSFLKASV
+56 
-65 LLIGALGGLPHLRAS
+65 GGLSHLRAS
-80 ECRYWSWWSGY
+80 ECRYWSWSSWSY
-91 HDKIESGS
+91 HDNIESGS

-107 CLFSST
+107 CLFNST

-157 GVNVGYI
+157 GGDVGYI

-177 SRITTGNSLS
+177 SRITTGNSFS
-187 DGGGATLNFNATNR
+187 TGGGATLNFNATNH

-208 FDNSDAGAQHSY
+208 FDNSDAGTQHSY
-220 MNFKGSNINVSGSS
+220 MNFSGSNINVSSSS

-239 NGGFSFSG
+239 NGGFNFSG
-247 NNNNSAISFNKT
+247 NGTNSNLSFDKTNFNQGTYKFTNSANLNFNNSA
-259 KFNQGTY
+259 FNQGTY
-266 NFTNSANLSFNNS
+266 NFNSA
-279 NFNQST
+279 
-285 YNFNSLQSTF
+285 QSTF
-295 NNSTFNQGTYNFTDN
+295 NNSNFNQGTYNFTDN
-310 TSFNNDTFNQ
+310 TGLNFNNDTFNQ
-320 GTYNFNTSK
+320 GTYSFNASK

-343 FASLKGSVSF
+343 FANLKGSVSF
-353 GSGAVFNLN
+353 GSDAIFNLN

-375 TNGTIQYGVYQS
+375 TNKTIQYGVYQS

-406 GNNTYD
+406 GSNTYD

-422 TLQETFSNKSITT
+422 TLQETFNNQSITT
-435 QFLGDDLQAKA
+435 QFLGDNLQAKA
-446 KATYQQDLNN
+446 QATYQQDLSN
-456 SQSALSNATND
+456 SQTALNNATSD
-467 NKIASADTGYTNNQN
+467 NKIASNDTGYTNNQN
-482 TTIKQDAQN
+482 TTIAKDAQ
-491 LEHTSQQIAK
+491 S
-501 DEQALQGDLN
+501 
-511 KLKQLANSSFN
+511 
-522 EQAFNQAQ
+522 
-530 SKEQQD
+530 
-536 EQTLQNEENTFS
+536 
-548 SEQEGL
+548 
-554 EKALANA
+554 
-561 KEQQE
+561 
-566 QQQAQATYQQDLNN
+566 
-580 SQSALSNATND
+580 
-591 NKIASADTDYTKN
+591 
-604 QNTAIKQDAQ
+604 
-614 NLENTSQQIT
+614 LENTSQQIA
-624 QDQKDLEQDL
+624 QDKQALKGDL

-642 SKTGFNEQAFNQA
+642 STTGFNEQAFNQA
-655 QSTEQQDEQTL
+655 QSTEQQDLQTL
-666 QNEEETFSSEQE
+666 QGEE
-678 GLEKALANAKHT
+678 N
-690 SPTPTKHTAQNNPP
+690 
-704 NKVSPPTQNLPT
+704 
-716 TNVWNGVYNFQ
+716 
-727 NQTYSKKGIYY
+727 
-738 IDPNLSGQSGQSG
+738 
-751 NTLSTYGYLDWFTL
+751 
-765 KNKFSVNA
+765 
-773 NNGTLII
+773 
-780 GNNTESANTKG
+780 
-791 LIWIGDDKGL
+791 
-801 VYYNTGTFN
+801 TFN
-810 AANIYLTSNLK
+810 A
-821 TGNGFSGEG
+821 E
-830 ATLNFNA
+830 
-837 TNRITINQASFD
+837 
-849 NSDAGAQHSYMN
+849 
-861 FKGSNINVSGS
+861 
-872 SFTDDT
+872 
-878 NGGFSFSGNNNNS
+878 
-891 AISFNKTKFNQG
+891 
-903 TYNFTNS
+903 
-910 ANLSFNNSNFNQSTY
+910 
-925 NFNSLQSTFNNSTF
+925 
-939 NQGTY
+939 
-944 NFTDNT
+944 
-950 SFNNDTFNQG
+950 
-960 TYNFNTSKVSFSGA
+960 
-974 NTLNSSSPFASLKGS
+974 
-989 VSFGS
+989 
-994 GAVFNL
+994 
-1000 NQTLNANQTY
+1000 
-1010 DILTTNGTIQYGVY
+1010 
-1024 QSYLWDL
+1024 
-1031 INYKGDKAISH
+1031 
-1042 VEVGNNTYDVT
+1042 
-1053 FDING
+1053 
-1058 QDETL
+1058 QDGL
-1063 QETFSNKSITT
+1063 
-1074 QFLGDD
+1074 
-1080 LQAKAKATYQQ
+1080 
-1091 DLNNS
+1091 
-1096 QSALSNATNDNKI
+1096 
-1109 ASADTGYTNNQ
+1109 
-1120 NTTIKQDAQNL
+1120 
-1131 EHTSQQIAKDE
+1131 E
-1142 QALQGDLNK
+1142 QAI
-1151 LKQLA
+1151 
-1156 NSSFNEQAFNQ
+1156 
-1167 AQSKEQQDEQTLQ
+1167 
-1180 NEEETFSSEQEG
+1180 
-1192 LEKALANAKPASPTP
+1192 ANAKPASPTP
-1207 TPTPTPTPSPTP
+1207 TPT
-1219 NPTPTKHTAPNKVP
+1219 KHTAQNTPPNKVP

-1247 NGVYWLQNQTYS
+1247 NGVYNLQNQTYS
-1259 QKGVYYIDPNLS
+1259 KQGVYYIDPNLS

-1284 TANLLGRSFGVN
+1284 TANLFGRKFSVN
-1296 IQNGTL
+1296 ADNSTL

-1317 WIGHGGFGYIIGT
+1317 WIGHGGFGYITGT

-1383 QTGASQHSYATFDAT
+1383 QTGASQHSYAAFDAT

-1443 ANAANSLSFNNSRLN
+1443 ANAANFLSFNNSRLN

-1467 NSLIFNNTQAV
+1467 NSLIFNNMQAV

-1526 GNKSQTAFKNSLT
+1526 GDKSQATFKNSLT

-1554 NASGASAFNNQ
+1554 NANGASAFNNQ

-1573 SQATFNSLFFNGATL
+1573 SQATFNSLFFNGGII
-1588 SLNANSKLNASSAS
+1588 SLNANSKLNASNAS

-1614 VLSVS
+1614 VLSAS
-1619 NASSLN
+1619 NTSSLN

-1630 QGASQATFGGN
+1630 QGSSQANFGGN
-1641 TTIDAASFNFDS
+1641 TTINTASFNFDS

-1800 YQASKQN
+1800 YQVSKQN

-1882 LKEMIETNQLDNI
+1882 LKEMIESNQLDNI
-1895 TSINEVLQLLDRIK
+1895 TSINEVLQLLDEIK

-1933 SNGNLV
+1933 NNGNLV
-1939 IGATQDHVT
+1939 IGATQDNVT

-1959 GYSSPCALD
+1959 GYSSPCTLD

-2004 ITGTLGSG
+2004 ITGTVGSA

-2017 GGSADITFQ
+2017 GGSADVTFQ

-2059 NQGNLANVLSQMAM
+2059 NQGNLANVLSQVAM

-2081 LGNFVENALIPLS
+2081 LGNFVENALSPLS
-2094 KELPSSLQN
+2094 KELPASLQN

-2164 GLLNFIGGYM
+2164 GLLNFIGGYI

-2209 DEFLGQDVVKKL
+2209 NEFLGQDVVKKL

-2241 GIYNQGLGS
+2241 GVYNQGLGS

-2404 LGVIASNG
+2404 LGTIASNG

-2434 TLQANNLTIANAFNN
+2434 TLQANNLTITNAFNN
-2449 ASNSTANINGDF
+2449 ASNSTANINGNF

-2491 LSHSVSH
+2491 LSHSASH
-2498 AIINAQGIA
+2498 AIINAQGVA
-2507 TIMTN
+2507 TIMAN
-2512 YNNPLIQFNTSSK
+2512 NNNPLIQFNTSSK
-2525 ETGAYTLID
+2525 EAGTYTLID

-2540 YGYNDQITGGSSLDN
+2540 YGYNDQITGGNSLAD
-2555 YLKLYTLININGK
+2555 YLKLYTLIDINGK
-2568 HMVMTDNGLTYNG
+2568 RMVMTDNGLTYNG
-2581 QAVSIKDGGLIV
+2581 QAVNIKDGGLIV

-2612 KIAVSNAPIN
+2612 KIAVSNDPIN

-2637 GIQGVDSIEQAG
+2637 GTQGVDSIEQAG

-2785 TGTLYGINVGYDRFI
+2785 TGTLYGINIGYDRFI

-2837 IKRSELTMSLNET
+2837 IKRGELTMSLNET

-2871 YRYNTWTTDAKINY
+2871 YKYDTWTTDAKINY

-2910 MSGLRGIMDDPI
+2910 LSGLRGIMDDPI

-3008 TFYVNAGIGARFG
+3008 TFYVNASIGARFG

-3034 MRYAF
+3034 IRYAF

>member
-1 MAFKKAGLISKF
+1 MAFKKVRLISKF

-27 IFKLNPI
+27 IFKLNQI
-34 LKREKPLKR
+34 LKCEKPLKC
-43 HKKTKSIKKPFNK
+43 HKKIKSIKKPFNK
-56 NKSFLKASV
+56 NKSFLKASI
-65 LLIGALGGLPHLRAS
+65 LLIGALGGLSHLRAS
-80 ECRYWSWWSGY
+80 ECRYWSWSSWNY
-91 HDKIESGS
+91 QDNIESGP

-107 CLFSST
+107 CLFSSA

-133 FTQKFNNGTLNVGG
+133 FTQKFNGGTLNVGG
-147 NIRFGGTGVN
+147 NIRFGGTGIN
-157 GVNVGYI
+157 GGDVGYI

-177 SRITTGNSLS
+177 SHLTTGNSYA
-187 DGGGATLNFNATNR
+187 DGGGATLNFNATNNL
-201 ITINQAS
+201 TINQAS
-208 FDNSDAGAQHSY
+208 FDNSDAGTQKSY
-220 MNFKGSNINVSGSS
+220 MNFKGSNIKVSGSS
-234 FTDDT
+234 FKDDT
-239 NGGFSFSG
+239 DGGFSFSG
-247 NNNNSAISFNKT
+247 NNNHSAISFNQT
-259 KFNQGTY
+259 NFNQGTY
-266 NFTNSANLSFNNS
+266 NFSNSATLSFDNS
-279 NFNQST
+279 SFNQGT
-285 YNFNSLQSTF
+285 YHFNSAQSTF
-295 NNSTFNQGTYNFTDN
+295 ENSNFNQGTYNFNDN

-353 GSGAVFNLN
+353 NSGAIFNLN
-362 QTLNANQTYDILT
+362 QTLNNNQTYDILT
-375 TNGTIQYGVYQS
+375 TNGAIQYGVYQS

-406 GNNTYD
+406 GSNTYD

-422 TLQETFSNKSITT
+422 TLQETFNKQSIIT

-446 KATYQQDLNN
+446 QKTYQQDWSN
-456 SQSALSNATND
+456 SQSALNNATSD
-467 NKIASADTGYTNNQN
+467 NKIANSDTDYTKSSNP
-482 TTIKQDAQN
+482 TINKDAQS
-491 LEHTSQQIAK
+491 LENTNQQIQQ
-501 DEQALQGDLN
+501 DEQALEKDLAQI
-511 KLKQLANSSFN
+511 KQLANSTTGFN
-522 EQAFNQAQ
+522 EQAFNQVQ
-530 SKEQQD
+530 GKEQQD
-536 EQTLQNEENTFS
+536 EQTLQNEE
-548 SEQEGL
+548 
-554 EKALANA
+554 K
-561 KEQQE
+561 
-566 QQQAQATYQQDLNN
+566 
-580 SQSALSNATND
+580 
-591 NKIASADTDYTKN
+591 
-604 QNTAIKQDAQ
+604 
-614 NLENTSQQIT
+614 
-624 QDQKDLEQDL
+624 
-634 DKLQQLAN
+634 
-642 SKTGFNEQAFNQA
+642 
-655 QSTEQQDEQTL
+655 
-666 QNEEETFSSEQE
+666 
-678 GLEKALANAKHT
+678 
-690 SPTPTKHTAQNNPP
+690 
-704 NKVSPPTQNLPT
+704 
-716 TNVWNGVYNFQ
+716 
-727 NQTYSKKGIYY
+727 
-738 IDPNLSGQSGQSG
+738 
-751 NTLSTYGYLDWFTL
+751 
-765 KNKFSVNA
+765 
-773 NNGTLII
+773 
-780 GNNTESANTKG
+780 
-791 LIWIGDDKGL
+791 
-801 VYYNTGTFN
+801 TFN
-810 AANIYLTSNLK
+810 A
-821 TGNGFSGEG
+821 E
-830 ATLNFNA
+830 
-837 TNRITINQASFD
+837 
-849 NSDAGAQHSYMN
+849 
-861 FKGSNINVSGS
+861 
-872 SFTDDT
+872 
-878 NGGFSFSGNNNNS
+878 
-891 AISFNKTKFNQG
+891 
-903 TYNFTNS
+903 
-910 ANLSFNNSNFNQSTY
+910 
-925 NFNSLQSTFNNSTF
+925 
-939 NQGTY
+939 
-944 NFTDNT
+944 
-950 SFNNDTFNQG
+950 
-960 TYNFNTSKVSFSGA
+960 
-974 NTLNSSSPFASLKGS
+974 
-989 VSFGS
+989 
-994 GAVFNL
+994 
-1000 NQTLNANQTY
+1000 
-1010 DILTTNGTIQYGVY
+1010 
-1024 QSYLWDL
+1024 
-1031 INYKGDKAISH
+1031 
-1042 VEVGNNTYDVT
+1042 
-1053 FDING
+1053 
-1058 QDETL
+1058 
-1063 QETFSNKSITT
+1063 QE
-1074 QFLGDD
+1074 
-1080 LQAKAKATYQQ
+1080 
-1091 DLNNS
+1091 
-1096 QSALSNATNDNKI
+1096 
-1109 ASADTGYTNNQ
+1109 
-1120 NTTIKQDAQNL
+1120 
-1131 EHTSQQIAKDE
+1131 E
-1142 QALQGDLNK
+1142 
-1151 LKQLA
+1151 LKQA
-1156 NSSFNEQAFNQ
+1156 I
-1167 AQSKEQQDEQTLQ
+1167 
-1180 NEEETFSSEQEG
+1180 
-1192 LEKALANAKPASPTP
+1192 ANAKPASPTP
-1207 TPTPTPTPSPTP
+1207 TPT
-1219 NPTPTKHTAPNKVP
+1219 KHTAQNTPPNKVP

-1247 NGVYWLQNQTYS
+1247 NGVYNLQNQTYS

-1284 TANLLGRSFGVN
+1284 TANLFGRSFGVN

-1317 WIGHGGFGYIIGT
+1317 WIGHGGFGYITGT

-1341 FKTGEGVSGSDGG
+1341 FKTGEGVSNSDGG

-1383 QTGASQHSYATFDAT
+1383 QTGASQHSYAAFDAL

-1403 TNSSFSDMT
+1403 TDSSFSDMT
-1412 WGKFSFNAKNISFS
+1412 WGKFSFSAKNISFS

-1438 SSVIS
+1438 SSTIS
-1443 ANAANSLSFNNSRLN
+1443 ANASNSLSFINSRLN
-1458 GGAVYNLWA
+1458 GGAVYNLQA

-1496 LGNTSFTLSSQS
+1496 LGNTSFTLISQS

-1519 NNANITL
+1519 NDANITL
-1526 GNKSQTAFKNSLT
+1526 GNKSQAAFKNSLT

-1554 NASGASAFNNQ
+1554 NANNTSAFNNQ

-1573 SQATFNSLFFNGATL
+1573 SQATFNSLFFNGGTL
-1588 SLNANSKLNASSAS
+1588 SLNASSKLNASSAS

-1614 VLSVS
+1614 VLSAS
-1619 NASSLN
+1619 NTSSLN

-1630 QGASQATFGGN
+1630 QGASQADFGGN
-1641 TTIDAASFNFDS
+1641 TTIDTASFNFDS
-1653 ASSLSFNNLT
+1653 ASSLNFNNLT

-1676 LSKALM
+1676 LTKALM

-1721 ITGISGANGYEK
+1721 IVGISGANGYEK

-1745 YSDNNNI
+1745 YSDSNNI

-1816 DNQAGTYY
+1816 DDQAGTYY

-1858 IYNKGFSSGNLKTLL
+1858 IYNKGFSSGDLKTLL

-1882 LKEMIETNQLDNI
+1882 LKEMIESNQLDNI
-1895 TSINEVLQLLDRIK
+1895 TNINEVLQLLDRIK
-1909 ITPAQKQAL
+1909 ITQTQKQAL

-1933 SNGNLV
+1933 NNGNLI
-1939 IGATQDHVT
+1939 IGATQDNVT

-2004 ITGTLGSG
+2004 ITGTMGSG

-2017 GGSADITFQ
+2017 GGSADVTFQ
-2026 SANNLVLNK
+2026 STNNLVLNK

-2049 LGQEGIDKIF
+2049 LGQKGIEKIF
-2059 NQGNLANVLSQMAM
+2059 NQGNLANVLSQVAM

-2081 LGNFVENALIPLS
+2081 LGNFVENALSPLS
-2094 KELPSSLQN
+2094 KELPASLQD
-2103 ETLGQLIGQNNLDNL
+2103 ETLGQLIGQNNLDDL

-2151 LAKQSLKSMLDDK
+2151 LARQSLKSMLDDK

-2209 DEFLGQDVVKKL
+2209 NEFLGQDVVKKL
-2221 ESQGLVS
+2221 ESQGLVN

-2241 GIYNQGLGS
+2241 GVYNQGLGS

-2285 LSNGYVFVNN
+2285 LSNGYIFVNN

-2358 NNVSVQKGEICIN
+2358 NNVSVQKGEICVN

-2404 LGVIASNG
+2404 LGAIASNG
-2412 AIDLSQVKNNS
+2412 AIDLSQVRNNS

-2434 TLQANNLTIANAFNN
+2434 ALQANNLTIANAFNN
-2449 ASNSTANINGDF
+2449 ASNSTANINGNF

-2498 AIINAQGIA
+2498 AIINAQGSA
-2507 TIMTN
+2507 TIMAN
-2512 YNNPLIQFNTSSK
+2512 NNNPLIQFNASSK
-2525 ETGAYTLID
+2525 ETGVYTLID

-2555 YLKLYTLININGK
+2555 YLKLYTLIDINGK

-2581 QAVSIKDGGLIV
+2581 QAVNIKDGGLVV

-2612 KIAVSNAPIN
+2612 KIAVSNDPIN

-2637 GIQGVDSIEQAG
+2637 GVQSVDSIDQVG
-2649 GTQAINWLN
+2649 GNQAINWLN

-2696 ANPNFKNDATNILQ
+2696 ANPDFKNDATNILQ

-2817 ANITQSGSSNV
+2817 GNITQSGSSNV

-2871 YRYNTWTTDAKINY
+2871 YRYDTWTTDAKINY

-2910 MSGLRGIMDDPI
+2910 LSGLRGIMDDPI

>member
-1 MAFKKAGLISKF
+1 MWDLIKTIGVLMAFKKARLISKF
-13 ISKGSFKLNKISKK
+13 ISKGSFKLSKISKK
-27 IFKLNPI
+27 IFKLNQI

-65 LLIGALGGLPHLRAS
+65 LLIGVLGGLSHLRAN
-80 ECRYWSWWSGY
+80 ECRYWSWSSWNY
-91 HDKIESGS
+91 QDNIESGP

-107 CLFSST
+107 CLFSSA

-133 FTQKFNNGTLNVGG
+133 FTQKFNGGTLNVGG
-147 NIRFGGTGVN
+147 NIRFGGTGIN
-157 GVNVGYI
+157 GGDVGYI
-164 TGTYDAQTINFNS
+164 TDTYDAQTINFNS
-177 SRITTGNSLS
+177 NHITTGNSYS
-187 DGGGATLNFNATNR
+187 DGGGATLNFNATNNL
-201 ITINQAS
+201 TINQAS
-208 FDNSDAGAQHSY
+208 FDNSDAGTQKSY
-220 MNFKGSNINVSGSS
+220 MNFKGSNIKVSGSS

-239 NGGFSFSG
+239 DGGFSFSG
-247 NNNNSAISFNKT
+247 NNNNSVISFNQT
-259 KFNQGTY
+259 NFNQGTYHFSNSASSSFDNSNFNQGTYHFNSAQSTFENSNFNQGTY
-266 NFTNSANLSFNNS
+266 NFNN
-279 NFNQST
+279 NA
-285 YNFNSLQSTF
+285 
-295 NNSTFNQGTYNFTDN
+295 
-310 TSFNNDTFNQ
+310 SFNNDTFNQ
-320 GTYNFNTSK
+320 GIYSFNTNK
-329 VSFSGANTLNSSSP
+329 VSFLGINTLNSSSP

-353 GSGAVFNLN
+353 GSDAIFNLN
-362 QTLNANQTYDILT
+362 QTINSNQTYDILT

-393 NYKGDKAISHVEV
+393 NYKGDKAISHVGV

-422 TLQETFSNKSITT
+422 TLQETFNKQSIIT
-435 QFLGDDLQAKA
+435 QFLGDDLQQQAQK
-446 KATYQQDLNN
+446 TYQQDLSN
-456 SQSALSNATND
+456 SQSALNNATSD
-467 NKIASADTGYTNNQN
+467 NKIANSDTDYTKSSNP
-482 TTIKQDAQN
+482 TINKDAQS
-491 LEHTSQQIAK
+491 LENTNQQIAK
-501 DEQALQGDLN
+501 DEQAL
-511 KLKQLANSSFN
+511 
-522 EQAFNQAQ
+522 
-530 SKEQQD
+530 
-536 EQTLQNEENTFS
+536 
-548 SEQEGL
+548 
-554 EKALANA
+554 
-561 KEQQE
+561 
-566 QQQAQATYQQDLNN
+566 
-580 SQSALSNATND
+580 
-591 NKIASADTDYTKN
+591 
-604 QNTAIKQDAQ
+604 
-614 NLENTSQQIT
+614 
-624 QDQKDLEQDL
+624 EQDL
-634 DKLQQLAN
+634 DKLNQLAN
-642 SKTGFNEQAFNQA
+642 SKTGFNEQAFKNA

-666 QNEEETFSSEQE
+666 QNEEKTFNAEQE
-678 GLEKALANAKHT
+678 GLKQAIAKPT
-690 SPTPTKHTAQNNPP
+690 SPTPSPTPTPTKHTAQNTPP
-704 NKVSPPTQNLPT
+704 NKVPPPTQNLPA
-716 TNVWNGVYNFQ
+716 TNVWDGVYN
-727 NQTYSKKGIYY
+727 
-738 IDPNLSGQSGQSG
+738 
-751 NTLSTYGYLDWFTL
+751 
-765 KNKFSVNA
+765 
-773 NNGTLII
+773 
-780 GNNTESANTKG
+780 
-791 LIWIGDDKGL
+791 
-801 VYYNTGTFN
+801 
-810 AANIYLTSNLK
+810 
-821 TGNGFSGEG
+821 
-830 ATLNFNA
+830 
-837 TNRITINQASFD
+837 
-849 NSDAGAQHSYMN
+849 
-861 FKGSNINVSGS
+861 
-872 SFTDDT
+872 
-878 NGGFSFSGNNNNS
+878 
-891 AISFNKTKFNQG
+891 
-903 TYNFTNS
+903 
-910 ANLSFNNSNFNQSTY
+910 
-925 NFNSLQSTFNNSTF
+925 
-939 NQGTY
+939 
-944 NFTDNT
+944 
-950 SFNNDTFNQG
+950 
-960 TYNFNTSKVSFSGA
+960 
-974 NTLNSSSPFASLKGS
+974 
-989 VSFGS
+989 
-994 GAVFNL
+994 
-1000 NQTLNANQTY
+1000 
-1010 DILTTNGTIQYGVY
+1010 
-1024 QSYLWDL
+1024 
-1031 INYKGDKAISH
+1031 
-1042 VEVGNNTYDVT
+1042 
-1053 FDING
+1053 
-1058 QDETL
+1058 
-1063 QETFSNKSITT
+1063 
-1074 QFLGDD
+1074 
-1080 LQAKAKATYQQ
+1080 
-1091 DLNNS
+1091 
-1096 QSALSNATNDNKI
+1096 
-1109 ASADTGYTNNQ
+1109 
-1120 NTTIKQDAQNL
+1120 
-1131 EHTSQQIAKDE
+1131 
-1142 QALQGDLNK
+1142 
-1151 LKQLA
+1151 
-1156 NSSFNEQAFNQ
+1156 
-1167 AQSKEQQDEQTLQ
+1167 
-1180 NEEETFSSEQEG
+1180 
-1192 LEKALANAKPASPTP
+1192 
-1207 TPTPTPTPSPTP
+1207 
-1219 NPTPTKHTAPNKVP
+1219 
-1233 PTPPTQNLPTTNVW
+1233 
-1247 NGVYWLQNQTYS
+1247 LQNQTYS

-1271 GQSGQSANTLSTY
+1271 GQSGQSGNTLSTY
-1284 TANLLGRSFGVN
+1284 TANLLGRSFSVN
-1296 IQNGTL
+1296 TQNGTL
-1302 IIGNN
+1302 VIGND
-1307 TESVNDNGLI
+1307 TEGVNDNGLI
-1317 WIGHGGFGYIIGT
+1317 WIGHGGFGYITGT

-1341 FKTGEGVSGSDGG
+1341 FKTGEGVSNSDGG

-1383 QTGASQHSYATFDAT
+1383 QTGASQHSYAVFDAM

-1403 TNSSFSDMT
+1403 TDSSFSDMT
-1412 WGKFSFNAKNISFS
+1412 WGKFSFSAKNISFS

-1443 ANAANSLSFNNSRLN
+1443 ANAANSLSFSNSRLN
-1458 GGAVYNLWA
+1458 GGAIYNLQA

-1526 GNKSQTAFKNSLT
+1526 GNKSQAAFKNSLT

-1554 NASGASAFNNQ
+1554 NANGASAFNNQ

-1573 SQATFNSLFFNGATL
+1573 SQATFNSLFFNGGTL

-1602 FSNNTTINLDDS
+1602 FSNDTTINLDDS
-1614 VLSVS
+1614 VLSAS
-1619 NASSLN
+1619 NTSSLN

-1630 QGASQATFGGN
+1630 QGTSQADFGGN
-1641 TTIDAASFNFDS
+1641 TTIDTASFNFDS
-1653 ASSLSFNNLT
+1653 TSSLSFNNLT

-1676 LSKALM
+1676 LTKALM

-1745 YSDNNNI
+1745 YSGNNNI

-1816 DNQAGTYY
+1816 DDQAGTYY

-1858 IYNKGFSSGNLKTLL
+1858 IYNKGFSSENLKTFL

-1882 LKEMIETNQLDNI
+1882 LKEMIESNQLDNI
-1895 TSINEVLQLLDRIK
+1895 TNINEVLQLLDKIK

-1918 LETINHLTDNINQTF
+1918 LEIINHLTDNINQTF
-1933 SNGNLV
+1933 NNGNLI
-1939 IGATQDHVT
+1939 IGTTQDNVT

-1959 GYSSPCALD
+1959 GYSSPCTLD

-1999 AKSIY
+1999 AKSVY
-2004 ITGTLGSG
+2004 ITGTVGSG

-2017 GGSADITFQ
+2017 GGSADVTFQ

-2059 NQGNLANVLSQMAM
+2059 NQGNLANVLSQVAM

-2081 LGNFVENALIPLS
+2081 LGNFIENALSPLS
-2094 KELPSSLQN
+2094 KELPTNLQS
-2103 ETLGQLIGQNNLDNL
+2103 ETLGQLIGQNNLDDL

-2164 GLLNFIGGYM
+2164 GLLNFIGGYI
-2174 DASELSSILSVIL
+2174 DASELSSILSVVL

-2209 DEFLGQDVVKKL
+2209 NEFLGQDVVKKL
-2221 ESQGLVS
+2221 ESQGLVN

-2241 GIYNQGLGS
+2241 GVYNQGLGS

-2331 IFASNGVSNINI
+2331 IFVSNDVSNINI

-2358 NNVSVQKGEICIN
+2358 NNVSVQKGEICVN

-2380 SSSTNS
+2380 SSPANS

-2412 AIDLSQVKNNS
+2412 AIDLSQVKNDS

-2434 TLQANNLTIANAFNN
+2434 TLQANNLTITNAFNN

-2461 TLNQQATLSTNASGL
+2461 TLNQQATLSTNSSGL
-2476 NVMGNFNSYGDLVFN
+2476 NVMGNFNSYGGLVFN
-2491 LSHSVSH
+2491 LSHSASH
-2498 AIINAQGIA
+2498 AIINAQGAA
-2507 TIMTN
+2507 TIMAN
-2512 YNNPLIQFNTSSK
+2512 NNNPLIQFNTSSK
-2525 ETGAYTLID
+2525 ETTAYTLID

-2555 YLKLYTLININGK
+2555 YLKLYTLIDINGK

-2581 QAVSIKDGGLIV
+2581 QAVNIKDGGLVV

-2612 KIAVSNAPIN
+2612 KIAVSNDPIN

-2637 GIQGVDSIEQAG
+2637 GVQSVDSIDQAG
-2649 GTQAINWLN
+2649 GSQAINWLN

-2674 ESHSTKDLTTIAG
+2674 ESHSAKDLTTIAG

-2696 ANPNFKNDATNILQ
+2696 ANPDFKNDATNILQ

-2731 SADFHERLEALK
+2731 RSDFLERLEALK

-2785 TGTLYGINVGYDRFI
+2785 TGTLYGINIGYDRFI

-2871 YRYNTWTTDAKINY
+2871 YKYDTWTTDAKINY

-2910 MSGLRGIMDDPI
+2910 LSGLRGIMDDPI

-2931 PNKKSVLTINF
+2931 PNNKSVLTINF

>member
-1 MAFKKAGLISKF
+1 MAFKKARLISRF

-27 IFKLNPI
+27 IFKLNQI
-34 LKREKPLKR
+34 LKHEKPLKR
-43 HKKTKSIKKPFNK
+43 HKKALKPIKKLSNR

-65 LLIGALGGLPHLRAS
+65 LLIGALGGLSHLRAS
-80 ECRYWSWWSGY
+80 ECRYWSWSSWSY
-91 HDKIESGS
+91 QDSIESGP

-107 CLFSST
+107 CLFSSA
-113 QGSGTYYLNTLTTYS
+113 QGSGTYYLKTLTTYS

-133 FTQKFNNGTLNVGG
+133 FTQKFNGGTLNVGG
-147 NIRFGGTGVN
+147 NIRFGGTGIN
-157 GVNVGYI
+157 GGDVGYI
-164 TGTYDAQTINFNS
+164 IGTYDAANIYLTS
-177 SRITTGNSLS
+177 HLKTGNSYA
-187 DGGGATLNFNATNR
+187 DGGGATLNFNATNNL
-201 ITINQAS
+201 TINQAS
-208 FDNSDAGAQHSY
+208 LDNSHAGTQKSY
-220 MNFKGSNINVSGSS
+220 MNFKGSSINVSGSS

-239 NGGFSFSG
+239 NGGFNFSG
-247 NNNNSAISFNKT
+247 NSNNSTISFNQT
-259 KFNQGTY
+259 SFNQGTY
-266 NFTNSANLSFNNS
+266 HFSNSASSSFDNS
-279 NFNQST
+279 S
-285 YNFNSLQSTF
+285 
-295 NNSTFNQGTYNFTDN
+295 FNQGTYHFNSTQSTFENSDFNQGTYSFSN
-310 TSFNNDTFNQ
+310 STSFNNDTFNQ
-320 GTYNFNTSK
+320 GAYSFNTSK
-329 VSFSGANTLNSSSP
+329 VSFSGTNTLNSSSP
-343 FASLKGSVSF
+343 FASLEGSVSF
-353 GSGAVFNLN
+353 GSNAIFNLN
-362 QTLNANQTYDILT
+362 QTLNNNQTYDILT
-375 TNGTIQYGVYQS
+375 TNGAIQYGVYQS

-422 TLQETFSNKSITT
+422 TLQETFNKQSIIT
-435 QFLGDDLQAKA
+435 QFLGDDLQQQAQK
-446 KATYQQDLNN
+446 TYQQDLSN
-456 SQSALSNATND
+456 SQNALNNAASD
-467 NKIASADTGYTNNQN
+467 NKIASNDTSYTQSKNA
-482 TTIKQDAQN
+482 TVAKDAQG
-491 LEHTSQQIAK
+491 LENTNQQIAQ
-501 DEQALQGDLN
+501 DEQALEKDLAQIQ
-511 KLKQLANSSFN
+511 QLANSTTGFN
-522 EQAFNQAQ
+522 EQAFTQAQ
-530 SKEQQD
+530 KQEQQD
-536 EQTLQNEENTFS
+536 EQTLQNDENAFNA
-548 SEQEGL
+548 EQEGL
-554 EKALANA
+554 EQAIA
-561 KEQQE
+561 K
-566 QQQAQATYQQDLNN
+566 
-580 SQSALSNATND
+580 
-591 NKIASADTDYTKN
+591 
-604 QNTAIKQDAQ
+604 
-614 NLENTSQQIT
+614 
-624 QDQKDLEQDL
+624 
-634 DKLQQLAN
+634 
-642 SKTGFNEQAFNQA
+642 
-655 QSTEQQDEQTL
+655 
-666 QNEEETFSSEQE
+666 
-678 GLEKALANAKHT
+678 AKHASPT
-690 SPTPTKHTAQNNPP
+690 PSPTPTPTKHTAQNTPP
-704 NKVSPPTQNLPT
+704 NKVSPTPTPPTQNLPT
-716 TNVWNGVYNFQ
+716 TNVWNGVYNLQ
-727 NQTYSKKGIYY
+727 NQTYSNKGIYY

-751 NTLSTYGYLDWFTL
+751 NTLSTY
-765 KNKFSVNA
+765 
-773 NNGTLII
+773 
-780 GNNTESANTKG
+780 
-791 LIWIGDDKGL
+791 
-801 VYYNTGTFN
+801 
-810 AANIYLTSNLK
+810 
-821 TGNGFSGEG
+821 
-830 ATLNFNA
+830 
-837 TNRITINQASFD
+837 
-849 NSDAGAQHSYMN
+849 
-861 FKGSNINVSGS
+861 
-872 SFTDDT
+872 
-878 NGGFSFSGNNNNS
+878 
-891 AISFNKTKFNQG
+891 
-903 TYNFTNS
+903 
-910 ANLSFNNSNFNQSTY
+910 
-925 NFNSLQSTFNNSTF
+925 
-939 NQGTY
+939 
-944 NFTDNT
+944 
-950 SFNNDTFNQG
+950 
-960 TYNFNTSKVSFSGA
+960 
-974 NTLNSSSPFASLKGS
+974 
-989 VSFGS
+989 
-994 GAVFNL
+994 
-1000 NQTLNANQTY
+1000 
-1010 DILTTNGTIQYGVY
+1010 
-1024 QSYLWDL
+1024 
-1031 INYKGDKAISH
+1031 
-1042 VEVGNNTYDVT
+1042 
-1053 FDING
+1053 
-1058 QDETL
+1058 
-1063 QETFSNKSITT
+1063 
-1074 QFLGDD
+1074 
-1080 LQAKAKATYQQ
+1080 
-1091 DLNNS
+1091 
-1096 QSALSNATNDNKI
+1096 
-1109 ASADTGYTNNQ
+1109 
-1120 NTTIKQDAQNL
+1120 
-1131 EHTSQQIAKDE
+1131 
-1142 QALQGDLNK
+1142 
-1151 LKQLA
+1151 
-1156 NSSFNEQAFNQ
+1156 
-1167 AQSKEQQDEQTLQ
+1167 
-1180 NEEETFSSEQEG
+1180 
-1192 LEKALANAKPASPTP
+1192 
-1207 TPTPTPTPSPTP
+1207 
-1219 NPTPTKHTAPNKVP
+1219 
-1233 PTPPTQNLPTTNVW
+1233 
-1247 NGVYWLQNQTYS
+1247 
-1259 QKGVYYIDPNLS
+1259 
-1271 GQSGQSANTLSTY
+1271 
-1284 TANLLGRSFGVN
+1284 TANLFGRSFGVN

-1302 IIGNN
+1302 IIGND

-1317 WIGHGGFGYIIGT
+1317 WIGHGGFGYITGT
-1330 FNAANIYLTNN
+1330 FSAANIYLTNN
-1341 FKTGEGVSGSDGG
+1341 FKTGEGVSNSDGG

-1383 QTGASQHSYATFDAT
+1383 QTGASQHSYAAFDAL

-1412 WGKFSFNAKNISFS
+1412 WGKFSFSAKNISFS
-1426 NASFSGFTNPGG
+1426 NASFSGFTNLGG
-1438 SSVIS
+1438 SSTIS
-1443 ANAANSLSFNNSRLN
+1443 ANASNSLSFTDSRLN
-1458 GGAVYNLWA
+1458 GGAVYNLQA

-1526 GNKSQTAFKNSLT
+1526 GNKSQAAFKNSLT

-1554 NASGASAFNNQ
+1554 NASGTSAFNNQ

-1573 SQATFNSLFFNGATL
+1573 SQATFSSLFFNGGTL
-1588 SLNANSKLNASSAS
+1588 SLNASSKLSASNAS

-1614 VLSVS
+1614 VLSA
-1619 NASSLN
+1619 NNTSSLN

-1630 QGASQATFGGN
+1630 QGASQADFGGN
-1641 TTIDAASFNFDS
+1641 TTIDTASFNFDS

-1676 LSKALM
+1676 LTKALM

-1707 TKSVTYNILNAQKG
+1707 AKSVTYNILNAQKG

-1816 DNQAGTYY
+1816 DNQVGTYY

-1837 SQTPQTPGTYSPF
+1837 SQTPQAPGTYSPF

-1858 IYNKGFSSGNLKTLL
+1858 IYNKGFSSENLKTLL

-1882 LKEMIETNQLDNI
+1882 LKEMIESNQLDNI
-1895 TSINEVLQLLDRIK
+1895 TNINEVLQLLDKIK
-1909 ITPAQKQAL
+1909 ITQAQKQTL

-1933 SNGNLV
+1933 SNGNLI
-1939 IGATQDHVT
+1939 IGATQDNVT

-2004 ITGTLGSG
+2004 ITGTIGSG

-2017 GGSADITFQ
+2017 GGSADVTFQ

-2049 LGQEGIDKIF
+2049 LGQEGINEIF
-2059 NQGNLANVLSQMAM
+2059 NQGNLANVLSQVAM

-2081 LGNFVENALIPLS
+2081 LGNFIENALSPLS
-2094 KELPSSLQN
+2094 KELPASLQD
-2103 ETLGQLIGQNNLDNL
+2103 ETLGQLIGQNNLDDL

-2124 MNAIQNIISKKL
+2124 MNGIQNIISQKL

-2164 GLLNFIGGYM
+2164 GLLNFIGGYI
-2174 DASELSSILSVIL
+2174 DASEISSILGVIL

-2209 DEFLGQDVVKKL
+2209 NEFLGQDVVKKL

-2241 GIYNQGLGS
+2241 GVYNQGLGS

-2307 FVANKSIIFN
+2307 FIANKSIIFN
-2317 GDNTIDFSKYQGAL
+2317 GDNTINFSKYQGAL
-2331 IFASNGVSNINI
+2331 IFASNDVSNINI

-2404 LGVIASNG
+2404 LGTIASNG
-2412 AIDLSQVKNNS
+2412 AIDLSQVTNNS

-2434 TLQANNLTIANAFNN
+2434 TLQANNLTITNAFNN
-2449 ASNSTANINGDF
+2449 ASNSTANINGNF

-2491 LSHSVSH
+2491 ISHSVSH
-2498 AIINAQGIA
+2498 AIINAQGTA
-2507 TIMTN
+2507 TLMAN
-2512 YNNPLIQFNTSSK
+2512 SNNPLIQFNTSSK
-2525 ETGAYTLID
+2525 EAGVYTLID

-2540 YGYNDQITGGSSLDN
+2540 YGYNNQITGGSSLDN
-2555 YLKLYTLININGK
+2555 YLKLYTLIDINGK
-2568 HMVMTDNGLTYNG
+2568 HMVMSDNGLTYNG
-2581 QAVSIKDGGLIV
+2581 QAVSVKDGGLVV

-2612 KIAVSNAPIN
+2612 KIAVSNDPIN

-2637 GIQGVDSIEQAG
+2637 GVQSVDSIDQAG
-2649 GTQAINWLN
+2649 GNQAINWLN

-2674 ESHSTKDLTTIAG
+2674 ESHSVKDLTTIAG

-2696 ANPNFKNDATNILQ
+2696 ANPDFKNDATNILQ

-2731 SADFHERLEALK
+2731 RSDFLERLEALK

-2817 ANITQSGSSNV
+2817 GNITQSGSSNV
-2828 NMGVYSRAF
+2828 NVGVYSRAF

-2871 YRYNTWTTDAKINY
+2871 YRYDTWTTDAKINY

-2898 KPQIGLAYYYIG
+2898 KPQVGLAYYYIG
-2910 MSGLRGIMDDPI
+2910 LSGLRGIMDDPI

>member
-1 MAFKKAGLISKF
+1 MAFKKARLISRF
-13 ISKGSFKLNKISKK
+13 VSKGSFKLNKISKK
-27 IFKLNPI
+27 FFTLNQI
-34 LKREKPLKR
+34 LKCEKPLKR

-56 NKSFLKASV
+56 NKSFLKVSV
-65 LLIGALGGLPHLRAS
+65 LLIGALGGLSHLRAN
-80 ECRYWSWWSGY
+80 ECRYWSWSYWSY
-91 HDKIESGS
+91 QDNIESGP

-107 CLFSST
+107 CLFSSA

-133 FTQKFNNGTLNVGG
+133 FTQKFNGGTLNVGG
-147 NIRFGGTGVN
+147 NIRFGGTGIN
-157 GVNVGYI
+157 GGDVGYI

-177 SRITTGNSLS
+177 SHITTGNSYA
-187 DGGGATLNFNATNR
+187 DGGGATLNFNATNN

-208 FDNSDAGAQHSY
+208 LDNSHAGTQHSY
-220 MNFKGSNINVSGSS
+220 MNFKGSNIKVSGSS
-234 FTDDT
+234 FKDDT
-239 NGGFSFSG
+239 DGGFNFSG
-247 NNNNSAISFNKT
+247 NSNNSTISFNQT
-259 KFNQGTY
+259 SFNQGTYHFTNSTSSSFGNSNFNQGTYHFNSAQSTFENSNFNQGTY
-266 NFTNSANLSFNNS
+266 NFNN
-279 NFNQST
+279 NA
-285 YNFNSLQSTF
+285 
-295 NNSTFNQGTYNFTDN
+295 
-310 TSFNNDTFNQ
+310 SFNNDTFNQ

-329 VSFSGANTLNSSSP
+329 VSFSGTNTLNSSSP

-353 GSGAVFNLN
+353 NSDAIFNLN
-362 QTLNANQTYDILT
+362 QTLNSNQTYDILT

-422 TLQETFSNKSITT
+422 TLQETFNNQSIIT
-435 QFLGDDLQAKA
+435 QFLGDDLQQQAQQ
-446 KATYQQDLNN
+446 TYQEDLTHSQNALNN
-456 SQSALSNATND
+456 ATSD
-467 NKIASADTGYTNNQN
+467 NKIANSDTDYTKSSNP
-482 TTIKQDAQN
+482 TILKDAQN
-491 LEHTSQQIAK
+491 LENTNQKIQQ
-501 DEQALQGDLN
+501 DEQALEKDLAQI
-511 KLKQLANSSFN
+511 KQLANSTTGFN

-530 SKEQQD
+530 KQEQQD
-536 EQTLQNEENTFS
+536 EQTLQNEEKTFNN
-548 SEQEGL
+548 EQDSL
-554 EKALANA
+554 NKAIQQAQA
-561 KEQQE
+561 QQQKQE
-566 QQQAQATYQQDLNN
+566 QQQAQQTYQEDLTN
-580 SQSALSNATND
+580 SQSALNNATSD
-591 NKIASADTDYTKN
+591 NKIANSDTDYTKN
-604 QNTAIKQDAQ
+604 KNTAIAKDAQ
-614 NLENTSQQIT
+614 SLENTNQQI
-624 QDQKDLEQDL
+624 QKDEQALEKDL
-634 DKLQQLAN
+634 AQIKQLTN
-642 SKTGFNEQAFNQA
+642 STTGFNEQAFNQA
-655 QSTEQQDEQTL
+655 QKQEQQDEQTL
-666 QNEEETFSSEQE
+666 QNEEKTFNNEQE
-678 GLEKALANAKHT
+678 GLEQAIANAKPT
-690 SPTPTKHTAQNNPP
+690 SPTPSHAPTPTKHTAPNTPP

-716 TNVWNGVYNFQ
+716 TNVWSGVYWLQ
-727 NQTYSKKGIYY
+727 NKTYSNKGIYY

-751 NTLSTYGYLDWFTL
+751 NTLSTY
-765 KNKFSVNA
+765 
-773 NNGTLII
+773 
-780 GNNTESANTKG
+780 
-791 LIWIGDDKGL
+791 
-801 VYYNTGTFN
+801 
-810 AANIYLTSNLK
+810 
-821 TGNGFSGEG
+821 
-830 ATLNFNA
+830 
-837 TNRITINQASFD
+837 
-849 NSDAGAQHSYMN
+849 
-861 FKGSNINVSGS
+861 
-872 SFTDDT
+872 
-878 NGGFSFSGNNNNS
+878 
-891 AISFNKTKFNQG
+891 
-903 TYNFTNS
+903 
-910 ANLSFNNSNFNQSTY
+910 
-925 NFNSLQSTFNNSTF
+925 
-939 NQGTY
+939 
-944 NFTDNT
+944 
-950 SFNNDTFNQG
+950 
-960 TYNFNTSKVSFSGA
+960 
-974 NTLNSSSPFASLKGS
+974 
-989 VSFGS
+989 
-994 GAVFNL
+994 
-1000 NQTLNANQTY
+1000 
-1010 DILTTNGTIQYGVY
+1010 
-1024 QSYLWDL
+1024 
-1031 INYKGDKAISH
+1031 
-1042 VEVGNNTYDVT
+1042 
-1053 FDING
+1053 
-1058 QDETL
+1058 
-1063 QETFSNKSITT
+1063 
-1074 QFLGDD
+1074 
-1080 LQAKAKATYQQ
+1080 
-1091 DLNNS
+1091 
-1096 QSALSNATNDNKI
+1096 
-1109 ASADTGYTNNQ
+1109 
-1120 NTTIKQDAQNL
+1120 
-1131 EHTSQQIAKDE
+1131 
-1142 QALQGDLNK
+1142 
-1151 LKQLA
+1151 
-1156 NSSFNEQAFNQ
+1156 
-1167 AQSKEQQDEQTLQ
+1167 
-1180 NEEETFSSEQEG
+1180 
-1192 LEKALANAKPASPTP
+1192 
-1207 TPTPTPTPSPTP
+1207 
-1219 NPTPTKHTAPNKVP
+1219 
-1233 PTPPTQNLPTTNVW
+1233 
-1247 NGVYWLQNQTYS
+1247 
-1259 QKGVYYIDPNLS
+1259 
-1271 GQSGQSANTLSTY
+1271 
-1284 TANLLGRSFGVN
+1284 TANLFGRSFSVN

-1307 TESVNDNGLI
+1307 TESVNDDGLI
-1317 WIGHGGFGYIIGT
+1317 WIGHGGFGYITGT

-1341 FKTGEGVSGSDGG
+1341 FKTGEGVSNSDGG

-1383 QTGASQHSYATFDAT
+1383 QTGASQHSYAAFDAL

-1412 WGKFSFNAKNISFS
+1412 WGKFSFSAKNISFS

-1443 ANAANSLSFNNSRLN
+1443 ANASNSLSFIDSRLN
-1458 GGAVYNLWA
+1458 GGAVYNLQA

-1526 GNKSQTAFKNSLT
+1526 GNKSQAAFKNSLT

-1554 NASGASAFNNQ
+1554 NANGTSAFNNQ

-1573 SQATFNSLFFNGATL
+1573 SQATFNSLFFNGGTL
-1588 SLNANSKLNASSAS
+1588 SLNASSKLNASSAS

-1614 VLSVS
+1614 VLSA
-1619 NASSLN
+1619 NNTSSLN

-1630 QGASQATFGGN
+1630 QGTSQADFGGN
-1641 TTIDAASFNFDS
+1641 TTIDTASFNFDS
-1653 ASSLSFNNLT
+1653 TSSLSFNNLT
-1663 ANGALNFNGYAPS
+1663 ANGALNFNDYAPS
-1676 LSKALM
+1676 LTKALM

-1837 SQTPQTPGTYSPF
+1837 SQTPQAPGTYSPF

-1858 IYNKGFSSGNLKTLL
+1858 IYNKGFSSENLKTLL
-1873 GILSQNSAT
+1873 GIFSQNSAT
-1882 LKEMIETNQLDNI
+1882 LKEMIESNQLDNI
-1895 TSINEVLQLLDRIK
+1895 TNINEVLQLLDRIK
-1909 ITPAQKQAL
+1909 ITQVQKQAL

-1939 IGATQDHVT
+1939 IGATQDNVT

-1959 GYSSPCALD
+1959 GYSSPCVLD

-2004 ITGTLGSG
+2004 ITGTVGSG

-2017 GGSADITFQ
+2017 GGSADVTFQ

-2049 LGQEGIDKIF
+2049 LGQKGIDEIF

-2081 LGNFVENALIPLS
+2081 LGNFIENALSPLS
-2094 KELPSSLQN
+2094 KELPASLQN
-2103 ETLGQLIGQNNLDNL
+2103 ETLGQLIGPNNLDDL

-2124 MNAIQNIISKKL
+2124 MNEIQNIISKKL

-2164 GLLNFIGGYM
+2164 GLLNFIGGYI
-2174 DASELSSILSVIL
+2174 DASELSSILSVVL

-2209 DEFLGQDVVKKL
+2209 NEFLGQDVVKKL
-2221 ESQGLVS
+2221 ESQGLVN

-2241 GIYNQGLGS
+2241 GVYNQGLGS

-2317 GDNTIDFSKYQGAL
+2317 GDNTIDFSKYQGTL
-2331 IFASNGVSNINI
+2331 IFASNDVSNINI

-2358 NNVSVQKGEICIN
+2358 NNVSVQKGEICVN

-2380 SSSTNS
+2380 SSSSS

-2393 SLSVRANNFTF
+2393 SLSVHANNFTF
-2404 LGVIASNG
+2404 LGAIASNG
-2412 AIDLSQVKNNS
+2412 AIDLSQVTNNS

-2434 TLQANNLTIANAFNN
+2434 TLQANNLTITNAFNN
-2449 ASNSTANINGDF
+2449 ASNSTANINGNF

-2491 LSHSVSH
+2491 LSHSASH
-2498 AIINAQGIA
+2498 AIISAQGAA
-2507 TIMTN
+2507 TIMAN
-2512 YNNPLIQFNTSSK
+2512 NNNPLIQFNTSSK
-2525 ETGAYTLID
+2525 EAGTYTLID

-2555 YLKLYTLININGK
+2555 YLKLYALIDINGK

-2581 QAVSIKDGGLIV
+2581 QAVSIKDGGLVV

-2612 KIAVSNAPIN
+2612 KIAISNDPIN

-2637 GIQGVDSIEQAG
+2637 GTQGVDSIDQVG
-2649 GTQAINWLN
+2649 GSQAINWLN

-2674 ESHSTKDLTTIAG
+2674 ESHSIKDLTTIAG

-2696 ANPNFKNDATNILQ
+2696 ANPDFKNDATNILQ

-2731 SADFHERLEALK
+2731 RSDFLERLEALK

-2817 ANITQSGSSNV
+2817 GNITQSGSSNV

-2871 YRYNTWTTDAKINY
+2871 YKYDTWTTDAKINY

-2898 KPQIGLAYYYIG
+2898 KPQVGLAYYYIG
-2910 MSGLRGIMDDPI
+2910 LSGLRGIMDDPI

>member
-1 MAFKKAGLISKF
+1 MAFKKAKLISRF
-13 ISKGSFKLNKISKK
+13 ISKGSFKLNRISKK
-27 IFKLNPI
+27 IFKLNQI

-43 HKKTKSIKKPFNK
+43 HKKALKPIKKLSNR

-65 LLIGALGGLPHLRAS
+65 LLIGALGGLSHLRAN
-80 ECRYWSWWSGY
+80 ECRYWSWSSWSY
-91 HDKIESGS
+91 QDNIESGP

-107 CLFSST
+107 CLFNSA

-157 GVNVGYI
+157 GGDVGYI

-177 SRITTGNSLS
+177 SHITTGNSYA
-187 DGGGATLNFNATNR
+187 DGGGATLNFNAANN

-208 FDNSDAGAQHSY
+208 FDNGDAGTQHSY
-220 MNFKGSNINVSGSS
+220 MNFSGSNINVSDSS

-239 NGGFSFSG
+239 DGGFSFSG
-247 NNNNSAISFNKT
+247 NGINSNLSFNKT
-259 KFNQGTY
+259 NFNQGTYKFTNNANLNFNNSAFNQGTY
-266 NFTNSANLSFNNS
+266 NFNSAQSVFENS
-279 NFNQST
+279 N
-285 YNFNSLQSTF
+285 
-295 NNSTFNQGTYNFTDN
+295 FNQGTYNFTDN
-310 TSFNNDTFNQ
+310 TGLNFNNDTFNQ
-320 GTYNFNTSK
+320 GTYNFNASK

-343 FASLKGSVSF
+343 FANLKGSVSF
-353 GSGAVFNLN
+353 GSDAIFNLN
-362 QTLNANQTYDILT
+362 QTLNTNQTYDILT
-375 TNGTIQYGVYQS
+375 TNKTIQYGVYQS

-406 GNNTYD
+406 GSNTYD

-422 TLQETFSNKSITT
+422 TLQETFSNQAITT

-446 KATYQQDLNN
+446 QATYQQDLTG
-456 SQSALSNATND
+456 SQTALNNATSD
-467 NKIASADTGYTNNQN
+467 NKIASNDTGYTNNQN
-482 TTIKQDAQN
+482 TTIQKDAQS
-491 LEHTSQQIAK
+491 LEH
-501 DEQALQGDLN
+501 
-511 KLKQLANSSFN
+511 
-522 EQAFNQAQ
+522 
-530 SKEQQD
+530 
-536 EQTLQNEENTFS
+536 
-548 SEQEGL
+548 
-554 EKALANA
+554 
-561 KEQQE
+561 
-566 QQQAQATYQQDLNN
+566 
-580 SQSALSNATND
+580 
-591 NKIASADTDYTKN
+591 
-604 QNTAIKQDAQ
+604 
-614 NLENTSQQIT
+614 TSQQIT
-624 QDQKDLEQDL
+624 QDQKNLEQDL

-642 SKTGFNEQAFNQA
+642 APTGFNQQAFNQA
-655 QSTEQQDEQTL
+655 QSTEQQDLQTL
-666 QNEEETFSSEQE
+666 QGEEKTFSSEQE
-678 GLEKALANAKHT
+678 GLEQAIANAKHANPT
-690 SPTPTKHTAQNNPP
+690 PNPTPSPTPTPTKHTVP
-704 NKVSPPTQNLPT
+704 N
-716 TNVWNGVYNFQ
+716 
-727 NQTYSKKGIYY
+727 
-738 IDPNLSGQSGQSG
+738 
-751 NTLSTYGYLDWFTL
+751 
-765 KNKFSVNA
+765 
-773 NNGTLII
+773 
-780 GNNTESANTKG
+780 
-791 LIWIGDDKGL
+791 
-801 VYYNTGTFN
+801 
-810 AANIYLTSNLK
+810 
-821 TGNGFSGEG
+821 
-830 ATLNFNA
+830 
-837 TNRITINQASFD
+837 
-849 NSDAGAQHSYMN
+849 
-861 FKGSNINVSGS
+861 
-872 SFTDDT
+872 
-878 NGGFSFSGNNNNS
+878 
-891 AISFNKTKFNQG
+891 
-903 TYNFTNS
+903 
-910 ANLSFNNSNFNQSTY
+910 
-925 NFNSLQSTFNNSTF
+925 
-939 NQGTY
+939 
-944 NFTDNT
+944 
-950 SFNNDTFNQG
+950 
-960 TYNFNTSKVSFSGA
+960 
-974 NTLNSSSPFASLKGS
+974 
-989 VSFGS
+989 
-994 GAVFNL
+994 
-1000 NQTLNANQTY
+1000 
-1010 DILTTNGTIQYGVY
+1010 
-1024 QSYLWDL
+1024 
-1031 INYKGDKAISH
+1031 
-1042 VEVGNNTYDVT
+1042 
-1053 FDING
+1053 
-1058 QDETL
+1058 
-1063 QETFSNKSITT
+1063 
-1074 QFLGDD
+1074 
-1080 LQAKAKATYQQ
+1080 
-1091 DLNNS
+1091 
-1096 QSALSNATNDNKI
+1096 
-1109 ASADTGYTNNQ
+1109 
-1120 NTTIKQDAQNL
+1120 
-1131 EHTSQQIAKDE
+1131 
-1142 QALQGDLNK
+1142 
-1151 LKQLA
+1151 
-1156 NSSFNEQAFNQ
+1156 
-1167 AQSKEQQDEQTLQ
+1167 
-1180 NEEETFSSEQEG
+1180 
-1192 LEKALANAKPASPTP
+1192 TP
-1207 TPTPTPTPSPTP
+1207 
-1219 NPTPTKHTAPNKVP
+1219 PNKVP
-1233 PTPPTQNLPTTNVW
+1233 PTPPTQNLPATNVW
-1247 NGVYWLQNQTYS
+1247 NGVYNLQNQTYS
-1259 QKGVYYIDPNLS
+1259 QKGIYYIDPNLS

-1284 TANLLGRSFGVN
+1284 TANLFGRSFGVN

-1317 WIGHGGFGYIIGT
+1317 WIGHGGFGYIMGT

-1341 FKTGEGVSGSDGG
+1341 FKTGEGVSNSDGG

-1359 FKASDN
+1359 FKASDS

-1383 QTGASQHSYATFDAT
+1383 QTGASQHSYAAFEAT

-1403 TNSSFSDMT
+1403 TDSSFSDMT
-1412 WGKFSFNAKNISFS
+1412 WGKFSFSAKNISFS

-1438 SSVIS
+1438 SSTIN

-1526 GNKSQTAFKNSLT
+1526 GNKSQATFKNSLT

-1554 NASGASAFNNQ
+1554 NANGSSAFNNQ
-1565 ASLNIYNG
+1565 ASLNIYNR
-1573 SQATFNSLFFNGATL
+1573 SQATFNSLFFNGGIL

-1614 VLSVS
+1614 VLSAS

-1630 QGASQATFGGN
+1630 QGTSQADFGGN
-1641 TTIDAASFNFDS
+1641 TTIDTASFNFDS
-1653 ASSLSFNNLT
+1653 TSSLSFNNLT

-1676 LSKALM
+1676 LTKALM
-1682 SVSGQFVLG
+1682 SVSGQFILG
-1691 NNGDIN
+1691 DNGDIN

-1800 YQASKQN
+1800 YQASNQN

-1837 SQTPQTPGTYSPF
+1837 SQTPETPGTYSPF

-1882 LKEMIETNQLDNI
+1882 LKEMIESNQLDNI
-1895 TSINEVLQLLDRIK
+1895 TSINEVLQLLDKIK
-1909 ITPAQKQAL
+1909 ITQAQKQAL

-1939 IGATQDHVT
+1939 IGATQDNVT

-2004 ITGTLGSG
+2004 ITGTVGSA

-2017 GGSADITFQ
+2017 GGSADVTFQ

-2059 NQGNLANVLSQMAM
+2059 NQGNLANVLSQVAM

-2081 LGNFVENALIPLS
+2081 LGNFVANALSPLS
-2094 KELPSSLQN
+2094 KELPTNLQN

-2164 GLLNFIGGYM
+2164 GLLNFIGGYI
-2174 DASELSSILSVIL
+2174 DASELSSILSTIL

-2209 DEFLGQDVVKKL
+2209 NEFLGQDVVKKL

-2241 GIYNQGLGS
+2241 GVYNQGLGS

-2371 LANCPTTKN
+2371 LANCPTTKD
-2380 SSSTNS
+2380 SSSTSS

-2404 LGVIASNG
+2404 LGTIASNG

-2434 TLQANNLTIANAFNN
+2434 TLQANNLTITNAFNN
-2449 ASNSTANINGDF
+2449 ASNSTANINGNF
-2461 TLNQQATLSTNASGL
+2461 TLNQQATLNTNASGL

-2491 LSHSVSH
+2491 LSHSASH
-2498 AIINAQGIA
+2498 AIINAQGVA
-2507 TIMTN
+2507 TIMAN
-2512 YNNPLIQFNTSSK
+2512 NNNPLIQFNTSSK
-2525 ETGAYTLID
+2525 ETGTYTLID

-2540 YGYNDQITGGSSLDN
+2540 YGYNDQITGGNSLAD
-2555 YLKLYTLININGK
+2555 YLKLYTLIDINGK
-2568 HMVMTDNGLTYNG
+2568 RMVMTDNGLTYNG
-2581 QAVSIKDGGLIV
+2581 QAVNIKDGGLIV

-2612 KIAVSNAPIN
+2612 KIAVSNDPIN

-2637 GIQGVDSIEQAG
+2637 GTQGVDSIDQAG

-2696 ANPNFKNDATNILQ
+2696 ANPDFKNDATNILQ

-2731 SADFHERLEALK
+2731 SADFHERLETLK

-2773 TGVGGASFINGG
+2773 TGVGGASFIDGG
-2785 TGTLYGINVGYDRFI
+2785 TGTLYGINIGYDRFI

-2871 YRYNTWTTDAKINY
+2871 YKYDTWTTDAKINY

-2910 MSGLRGIMDDPI
+2910 LSGLRGIMDDPI
-2922 YNQFRANAD
+2922 HNQFRANAD

>member
-1 MAFKKAGLISKF
+1 MAFKKARLISRF

-27 IFKLNPI
+27 FFTLNQI
-34 LKREKPLKR
+34 LKC
-43 HKKTKSIKKPFNK
+43 HKKALKPIKKLSNR

-65 LLIGALGGLPHLRAS
+65 LLIGALGGLSHLRAN
-80 ECRYWSWWSGY
+80 ECRYWSWSSWGY
-91 HDKIESGS
+91 QDNIESGP

-128 AGGAS
+128 TGGAS
-133 FTQKFNNGTLNVGG
+133 FTQKFNGGTLNVRG
-147 NIRFGGTGVN
+147 NIRFGGTGIN
-157 GVNVGYI
+157 GGDVGYI
-164 TGTYDAQTINFNS
+164 TGTYDAANIYLTS
-177 SRITTGNSLS
+177 HLTTGNSYA
-187 DGGGATLNFNATNR
+187 DGGGATLNFNATNNL
-201 ITINQAS
+201 TINQAS
-208 FDNSDAGAQHSY
+208 LDNSDAGTQKSY
-220 MNFKGSNINVSGSS
+220 MNFKGSNIKVSGSS

-247 NNNNSAISFNKT
+247 NNNNSAISFNQT
-259 KFNQGTY
+259 NFNQGTY
-266 NFTNSANLSFNNS
+266 NFSNSTSSSFDNS
-279 NFNQST
+279 NFNQGT
-285 YNFNSLQSTF
+285 YHFNSAQSAF
-295 NNSTFNQGTYNFTDN
+295 ENSNFNQGTYDFNDN
-310 TSFNNDTFNQ
+310 ASFNNDTFNQ
-320 GTYNFNTSK
+320 GTYSFNTSK
-329 VSFSGANTLNSSSP
+329 VSFSGINTLNSSSP

-353 GSGAVFNLN
+353 NSNAIFNLN
-362 QTLNANQTYDILT
+362 QTLNNNQTYDILT
-375 TNGTIQYGVYQS
+375 TNGAIQYGVYQS

-393 NYKGDKAISHVEV
+393 NYRGNKAISHVGV

-422 TLQETFSNKSITT
+422 TLQETFNNQSIIT
-435 QFLGDDLQAKA
+435 QFLGDDLQQQAQQ
-446 KATYQQDLNN
+446 TYQEDLTH
-456 SQSALSNATND
+456 SQNALNDVTSDNTIASNDTSYTQSKNAT
-467 NKIASADTGYTNNQN
+467 IA
-482 TTIKQDAQN
+482 KDAQG
-491 LEHTSQQIAK
+491 LENTNQKIQQ
-501 DEQALQGDLN
+501 DEQALEKDLAQI
-511 KLKQLANSSFN
+511 KQLANSTTGFN

-530 SKEQQD
+530 KQEQQD
-536 EQTLQNEENTFS
+536 EQTLQNEEKTFNA
-548 SEQEGL
+548 EQEGL
-554 EKALANA
+554 KQAIANA
-561 KEQQE
+561 KP
-566 QQQAQATYQQDLNN
+566 
-580 SQSALSNATND
+580 
-591 NKIASADTDYTKN
+591 
-604 QNTAIKQDAQ
+604 
-614 NLENTSQQIT
+614 TSPT
-624 QDQKDLEQDL
+624 PSH
-634 DKLQQLAN
+634 A
-642 SKTGFNEQAFNQA
+642 
-655 QSTEQQDEQTL
+655 
-666 QNEEETFSSEQE
+666 
-678 GLEKALANAKHT
+678 
-690 SPTPTKHTAQNNPP
+690 PTPTKHTAPNTPP
-704 NKVSPPTQNLPT
+704 SQVPPTPTQNPPAES
-716 TNVWNGVYNFQ
+716 VWSGVYWLQ
-727 NQTYSKKGIYY
+727 NKTYSNKGIYY

-751 NTLSTYGYLDWFTL
+751 NTLSTY
-765 KNKFSVNA
+765 
-773 NNGTLII
+773 
-780 GNNTESANTKG
+780 
-791 LIWIGDDKGL
+791 
-801 VYYNTGTFN
+801 
-810 AANIYLTSNLK
+810 
-821 TGNGFSGEG
+821 
-830 ATLNFNA
+830 
-837 TNRITINQASFD
+837 
-849 NSDAGAQHSYMN
+849 
-861 FKGSNINVSGS
+861 
-872 SFTDDT
+872 
-878 NGGFSFSGNNNNS
+878 
-891 AISFNKTKFNQG
+891 
-903 TYNFTNS
+903 
-910 ANLSFNNSNFNQSTY
+910 
-925 NFNSLQSTFNNSTF
+925 
-939 NQGTY
+939 
-944 NFTDNT
+944 
-950 SFNNDTFNQG
+950 
-960 TYNFNTSKVSFSGA
+960 
-974 NTLNSSSPFASLKGS
+974 
-989 VSFGS
+989 
-994 GAVFNL
+994 
-1000 NQTLNANQTY
+1000 
-1010 DILTTNGTIQYGVY
+1010 
-1024 QSYLWDL
+1024 
-1031 INYKGDKAISH
+1031 
-1042 VEVGNNTYDVT
+1042 
-1053 FDING
+1053 
-1058 QDETL
+1058 
-1063 QETFSNKSITT
+1063 
-1074 QFLGDD
+1074 
-1080 LQAKAKATYQQ
+1080 
-1091 DLNNS
+1091 
-1096 QSALSNATNDNKI
+1096 
-1109 ASADTGYTNNQ
+1109 
-1120 NTTIKQDAQNL
+1120 
-1131 EHTSQQIAKDE
+1131 
-1142 QALQGDLNK
+1142 
-1151 LKQLA
+1151 
-1156 NSSFNEQAFNQ
+1156 
-1167 AQSKEQQDEQTLQ
+1167 
-1180 NEEETFSSEQEG
+1180 
-1192 LEKALANAKPASPTP
+1192 
-1207 TPTPTPTPSPTP
+1207 
-1219 NPTPTKHTAPNKVP
+1219 
-1233 PTPPTQNLPTTNVW
+1233 
-1247 NGVYWLQNQTYS
+1247 
-1259 QKGVYYIDPNLS
+1259 
-1271 GQSGQSANTLSTY
+1271 

-1296 IQNGTL
+1296 ANNGTL

-1317 WIGHGGFGYIIGT
+1317 WIGHGGFGYITGT

-1365 ITMDGL
+1365 ITIDGL
-1371 NYNDAETVTKMI
+1371 NYNNAETVTKMI
-1383 QTGASQHSYATFDAT
+1383 QTGASQHSYTAFDAL

-1412 WGKFSFNAKNISFS
+1412 WGKFSFSAENISFS

-1438 SSVIS
+1438 SSTIS
-1443 ANAANSLSFNNSRLN
+1443 ANAANSLSFVNSRLN
-1458 GGAVYNLWA
+1458 GGAIYNLQA

-1526 GNKSQTAFKNSLT
+1526 GNKSQAAFKNSLT

-1554 NASGASAFNNQ
+1554 NANGASAFNNQ

-1573 SQATFNSLFFNGATL
+1573 SQAAFNSLFFNGGTL

-1614 VLSVS
+1614 VLSAS
-1619 NASSLN
+1619 NTSSLN

-1630 QGASQATFGGN
+1630 QGTSQADFGGN
-1641 TTIDAASFNFDS
+1641 TTIDTASFNFDS
-1653 ASSLSFNNLT
+1653 ASSLNFNNLT

-1676 LSKALM
+1676 LTKALM

-1816 DNQAGTYY
+1816 DNQVGTYY

-1858 IYNKGFSSGNLKTLL
+1858 IYNKGFSSENLKTLL
-1873 GILSQNSAT
+1873 GILSQNSAA
-1882 LKEMIETNQLDNI
+1882 LKEMIESNQLDNI
-1895 TSINEVLQLLDRIK
+1895 TNINEVLQLLDKIK
-1909 ITPAQKQAL
+1909 ITQAQKQAL

-1933 SNGNLV
+1933 NNGNLI
-1939 IGATQDHVT
+1939 IGATQDNVT

-2017 GGSADITFQ
+2017 GGSADVTFQ
-2026 SANNLVLNK
+2026 STNNLVLNK

-2049 LGQEGIDKIF
+2049 LGQKGINEIF
-2059 NQGNLANVLSQMAM
+2059 NQGNLANVLSQVAM

-2081 LGNFVENALIPLS
+2081 LGNFIENALSPLS
-2094 KELPSSLQN
+2094 KELPASLQN

-2124 MNAIQNIISKKL
+2124 MNEIQNIISKKL

-2164 GLLNFIGGYM
+2164 GLLNFIGGYI
-2174 DASELSSILSVIL
+2174 DASELSSILSVVL

-2209 DEFLGQDVVKKL
+2209 NEFLGQDVVKKL

-2241 GIYNQGLGS
+2241 GVYNQGLGS

-2331 IFASNGVSNINI
+2331 IFASNDVSNINI

-2358 NNVSVQKGEICIN
+2358 NNVSVQKGEICVN

-2393 SLSVRANNFTF
+2393 SLSVHANNFTF
-2404 LGVIASNG
+2404 LGAITSNG

-2434 TLQANNLTIANAFNN
+2434 TLQANNLTITNAFNN
-2449 ASNSTANINGDF
+2449 ASNSTANINGNF

-2491 LSHSVSH
+2491 LSHSASH
-2498 AIINAQGIA
+2498 AIINAQGTA
-2507 TIMTN
+2507 TIMAN
-2512 YNNPLIQFNTSSK
+2512 NNNPLIQFNASSK
-2525 ETGAYTLID
+2525 EVGTYTLID

-2540 YGYNDQITGGSSLDN
+2540 YGYNNQITGGSSLDN
-2555 YLKLYTLININGK
+2555 YLKLYALIDINGK

-2581 QAVSIKDGGLIV
+2581 QAVNIKDGGLIV

-2612 KIAVSNAPIN
+2612 KIAVSNDPIN

-2637 GIQGVDSIEQAG
+2637 GVQSVNSIDQAG
-2649 GTQAINWLN
+2649 GNQAIDWLN

-2696 ANPNFKNDATNILQ
+2696 ANPDFKNDATNILQ

-2731 SADFHERLEALK
+2731 RSDFLERLEALK

-2817 ANITQSGSSNV
+2817 GNITQSGSSNV
-2828 NMGVYSRAF
+2828 NIGVYSRAF

-2871 YRYNTWTTDAKINY
+2871 YRYDTWTTDAKINY

-2910 MSGLRGIMDDPI
+2910 LSGLRGIMDDPI

>member
-1 MAFKKAGLISKF
+1 MYNVGFTKTIGVLMAFKKARLISRF
-13 ISKGSFKLNKISKK
+13 ISKGSFKLSKISKK
-27 IFKLNPI
+27 IFKLNQI
-34 LKREKPLKR
+34 LKCEKPLKC

-56 NKSFLKASV
+56 NKSLLKASI
-65 LLIGALGGLPHLRAS
+65 LLIGALGGLSHLRAS
-80 ECRYWSWWSGY
+80 ECRYWSWSSWNY
-91 HDKIESGS
+91 QDNIESGP

-107 CLFSST
+107 CLFSSA

-133 FTQKFNNGTLNVGG
+133 FTQKFNGGTLNVGG
-147 NIRFGGTGVN
+147 NIRFGGTGIN
-157 GVNVGYI
+157 GGDVGYI

-177 SRITTGNSLS
+177 SHITTGNSYS
-187 DGGGATLNFNATNR
+187 DGGGATLNFNAANN

-208 FDNSDAGAQHSY
+208 FDNSDAGTQKSY

-239 NGGFSFSG
+239 DGGFNFSG
-247 NNNNSAISFNKT
+247 NSNNSTISFNQT
-259 KFNQGTY
+259 NFNQGTY
-266 NFTNSANLSFNNS
+266 HFNSA
-279 NFNQST
+279 QSA
-285 YNFNSLQSTF
+285 FE
-295 NNSTFNQGTYNFTDN
+295 NSTFNQGTYNFN
-310 TSFNNDTFNQ
+310 NNASFNNDTFNQ
-320 GTYNFNTSK
+320 GTYDFNTSK
-329 VSFSGANTLNSSSP
+329 VSFSGTNTLNSSSP

-353 GSGAVFNLN
+353 GSDAIFNLN
-362 QTLNANQTYDILT
+362 QTLNNNQTYDILT

-393 NYKGDKAISHVEV
+393 NYKGDKAISHVGV

-422 TLQETFSNKSITT
+422 TLQETFNNQSIIT
-435 QFLGDDLQAKA
+435 QFLGDDLQQQAQK
-446 KATYQQDLNN
+446 TYQQDLSN
-456 SQSALSNATND
+456 SQSALNNASSD
-467 NKIASADTGYTNNQN
+467 NKIANSDTGYTKSSNP
-482 TTIKQDAQN
+482 TINKDAQN
-491 LEHTSQQIAK
+491 LENTNQQIQQ
-501 DEQALQGDLN
+501 DEQALEKDLAQI
-511 KLKQLANSSFN
+511 KQLANSTTGFS

-530 SKEQQD
+530 KQEQQD
-536 EQTLQNEENTFS
+536 EQTLQNDENAFNT
-548 SEQEGL
+548 EQEGL
-554 EKALANA
+554 KQAIANA
-561 KEQQE
+561 KP
-566 QQQAQATYQQDLNN
+566 
-580 SQSALSNATND
+580 
-591 NKIASADTDYTKN
+591 
-604 QNTAIKQDAQ
+604 
-614 NLENTSQQIT
+614 
-624 QDQKDLEQDL
+624 
-634 DKLQQLAN
+634 
-642 SKTGFNEQAFNQA
+642 
-655 QSTEQQDEQTL
+655 
-666 QNEEETFSSEQE
+666 
-678 GLEKALANAKHT
+678 T
-690 SPTPTKHTAQNNPP
+690 SPTPSPTPTPAKHTAPNTPP
-704 NKVSPPTQNLPT
+704 NKVPPPTQNLPT
-716 TNVWNGVYNFQ
+716 TNVWSGVYWLQ
-727 NQTYSKKGIYY
+727 NQTYSKQGIYY

-751 NTLSTYGYLDWFTL
+751 NTLSTY
-765 KNKFSVNA
+765 
-773 NNGTLII
+773 
-780 GNNTESANTKG
+780 
-791 LIWIGDDKGL
+791 
-801 VYYNTGTFN
+801 
-810 AANIYLTSNLK
+810 
-821 TGNGFSGEG
+821 
-830 ATLNFNA
+830 
-837 TNRITINQASFD
+837 
-849 NSDAGAQHSYMN
+849 
-861 FKGSNINVSGS
+861 
-872 SFTDDT
+872 
-878 NGGFSFSGNNNNS
+878 
-891 AISFNKTKFNQG
+891 
-903 TYNFTNS
+903 
-910 ANLSFNNSNFNQSTY
+910 
-925 NFNSLQSTFNNSTF
+925 
-939 NQGTY
+939 
-944 NFTDNT
+944 
-950 SFNNDTFNQG
+950 
-960 TYNFNTSKVSFSGA
+960 
-974 NTLNSSSPFASLKGS
+974 
-989 VSFGS
+989 
-994 GAVFNL
+994 
-1000 NQTLNANQTY
+1000 
-1010 DILTTNGTIQYGVY
+1010 
-1024 QSYLWDL
+1024 
-1031 INYKGDKAISH
+1031 
-1042 VEVGNNTYDVT
+1042 
-1053 FDING
+1053 
-1058 QDETL
+1058 
-1063 QETFSNKSITT
+1063 
-1074 QFLGDD
+1074 
-1080 LQAKAKATYQQ
+1080 
-1091 DLNNS
+1091 
-1096 QSALSNATNDNKI
+1096 
-1109 ASADTGYTNNQ
+1109 
-1120 NTTIKQDAQNL
+1120 
-1131 EHTSQQIAKDE
+1131 
-1142 QALQGDLNK
+1142 
-1151 LKQLA
+1151 
-1156 NSSFNEQAFNQ
+1156 
-1167 AQSKEQQDEQTLQ
+1167 
-1180 NEEETFSSEQEG
+1180 
-1192 LEKALANAKPASPTP
+1192 
-1207 TPTPTPTPSPTP
+1207 
-1219 NPTPTKHTAPNKVP
+1219 
-1233 PTPPTQNLPTTNVW
+1233 
-1247 NGVYWLQNQTYS
+1247 
-1259 QKGVYYIDPNLS
+1259 
-1271 GQSGQSANTLSTY
+1271 
-1284 TANLLGRSFGVN
+1284 TANLFGRSFGVN

-1317 WIGHGGFGYIIGT
+1317 WIGHGGFGYITGT

-1341 FKTGEGVSGSDGG
+1341 FKTGEGVSNSDGG

-1359 FKASDN
+1359 FKASNN

-1383 QTGASQHSYATFDAT
+1383 QTGASQHSYAAFDAV

-1412 WGKFSFNAKNISFS
+1412 WGRFSFTAKNISFS

-1438 SSVIS
+1438 SSTIS
-1443 ANAANSLSFNNSRLN
+1443 TNASNSLSFVNSRLN
-1458 GGAVYNLWA
+1458 GGAVYNLQA

-1496 LGNTSFTLSSQS
+1496 LGNTNFTLSSQS

-1519 NNANITL
+1519 NNASITL
-1526 GNKSQTAFKNSLT
+1526 GNKSQAAFKNSLT

-1554 NASGASAFNNQ
+1554 NANGASAFNNQ

-1573 SQATFNSLFFNGATL
+1573 SQATFNSLFFNGGTL
-1588 SLNANSKLNASSAS
+1588 SLNASSKLNASNAS

-1614 VLSVS
+1614 VLSA
-1619 NASSLN
+1619 NNTSSLN

-1630 QGASQATFGGN
+1630 QGASQADFGGN
-1641 TTIDAASFNFDS
+1641 TTIDTASFNFDS
-1653 ASSLSFNNLT
+1653 ASSLNFNNLT

-1676 LSKALM
+1676 LTKALM

-1837 SQTPQTPGTYSPF
+1837 SQTPQAPGTYSPF

-1858 IYNKGFSSGNLKTLL
+1858 IYNKGFSSENLKTLL

-1882 LKEMIETNQLDNI
+1882 LKEMIESNQLDNI
-1895 TSINEVLQLLDRIK
+1895 TNINEVLQLLDKIK
-1909 ITPAQKQAL
+1909 ITQTQKQAL

-1933 SNGNLV
+1933 NNGNLI
-1939 IGATQDHVT
+1939 IGATQDNVT

-2017 GGSADITFQ
+2017 GGSADVTFQ

-2049 LGQEGIDKIF
+2049 LGQKGIDKIF
-2059 NQGNLANVLSQMAM
+2059 NQGNLANVLSQVAM

-2081 LGNFVENALIPLS
+2081 LGNFIENALSPLS
-2094 KELPSSLQN
+2094 KELPASLQD
-2103 ETLGQLIGQNNLDNL
+2103 ETLGQLIGQNNLDDL

-2164 GLLNFIGGYM
+2164 GLLNFIGGYI
-2174 DASELSSILSVIL
+2174 DASELSSILSVVL

-2209 DEFLGQDVVKKL
+2209 NEFLGQDVVKKL

-2241 GIYNQGLGS
+2241 GVYNQGLGS

-2331 IFASNGVSNINI
+2331 IFASNDVSNINI

-2358 NNVSVQKGEICIN
+2358 NNVSVQKGEICVN

-2393 SLSVRANNFTF
+2393 SLSVHANNFTF

-2412 AIDLSQVKNNS
+2412 AIDLSQVTNNS

-2434 TLQANNLTIANAFNN
+2434 TLQANNLTITNAFNN
-2449 ASNSTANINGDF
+2449 ASNSTANINGNF

-2491 LSHSVSH
+2491 LSHSASH
-2498 AIINAQGIA
+2498 AIINAQGAA
-2507 TIMTN
+2507 TIMAN
-2512 YNNPLIQFNTSSK
+2512 DNNPLIQFNTSSK
-2525 ETGAYTLID
+2525 EAGTYTLID
-2534 SAKAIY
+2534 STKAIY
-2540 YGYNDQITGGSSLDN
+2540 YGYNNQITGGSSLDN
-2555 YLKLYTLININGK
+2555 YLKLYALIDINGK

-2581 QAVSIKDGGLIV
+2581 QAVNIKDGGLVV

-2612 KIAVSNAPIN
+2612 KIAVSNDPIN

-2637 GIQGVDSIEQAG
+2637 GVQSVDSIDQVG
-2649 GTQAINWLN
+2649 GNQAINWLN

-2674 ESHSTKDLTTIAG
+2674 ESHSIKDLTTIAG

-2696 ANPNFKNDATNILQ
+2696 ANPDFKNDATNILQ

-2731 SADFHERLEALK
+2731 RSDFLERLEALK

-2817 ANITQSGSSNV
+2817 GNITQSGSSNV
-2828 NMGVYSRAF
+2828 NIGVYSRAF

-2871 YRYNTWTTDAKINY
+2871 YRYDTWTTDAKINY

-2898 KPQIGLAYYYIG
+2898 KPQVGLAYYYIG
-2910 MSGLRGIMDDPI
+2910 LSGLRGIMDDPI